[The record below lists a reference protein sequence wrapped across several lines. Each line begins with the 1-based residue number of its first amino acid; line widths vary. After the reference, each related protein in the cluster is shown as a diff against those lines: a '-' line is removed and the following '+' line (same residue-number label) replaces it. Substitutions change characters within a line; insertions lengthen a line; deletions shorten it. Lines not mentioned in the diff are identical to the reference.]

1 MAAMST
7 EKWKG
12 LVYCTM
18 RDSGGS
24 AAKRKSNQYDEEGN
38 TMWKKRLVSMAMALV
53 LAVSLLPTA
62 AWAYS
67 VGTLDDLKRQLSY
80 GETRTITVTGT
91 IEVTETLVIPAK
103 ANITITGGGT
113 LKRAASFTSGR
124 MFRFDSSVGI
134 YERNKARLTL
144 ENITVDGG
152 SVKASDPAFSL
163 SMNAFLTLKAGAVI
177 QNHVCTSAYEGTVY
191 VAGGVLTMEAGSVI
205 RNNTTAGHG
214 GGVNCSAGSFIMRG
228 GTITGNTAA
237 KGGGVYS
244 KSCPTDSDSTTD
256 QGKGFVIGDRTGK
269 NSTGVIRIEK
279 NKLSDGTTNNVGV
292 CLYSKSYGNIDTSA
306 NPCAVQYGTFDA
318 AKSYIGVSAEIVP
331 SLVVKHTYPAMQAAF
346 HSDNAAY
353 VLTSGS
359 DGLWLKGAEDGT
371 HTHCVCVGHYAAD
384 SSHFTHNGKTA
395 WTGVSSLKAITT
407 AGNYY
412 LLNDVE
418 VEFNNSI
425 SDYVWQPVSG
435 VKLCLNGHSIIGKN
449 NNARSMIEVNSG
461 VTFDLTDCKT
471 TGTVTH
477 GEDRW
482 GKQTTGRAVDIGY
495 GSYSTTATFNLWGG
509 SITGN
514 FCNDSA
520 GGVAITSGTFNMYG
534 GTITG
539 NTAGL
544 KKQSGYGA
552 GGGVFVDMRGTFN
565 LYRGEISDNTA
576 VFQGGG
582 GVYVYTT
589 GKFTMYDGTI
599 TRNTVT
605 LLGESTYSNSADYG
619 GGGVLNKGT
628 FIMENG
634 TISDNTVIPFSDDG
648 TQGGGGVYNTGTFTM
663 ENGTL
668 TGNKALNYKDRTD
681 GLGDADACGNGGGLY
696 NASGAT
702 ARIANG
708 TITENISSARSNGY
722 DGEGAGIFTKGTLS
736 IGTTSS
742 SKVEIHDNEAKL
754 GSDELSGG
762 GGVCVRS
769 NNVKLTGQVKIY
781 DNTSTASSYINKDDN
796 LYVGD
801 GFTFSAAGLS
811 LDVERDGACIGVTT
825 KNYPYSKI
833 RITNDN
839 AKAGLFFSDK
849 DGLEVVSDSGYLY
862 VREAQFKAIIHL
874 GEGMKVSVNKYGGVL
889 SEDGKTL
896 TFESVTN
903 IPYFEIAPDGDH
915 YLPKSYKDAIKDMNS
930 PLSASWYSN
939 TRVQLSGYD
948 SKLTKELELTLPD
961 ATAKDAPE
969 APTGLGVRMPYES
982 DTAYGFIT
990 GTSSLMEYSKDGTT
1004 WTRCS
1009 YGTTRVPL
1017 DKKSANSPIYKDTV
1031 YYVRYRD
1038 TETQKVSEA
1047 TTVTVPRYT
1056 GVVAVPVPR
1065 TDMVYRNR
1073 GYFVFEGDIDYY
1085 DAHYKTV
1092 QGNRVYDAPGT
1103 YTVKVKPE
1111 DGYTWKDGTTD
1122 PVTLTVTI
1130 ARRTATASDFEVI
1143 SCPPYE
1149 TPYTGKAQTYE
1160 MRFAWPESPFGQRL
1174 KFANP
1179 DNKLTL
1185 KYKVEETGKFVT
1197 EPIDVGTYTLYI
1209 DVPEDRNFNATTVT
1223 DKDGEWTFT
1232 ITPAN
1237 MEAPTGV
1244 TGVAATKTNPT
1255 KGQLTGLGTDMEY
1268 RVKGSETW
1276 ITATGNTVDVTL
1288 NTENGYPVDTVFEV
1302 RYKADKNHDTSNP
1315 AQVTVAAYRC
1325 VDHEFG
1331 QQLVSDETNHW
1342 YQCTVC
1348 GAKTGIAAHSYT
1360 DAKFDDNGHWAV
1372 CACGAETHHDKH
1384 SLTAKHNESQHWQ
1397 ECVCGYKTG
1406 AAAHELTT
1414 KNNTTEHWQECECG
1428 YKTGETA
1435 HSTES
1440 KYSADGHWEECA
1452 CGYKTDV
1459 KAHTLASGHD
1469 TTSHWKYCTCG
1480 YQTDVAAHE
1489 LTNKNDAAEHWQEC
1503 AVCGYATAKTAHDMQ
1518 NKSDESQ
1525 HWQECACGYKLGAAA
1540 HTWTD
1545 KYDTQNHWQ
1554 ECGSCGY
1561 KKDVTAHTLVKQT
1574 NETQHQVKCESCE
1587 YKTEWENHTGGTATC
1602 TAQAVC
1608 EVCGVSYGEKAAH
1621 VADSNYKYNGEGHWT
1636 ACATCGTPMSDQ
1648 EAHTGGTADCQHQAV
1663 CDVCRQP
1670 YGELDAN
1677 THTGGIRWVQTA
1689 ETHQAFYLCC
1699 GAAAGAEANHSWNDE
1714 SVCSECGY
1722 GCAHTGGTA
1731 TCTAL
1736 AVCDICGHTYG
1747 DLLPH
1752 DYRWVI
1758 DQEATTEATGL
1769 KHEECTACG
1778 DKRSEGTVIPKLPRH
1793 SSSVSTPDIQ
1803 PILTADEAK
1812 SATDYSGGIY
1822 GLTFRAS
1829 TGYGSFKGVKVNGK
1843 TIGAGNY
1850 IAEENGGTEIYLKA
1864 AYLQTLAPG
1873 KYTMTVMTESGEV
1886 TTEFTVGGVMTAPKT
1901 ADAGALVYLAMAL
1914 SSYTGTALVAR
1925 KRRKEF

>member
-1 MAAMST
+1 
-7 EKWKG
+7 
-12 LVYCTM
+12 
-18 RDSGGS
+18 
-24 AAKRKSNQYDEEGN
+24 
-38 TMWKKRLVSMAMALV
+38 MWKKRLVSMAMALV

-62 AWAYS
+62 AWAWSYS
-67 VGTLDDLKRQLSY
+67 VGTFNELKTQL
-80 GETRTITVTGT
+80 GKGGTRTITVTGT
-91 IEVTETLVIPAK
+91 IEVTERLTIKPGAD
-103 ANITITGGGT
+103 ITITGGT
-113 LKRAASFTSGR
+113 LKRAASFTNNSMFYASGY
-124 MFRFDSSVGI
+124 SKS
-134 YERNKARLTL
+134 KARLTL

-152 SVKASDPAFSL
+152 GVKASEPAFSL
-163 SMNAFLTLKAGAVI
+163 GGDAFLTLKDGAVI
-177 QNHVCTSAYEGTVY
+177 QNHVCTSPYEGTVY

-205 RNNTTAGHG
+205 RNNTTAGNG
-214 GGVNCSAGSFIMRG
+214 GGVNCGAGSFIMRG

-237 KGGGVYS
+237 KGGGGVYS

-256 QGKGFVIGDRTGK
+256 EGKGFVIGDRTGK
-269 NSTGVIRIEK
+269 DSTGVIRIE
-279 NKLSDGTTNNVGV
+279 NNTLSDGTANNVYVG
-292 CLYSKSYGNIDTSA
+292 LYYKPYDGNTTDTSA

-318 AKSYIGVSAEIVP
+318 DRSYIGVSAEIVP
-331 SLVVKHTYPAMQAAF
+331 GLVVKHTNSTMQAAF
-346 HSDNAAY
+346 HSDNGAY
-353 VLTSGS
+353 ALTSGS
-359 DGLWLKGAEDGT
+359 GGLWLKGAEDGT
-371 HTHCVCVGHYAAD
+371 HTHCVCGAEGYAHG
-384 SSHFTHNGKTA
+384 SHKNDTT

-418 VEFNNSI
+418 VEYNGSSTLY
-425 SDYVWQPVSG
+425 SDPYVWQPVNG

-449 NNARSMIEVNSG
+449 SNERGMIEVNNG
-461 VTFDLTDCKT
+461 GTFDLTDCKT
-471 TGTVTH
+471 TGKVTH
-477 GEDRW
+477 SEDRL
-482 GKQTTGRAVDIGY
+482 GEQTKGRGVDIGY
-495 GSYSTTATFNLWGG
+495 GSSSTTATFNLWGG

-514 FCNDSA
+514 ACNNSG
-520 GGVAITSGTFNMYG
+520 GGVVAYSGTFNMYG
-534 GTITG
+534 GKITH

-544 KKQSGYGA
+544 KKENGNGA
-552 GGGVFVDMRGTFN
+552 GGGVYVDMRGTFN
-565 LYRGEISDNTA
+565 LYRGEISENTA
-576 VFQGGG
+576 VLQGGG
-582 GVYVYTT
+582 GVYVYNT

-605 LLGESTYSNSADYG
+605 LIGKSTYENSADYG
-619 GGGVLNKGT
+619 GGGVLNRGT
-628 FIMENG
+628 FTMKNG
-634 TISDNTVIPFSDDG
+634 TISSNTVVPFSDDG
-648 TQGGGGVYNTGTFTM
+648 TQGGGGVYNARGTFTM
-663 ENGTL
+663 ENGTI
-668 TGNKALNYKDRTD
+668 TRNKALNYTDSRTD
-681 GLGDADACGNGGGLY
+681 AAADRDACGNGGGLY

-702 ARIANG
+702 AKIENA
-708 TITENISSARSNGY
+708 TITENISSARRDGKN
-722 DGEGAGIFTKGTLS
+722 GEGAGIFTKGTLY

-742 SKVEIHDNEAKL
+742 SKVEIIDNEARL

-769 NNVKLTGQVKIY
+769 NNVYLNGQAMIY
-781 DNTSTASSYINKDDN
+781 DNTSTASSHPDKDDN
-796 LYVGD
+796 LYVGYD
-801 GFTFSAAGLS
+801 NYGNNFTFSAAGLK
-811 LDVERDGACIGVTT
+811 LTEDLVGITT
-825 KNYPYSKI
+825 QATYAKVQ
-833 RITNDN
+833 ITNDN
-839 AKAGLFFSDK
+839 ANAAYFYPDSNDYQI
-849 DGLEVVSDSGYLY
+849 VSENGKLY
-862 VREAQFKAIIHL
+862 RREAQYKATIHL

-889 SEDGKTL
+889 SDGGKTL

-915 YLPKSYKDAIKDMNS
+915 YLPESYKDAIKDMNS

-948 SKLTKELELTLPD
+948 SKLTKELELWLPD

-990 GTSSLMEYSKDGTT
+990 GTTKDMEYRKDGDTE

-1009 YGTTRVPL
+1009 YYGNTTKVPL

-1073 GYFVFEGDIDYY
+1073 GYFVFEGDPDYY
-1085 DAHYKTV
+1085 KAHYITV
-1092 QGNRVYDAPGT
+1092 EGTYIHTKAGT

-1111 DGYTWKDGTTD
+1111 DGYTWVGGGTD

-1130 ARRTATASDFEVI
+1130 ARRTATASDFKYDA
-1143 SCPPYE
+1143 CPPYE
-1149 TPYTGKAQTYE
+1149 TPYSGEAQTYE
-1160 MRFAWPESPFGQRL
+1160 NVRFKKLDAIHGDPL
-1174 KFANP
+1174 AFANSN
-1179 DNKLTL
+1179 NKLTL
-1185 KYKVEETGKFVT
+1185 KYKVGDTNTFVT
-1197 EPIDVGTYTLYI
+1197 EPVDVGTYTLYI
-1209 DVPEDRNFNATTVT
+1209 DVPDDPNFNATTVT
-1223 DKDGEWTFT
+1223 DKDGGWTFT
-1232 ITPAN
+1232 ITPAD
-1237 MEAPTGV
+1237 MKAPTGV
-1244 TGVAATKTNPT
+1244 TGVAATKEHPT
-1255 KGQLTGLGTDMEY
+1255 TGQLTGLGTDMEY

-1276 ITATGNTVDVTL
+1276 TAATGNTVDVTL

-1302 RYKADKNHDTSNP
+1302 RYKADKNHDTSSP
-1315 AQVTVAAYRC
+1315 AQVTVKAYQC
-1325 VDHEFG
+1325 VEHVYGET
-1331 QQLVSDETNHW
+1331 LVGDEANHW

-1360 DAKFDDNGHWAV
+1360 DAKFDGNGHWAV

-1384 SLTAKHNESQHWQ
+1384 SLTAKHDESQHWQ

-1406 AAAHELTT
+1406 ETAHELTSKYDT
-1414 KNNTTEHWQECECG
+1414 AGHWQECECG
-1428 YKTGETA
+1428 YATDKTD
-1435 HSTES
+1435 HSMES
-1440 KYSADGHWEECA
+1440 KSSADGHWDACA

-1459 KAHTLASGHD
+1459 
-1469 TTSHWKYCTCG
+1469 
-1480 YQTDVAAHE
+1480 
-1489 LTNKNDAAEHWQEC
+1489 
-1503 AVCGYATAKTAHDMQ
+1503 TAH
-1518 NKSDESQ
+1518 
-1525 HWQECACGYKLGAAA
+1525 A
-1540 HTWTD
+1540 WTD
-1545 KYDTQNHWQ
+1545 KFDTQNHWQ
-1554 ECGSCGY
+1554 ECSVCGY
-1561 KKDVTAHTLVKQT
+1561 QKDVTAHSLTKNV
-1574 NETQHQVKCESCE
+1574 NETQHQVKCESCG

-1602 TAQAVC
+1602 TAKAVC
-1608 EVCGVSYGEKAAH
+1608 SVCGEAYGELAAH

-1636 ACATCGTPMSDQ
+1636 ACATCGTPMSNQ
-1648 EAHTGGTADCQHQAV
+1648 EAHTGGTADCQHKAV
-1663 CDVCRQP
+1663 CDVCGQP
-1670 YGELDAN
+1670 YGELDASN
-1677 THTGGIRWVQTA
+1677 HTGGIRWAQTA

-1714 SVCSECGY
+1714 SVCTECGY

-1778 DKRSEGTVIPKLPRH
+1778 DKRSEGTEIPKLPRH

-1803 PILTADEAK
+1803 PILTAENAK
-1812 SATDYSGGIY
+1812 SATDFSGGIY

-1843 TIGAGNY
+1843 TIGTGNY

-1864 AYLQTLAPG
+1864 AYLGTLAPG

>member
-1 MAAMST
+1 
-7 EKWKG
+7 
-12 LVYCTM
+12 
-18 RDSGGS
+18 
-24 AAKRKSNQYDEEGN
+24 
-38 TMWKKRLVSMAMALV
+38 MWKKRLVSMAMALV
-53 LAVSLLPTA
+53 LAVSLLPTT
-62 AWAYS
+62 AWADS
-67 VGTLDDLKRQLSY
+67 AGTLADLKRQLSY
-80 GETRTITVTGT
+80 GGTRTITVTGT
-91 IEVTETLVIPAK
+91 IEVTETLVIPAEAK
-103 ANITITGGGT
+103 ITITGGGT
-113 LKRAASFTSGR
+113 LKRADSFTSGR

-144 ENITVDGG
+144 ENITVDGNK
-152 SVKASDPAFSL
+152 VEARDPAFSL
-163 SMNAFLTLKAGAVI
+163 GSNAFLTLKNGAVI

-205 RNNTTAGHG
+205 RNNTTAGNG
-214 GGVNCSAGSFIMRG
+214 GGVNCGAGSFIMHG

-237 KGGGVYS
+237 KGGGGVYS
-244 KSCPTDSDSTTD
+244 ASCPTDSDSTTD

-269 NSTGVIRIEK
+269 NSTGVIRIE
-279 NKLSDGTTNNVGV
+279 NNTLSDGTANNVGV

-353 VLTSGS
+353 ALTSGS
-359 DGLWLKGAEDGT
+359 GGLWMKGAEDGA

-384 SSHFTHNGKTA
+384 SSHFTHNDNTA

-425 SDYVWQPVSG
+425 SDFVWQPVSG

-477 GEDRW
+477 GENYW
-482 GKQTTGRAVDIGY
+482 GEQATGRAVDIGY

-544 KKQSGYGA
+544 KKESGYGA

-605 LLGESTYSNSADYG
+605 LLGESTYSNSTDYG

-634 TISDNTVIPFSDDG
+634 TISDNTVIPFSDNG

-681 GLGDADACGNGGGLY
+681 GLGDKDACGNGGGLY

-702 ARIANG
+702 AKIENAV
-708 TITENISSARSNGY
+708 ITENISSARSNGY

-742 SKVEIHDNEAKL
+742 KVEIHDNEAKL

-769 NNVKLTGQVKIY
+769 NNVKLIGQVKIY
-781 DNTSTASSYINKDDN
+781 DNTSTIDNSTNKNKDDN

-801 GFTFSAAGLS
+801 GFTFSAAGLNT
-811 LDVERDGACIGVTT
+811 DRQDIGITT
-825 KNYPYSKI
+825 QATYAKVQ
-833 RITNDN
+833 ITNDN
-839 AKAGLFFSDK
+839 ARAELFFADSD
-849 DGLEVVSDSGYLY
+849 DYQIVSENGKLY
-862 VREAQFKAIIHL
+862 RREAQYPVTIHL
-874 GEGMKVSVNKYGGVL
+874 GEGMKVSKPGTGGVL

-896 TFESVTN
+896 TFESVTY
-903 IPYFEIAPDGDH
+903 IPYFEIAPDGD
-915 YLPKSYKDAIKDMNS
+915 YYFPESYKDAVLAVNS
-930 PLSASWYSN
+930 TLGVSRMSN
-939 TRVQLSGYD
+939 TRVQISGNNY
-948 SKLTKELELTLPD
+948 KLKDKLELTLPN
-961 ATAKDAPE
+961 ATAKDAPA
-969 APTGLGVRMPYES
+969 APTGLAGTMPNKS

-990 GTSSLMEYSKDGTT
+990 GTSSLMEYSKDGQT
-1004 WTRCS
+1004 WTTCS
-1009 YGTTRVPL
+1009 YYGNTTKVPL
-1017 DKKSANSPIYKDTV
+1017 DKNGNRPTYLNTV

-1038 TETQKVSEA
+1038 TETQKASAA
-1047 TTVTVPRYT
+1047 TMVTVPRYE
-1056 GVVAVPVPR
+1056 GVVDPPVPR
-1065 TDMVYRNR
+1065 ANMVYN
-1073 GYFVFEGDIDYY
+1073 GSDYFVFEGTRDEYNKI
-1085 DAHYKTV
+1085 YKTV
-1092 QGNRVYDAPGT
+1092 EGGRYIVYGLPGT
-1103 YTVKVKPE
+1103 YTLKVGLE
-1111 DGYTWKDGTTD
+1111 DGYTWRDGTGTT
-1122 PVTLTVTI
+1122 PKEIQVTI
-1130 ARRTATASDFEVI
+1130 AKRTATASDIHVKT
-1143 SCPPYE
+1143 CPPYE
-1149 TPYTGKAQTYE
+1149 TPYTGEAQIYE
-1160 MRFAWPESPFGQRL
+1160 VELKWLPHGTGGEL

-1179 DNKLTL
+1179 NNKLTL
-1185 KYKVEETGKFVT
+1185 KYKVGDTNTFVT
-1197 EPIDVGTYTLYI
+1197 EPVDVGTYTLYI
-1209 DVPEDRNFNATTVT
+1209 DVPDDPNFNATEVT
-1223 DKDGEWTFT
+1223 RDRWTFT
-1232 ITPAN
+1232 ITPAV

-1244 TGVAATKTNPT
+1244 TGVAATKEHPT
-1255 KGQLTGLGTDMEY
+1255 TGQLTGLGTDMEY

-1276 ITATGNTVDVTL
+1276 TAATGNTVDVTL

-1302 RYKADKNHDTSNP
+1302 RYKADKNHDTSSP
-1315 AQVTVAAYRC
+1315 AQVTVKAYQC
-1325 VDHEFG
+1325 VEHVYGET
-1331 QQLVSDETNHW
+1331 LVGDEANHW

-1348 GAKTGIAAHSYT
+1348 GAKTGIAVHSYT
-1360 DAKFDDNGHWAV
+1360 DKKFDGNGHWAV
-1372 CACGAETHHDKH
+1372 CVCGAETHHDEH

-1406 AAAHELTT
+1406 ETAHVLTSKYDT
-1414 KNNTTEHWQECECG
+1414 AGHWQECECGYATDKTDHSMEGKSSADGHWDACACGYKTDVTAHAWTDKFDTQNHWQECSDCG

-1435 HSTES
+1435 HS
-1440 KYSADGHWEECA
+1440 
-1452 CGYKTDV
+1452 
-1459 KAHTLASGHD
+1459 
-1469 TTSHWKYCTCG
+1469 
-1480 YQTDVAAHE
+1480 
-1489 LTNKNDAAEHWQEC
+1489 LTKN
-1503 AVCGYATAKTAHDMQ
+1503 V
-1518 NKSDESQ
+1518 
-1525 HWQECACGYKLGAAA
+1525 
-1540 HTWTD
+1540 
-1545 KYDTQNHWQ
+1545 
-1554 ECGSCGY
+1554 
-1561 KKDVTAHTLVKQT
+1561 
-1574 NETQHQVKCESCE
+1574 NETQHQVKCESCG

-1602 TAQAVC
+1602 TAKAVC
-1608 EVCGVSYGEKAAH
+1608 SVCGEAYGELAAH

-1636 ACATCGTPMSDQ
+1636 ACATCGTPMSNQ
-1648 EAHTGGTADCQHQAV
+1648 EAHTGGTADCQHKAV
-1663 CDVCRQP
+1663 CDVCGQP
-1670 YGELDAN
+1670 YGELDASI
-1677 THTGGIRWVQTA
+1677 HAGGTRWVQTA

-1714 SVCSECGY
+1714 SVCTECGY

-1758 DQEATTEATGL
+1758 DQEATTGATGL

-1778 DKRSEGTVIPKLPRH
+1778 DKRSEGTVIPKQPRH

-1803 PILTADEAK
+1803 PILTAENAK
-1812 SATDYSGGIY
+1812 SATDFSGGIY

>member
-1 MAAMST
+1 
-7 EKWKG
+7 
-12 LVYCTM
+12 
-18 RDSGGS
+18 
-24 AAKRKSNQYDEEGN
+24 
-38 TMWKKRLVSMAMALV
+38 MWKKRLVSMAMALV

-62 AWAYS
+62 AWAWS
-67 VGTLDDLKRQLSY
+67 VDTFDELKKELGY
-80 GETRTITVTGT
+80 GGTRTIPVTGT
-91 IEVTETLVIPAK
+91 IEVTETLVIPAQAK
-103 ANITITGGGT
+103 ITINGGGT
-113 LKRAASFTSGR
+113 LKRADSFTSGK
-124 MFRFDSSVGI
+124 MFRLNSTIGI
-134 YERNKARLTL
+134 YERNKASLTL

-152 SVKASDPAFSL
+152 GVKASDPAFSL
-163 SMNAFLTLKAGAVI
+163 GNNAFLTLKNGAVI

-205 RNNTTAGHG
+205 RNNTTAGNG
-214 GGVNCSAGSFIMRG
+214 GGVNCGAGSFIMHG

-237 KGGGVYS
+237 KGGGGVYS
-244 KSCPTDSDSTTD
+244 ASCPTDSDSTTD

-269 NSTGVIRIEK
+269 NSTGVIRIE
-279 NKLSDGTTNNVGV
+279 NNTLSDGTANNVGV

-353 VLTSGS
+353 ALTSGS
-359 DGLWLKGAEDGT
+359 GGLWMKGAKDGA

-384 SSHFTHNGKTA
+384 SSHFTHNDKTA
-395 WTGVSSLKAITT
+395 WTGVSSLKAITE

-449 NNARSMIEVNSG
+449 SNERSMIEVNSG

-471 TGTVTH
+471 TGKVTH

-544 KKQSGYGA
+544 KKESGYGA

-605 LLGESTYSNSADYG
+605 LLGESTYSNSTDYG

-634 TISDNTVIPFSDDG
+634 TISDNTVIPFSDNG

-668 TGNKALNYKDRTD
+668 TGNKALNYAARTD
-681 GLGDADACGNGGGLY
+681 GLGDKDACGNGGGLY

-702 ARIANG
+702 AKIENAV
-708 TITENISSARSNGY
+708 ITENISSARSNGY

-742 SKVEIHDNEAKL
+742 SKVKIYNNEAKL

-769 NNVKLTGQVKIY
+769 NNVYLNGQAMIY
-781 DNTSTASSYINKDDN
+781 DNTSTASSYTNKDDN

-801 GFTFSAAGLS
+801 GFTFYATGLNT
-811 LDVERDGACIGVTT
+811 ERQDIGVTT

-862 VREAQFKAIIHL
+862 VREAQFKATIHL

-889 SEDGKTL
+889 SADGKTL

-903 IPYFEIAPDGDH
+903 IPYFEIAPDGD
-915 YLPKSYKDAIKDMNS
+915 YYFPENYAVTVNAMNK
-930 PLSASWYSN
+930 PLSAKRNSN

-961 ATAKDAPE
+961 ATAKDTPA
-969 APTGLGVRMPYES
+969 APTGLAGTMPDEKN
-982 DTAYGFIT
+982 TAYGFIT
-990 GTSSLMEYSKDGTT
+990 GTTKDMEYRKDGDIE

-1009 YGTTRVPL
+1009 YYGNTTKVPL
-1017 DKKSANSPIYKDTV
+1017 DKNGNRPTYLNTV

-1038 TETQKVSEA
+1038 TETQKASAA
-1047 TTVTVPRYT
+1047 TMVTVPRYE
-1056 GVVAVPVPR
+1056 GIVDPPVPR
-1065 TDMVYRNR
+1065 ANMVYN
-1073 GYFVFEGDIDYY
+1073 GSDYFVFEGTRGEYNKI
-1085 DAHYKTV
+1085 YKTV
-1092 QGNRVYDAPGT
+1092 EGGRYIVYGLPGT
-1103 YTVKVKPE
+1103 YTLKVGLE
-1111 DGYTWKDGTTD
+1111 DGYTWRDGTGTT
-1122 PVTLTVTI
+1122 PKEIQVTI
-1130 ARRTATASDFEVI
+1130 AKRTATASDIYVEK
-1143 SCPPYE
+1143 CPPYE
-1149 TPYTGKAQTYE
+1149 TPYTGEAQTYE
-1160 MRFAWPESPFGQRL
+1160 VELKWLPHGTGGEL
-1174 KFANP
+1174 KFADPN
-1179 DNKLTL
+1179 NKLTL
-1185 KYKVEETGKFVT
+1185 KYKVGDTNTFVT
-1197 EPIDVGTYTLYI
+1197 EPVDVGTYTLYI
-1209 DVPEDRNFNATTVT
+1209 DVPDDPNFNATTVT
-1223 DKDGEWTFT
+1223 DKDGGWTFT
-1232 ITPAN
+1232 ITPAD
-1237 MEAPTGV
+1237 MKAPTGV
-1244 TGVAATKTNPT
+1244 TGVAATKEHPT

-1268 RVKGSETW
+1268 SKDGVTW
-1276 ITATGNTVDVTL
+1276 TAATGNTVDVTL

-1302 RYKADKNHDTSNP
+1302 RYKADKNHDTSSP
-1315 AQVTVAAYRC
+1315 AQVTVKAYQC
-1325 VDHEFG
+1325 VEHEFG
-1331 QQLVSDETNHW
+1331 QQLVSDEANHW

-1348 GAKTGIAAHSYT
+1348 GAKTGIEAHSYT
-1360 DAKFDDNGHWAV
+1360 DAKFDGNGHWAV

-1406 AAAHELTT
+1406 ETAHELTSKYDT
-1414 KNNTTEHWQECECG
+1414 AGHWQECECG
-1428 YKTGETA
+1428 YATDKTD
-1435 HSTES
+1435 HSMES
-1440 KYSADGHWEECA
+1440 KSSADGHWDACA

-1459 KAHTLASGHD
+1459 
-1469 TTSHWKYCTCG
+1469 
-1480 YQTDVAAHE
+1480 AAH
-1489 LTNKNDAAEHWQEC
+1489 A
-1503 AVCGYATAKTAHDMQ
+1503 
-1518 NKSDESQ
+1518 
-1525 HWQECACGYKLGAAA
+1525 
-1540 HTWTD
+1540 WTD
-1545 KYDTQNHWQ
+1545 KFDTQNHWQ
-1554 ECGSCGY
+1554 ECSVCGY
-1561 KKDVTAHTLVKQT
+1561 KTGVAAHSLTKNV
-1574 NETQHQVKCESCE
+1574 NETQHQVKCESCG

-1602 TAQAVC
+1602 TAKAVC
-1608 EVCGVSYGEKAAH
+1608 SVCGEAYGELAAH
-1621 VADSNYKYNGEGHWT
+1621 VADSTYKYNGEGHWT
-1636 ACATCGTPMSDQ
+1636 ACATCGTPMSNQ
-1648 EAHTGGTADCQHQAV
+1648 EAHAGGTADCQHKAV
-1663 CDVCRQP
+1663 CDVCGQP
-1670 YGELDAN
+1670 YGELDASN
-1677 THTGGIRWVQTA
+1677 HTGGIRWAQTA

-1714 SVCSECGY
+1714 SVCTECGY

-1778 DKRSEGTVIPKLPRH
+1778 DKRSEGTVIPKRPRH

-1803 PILTADEAK
+1803 PILTAENAK
-1812 SATDYSGGIY
+1812 SATDFSGGIY

>member
-1 MAAMST
+1 
-7 EKWKG
+7 
-12 LVYCTM
+12 
-18 RDSGGS
+18 
-24 AAKRKSNQYDEEGN
+24 
-38 TMWKKRLVSMAMALV
+38 MWKKRLVSMAMALV

-62 AWAYS
+62 AWAYPAD
-67 VGTLDDLKRQLSY
+67 TLAELKSQLSK
-80 GETRTITVTGT
+80 GGTRTIPVTGT
-91 IEVTETLVIPAK
+91 IEVTETLVIPAEAK
-103 ANITITGGGT
+103 ITISGGT
-113 LKRAASFTSGR
+113 LKRADSFTSGC
-124 MFRFDSSVGI
+124 MFRLDSSFGA
-134 YERNKARLTL
+134 YERNKASLTL

-152 SVKASDPAFSL
+152 GVKASEPAFSL
-163 SMNAFLTLKAGAVI
+163 GSNAFLTLKAGAVI
-177 QNHVCTSAYEGTVY
+177 QNHVCTSPYEGTVY

-205 RNNTTAGHG
+205 RNNTTAGNG
-214 GGVNCSAGSFIMRG
+214 GGVNCGAGSFIMRG

-237 KGGGVYS
+237 KGGGGVYS
-244 KSCPTDSDSTTD
+244 KSCPTDSDSATD

-269 NSTGVIRIEK
+269 DSSGVIRIEK
-279 NKLSDGTTNNVGV
+279 NKLSDGTANNVCVG
-292 CLYSKSYGNIDTSA
+292 LYSKSYGNIDTSA
-306 NPCAVQYGTFDA
+306 NPCAVQYGTFNA

-331 SLVVKHTYPAMQAAF
+331 SLVVKHASSTMQAAF
-346 HSDNAAY
+346 RSDNGAY
-353 VLTSGS
+353 ALTSGS

-371 HTHCVCVGHYAAD
+371 HTHCVCGGNYKAD
-384 SSHFTHNGKTA
+384 SSHFTHNDNTT
-395 WTGVSSLKAITT
+395 WTGVSSLKAITE

-418 VEFNNSI
+418 VEYNGSSTLY
-425 SDYVWQPVSG
+425 SDPYVWQPVNG

-449 NNARSMIEVNSG
+449 SNERSMIEVNSG

-471 TGTVTH
+471 TGKVTH

-482 GKQTTGRAVDIGY
+482 GKQTTGRGVDIGY
-495 GSYSTTATFNLWGG
+495 GSSSTTATFNLWGG

-514 FCNDSA
+514 ACNNSG
-520 GGVAITSGTFNMYG
+520 GGVVAYSGTFNMYG
-534 GTITG
+534 GKITG
-539 NTAGL
+539 NAAGL
-544 KKQSGYGA
+544 NKENGNGA
-552 GGGVFVDMRGTFN
+552 GGGVYVDMRGTFN
-565 LYRGEISDNTA
+565 LYRGEISENTA
-576 VFQGGG
+576 VLQGGG
-582 GVYVYTT
+582 GVYVYNT
-589 GKFTMYDGTI
+589 GKFTMHDGTI

-605 LLGESTYSNSADYG
+605 LLGESTSSYSADYG

-634 TISDNTVIPFSDDG
+634 TISSNTVVPFSDDG

-668 TGNKALNYKDRTD
+668 TGNKALNYADRTD
-681 GLGDADACGNGGGLY
+681 GLGDKDACGNGGGLY

-722 DGEGAGIFTKGTLS
+722 DGEGAGIFTKGTLY

-742 SKVEIHDNEAKL
+742 SKVEIIDNEARL

-769 NNVKLTGQVKIY
+769 NNVKLIGQVKIY
-781 DNTSTASSYINKDDN
+781 DNTSTASSYTNKDDN

-801 GFTFSAAGLS
+801 GFTFYATGLNT
-811 LDVERDGACIGVTT
+811 ERQDIGVTT

-849 DGLEVVSDSGYLY
+849 DGLEVVSDNGYLY
-862 VREAQFKAIIHL
+862 VREAQYKATIHL
-874 GEGMKVSVNKYGGVL
+874 GEGMKVSVNKYDGKL
-889 SEDGKTL
+889 SADGKTL

-915 YLPKSYKDAIKDMNS
+915 YLPESYKDAIKDMNS

-961 ATAKDAPE
+961 ATAKDAPA
-969 APTGLGVRMPYES
+969 APTGLGVRMPDEKN
-982 DTAYGFIT
+982 TAYGFIT
-990 GTSSLMEYSKDGTT
+990 GTTKDMEYRKDGDTE

-1009 YGTTRVPL
+1009 YYGNTTKVPL
-1017 DKKSANSPIYKDTV
+1017 DKKSANSLIYKDTV

-1073 GYFVFEGDIDYY
+1073 YYFIFEGDIDYY

-1092 QGNRVYDAPGT
+1092 QGSRTYCNPGT

-1111 DGYTWKDGTTD
+1111 DGYTWKDGTTE

-1149 TPYTGKAQTYE
+1149 TDYTGKAQTYE
-1160 MRFAWPESPFGQRL
+1160 IRFAWPESPFGSRL
-1174 KFANP
+1174 AFANSN
-1179 DNKLTL
+1179 NKLTL
-1185 KYKVEETGKFVT
+1185 KYKVGDTNTFVT
-1197 EPIDVGTYTLYI
+1197 EPVDVGTYTLYI
-1209 DVPEDRNFNATTVT
+1209 DVPDDPNFNATTVT
-1223 DKDGEWTFT
+1223 DKDGGWTFT
-1232 ITPAN
+1232 ITPAD
-1237 MEAPTGV
+1237 MKAPTGV
-1244 TGVAATKTNPT
+1244 TGVAATKEHPT

-1276 ITATGNTVDVTL
+1276 ITATGNGNTVDVTL

-1302 RYKADKNHDTSNP
+1302 RYKADKNHDTSSP
-1315 AQVTVAAYRC
+1315 AQVTVKAYQC
-1325 VDHEFG
+1325 VEHVYGET
-1331 QQLVSDETNHW
+1331 LVSDEASHW

-1348 GAKTGIAAHSYT
+1348 GAKTGIAAHRYT
-1360 DAKFDDNGHWAV
+1360 DEKFDGNGHWAV

-1406 AAAHELTT
+1406 ETAHELTSKYDT
-1414 KNNTTEHWQECECG
+1414 AEHWQECECGYATDKTDHSMERKSSADGHWDACACGYKTDVAAHVWTDKFDTQNHWQECSDCG

-1435 HSTES
+1435 HS
-1440 KYSADGHWEECA
+1440 
-1452 CGYKTDV
+1452 
-1459 KAHTLASGHD
+1459 
-1469 TTSHWKYCTCG
+1469 
-1480 YQTDVAAHE
+1480 
-1489 LTNKNDAAEHWQEC
+1489 LTKN
-1503 AVCGYATAKTAHDMQ
+1503 V
-1518 NKSDESQ
+1518 
-1525 HWQECACGYKLGAAA
+1525 
-1540 HTWTD
+1540 
-1545 KYDTQNHWQ
+1545 
-1554 ECGSCGY
+1554 
-1561 KKDVTAHTLVKQT
+1561 
-1574 NETQHQVKCESCE
+1574 NETQHQVKCESCG

-1602 TAQAVC
+1602 TAKAVC
-1608 EVCGVSYGEKAAH
+1608 SVCGEAYGELAAH
-1621 VADSNYKYNGEGHWT
+1621 VADSNYKYNADGHWT
-1636 ACATCGTPMSDQ
+1636 ACATCGTPMSNQ
-1648 EAHTGGTADCQHQAV
+1648 EAHTGGTADCQHKAV
-1663 CDVCRQP
+1663 CDVCGQP
-1670 YGELDAN
+1670 YGELDASN
-1677 THTGGIRWVQTA
+1677 HTGGIRWVQTA

-1714 SVCSECGY
+1714 SVCTECGY

-1769 KHEECTACG
+1769 KHEECAACG
-1778 DKRSEGTVIPKLPRH
+1778 DKRSEGTVIPKRPRH

>member
-1 MAAMST
+1 
-7 EKWKG
+7 
-12 LVYCTM
+12 
-18 RDSGGS
+18 
-24 AAKRKSNQYDEEGN
+24 
-38 TMWKKRLVSMAMALV
+38 MWKKRLVSMAMALV

-62 AWAYS
+62 AWAWSYS
-67 VGTLDDLKRQLSY
+67 VGTFNELKTQL
-80 GETRTITVTGT
+80 GKGGTRTITVTGT
-91 IEVTETLVIPAK
+91 IEVTERLTIKPGAD
-103 ANITITGGGT
+103 ITITGGT
-113 LKRAASFTSGR
+113 LKRAASFTNNSMFYASGY
-124 MFRFDSSVGI
+124 SKS
-134 YERNKARLTL
+134 KARLTL

-152 SVKASDPAFSL
+152 GVKASEPAFSL
-163 SMNAFLTLKAGAVI
+163 GGDAFLTLKDGAVI
-177 QNHVCTSAYEGTVY
+177 QNHVCTSPYEGTVY

-205 RNNTTAGHG
+205 RNNTTAGNG
-214 GGVNCSAGSFIMRG
+214 GGVNCGAGSFIMRG

-237 KGGGVYS
+237 KGGGGVYS

-256 QGKGFVIGDRTGK
+256 EGKGFVIGDRTGK
-269 NSTGVIRIEK
+269 DSTGVIRIE
-279 NKLSDGTTNNVGV
+279 NNTLSDGTANNVYVG
-292 CLYSKSYGNIDTSA
+292 LYYKPYDGNTTDTSA

-318 AKSYIGVSAEIVP
+318 DRSYIGVSAEIVP
-331 SLVVKHTYPAMQAAF
+331 GLVVKHTNSTMQAAF
-346 HSDNAAY
+346 HSDNGAY
-353 VLTSGS
+353 ALTSGS
-359 DGLWLKGAEDGT
+359 GGLWLKGAEDGT
-371 HTHCVCVGHYAAD
+371 HTHCVCGAEGYAHG
-384 SSHFTHNGKTA
+384 SHKNDTT

-418 VEFNNSI
+418 VEYNGSSTLY
-425 SDYVWQPVSG
+425 SDPYVWQPVNG

-449 NNARSMIEVNSG
+449 SNERGMIEVNNG
-461 VTFDLTDCKT
+461 GTFDLTDCKT
-471 TGTVTH
+471 TGKVTH
-477 GEDRW
+477 SEDRL
-482 GKQTTGRAVDIGY
+482 GEQTKGRGVDIGY
-495 GSYSTTATFNLWGG
+495 GSSSTTATFNLWGG

-514 FCNDSA
+514 ACNNSG
-520 GGVAITSGTFNMYG
+520 GGVVAYSGTFNMYG
-534 GTITG
+534 GKITH

-544 KKQSGYGA
+544 KKENGNGA
-552 GGGVFVDMRGTFN
+552 GGGVYVDMRGTFN
-565 LYRGEISDNTA
+565 LYRGEISENTA
-576 VFQGGG
+576 VLQGGG
-582 GVYVYTT
+582 GVYVYNT

-605 LLGESTYSNSADYG
+605 LIGKSTYENSADYG
-619 GGGVLNKGT
+619 GGGVLNRGT
-628 FIMENG
+628 FTMKNG
-634 TISDNTVIPFSDDG
+634 TISSNTVVPFSDDG
-648 TQGGGGVYNTGTFTM
+648 TQGGGGVYNARGTFTM
-663 ENGTL
+663 ENGTI
-668 TGNKALNYKDRTD
+668 TRNKALNYTDSRTD
-681 GLGDADACGNGGGLY
+681 AAADRDACGNGGGLY

-702 ARIANG
+702 AKIENA
-708 TITENISSARSNGY
+708 TITENISSARRDGKN
-722 DGEGAGIFTKGTLS
+722 GEGAGIFTKGTLY

-742 SKVEIHDNEAKL
+742 KVEIIDNEARL

-769 NNVKLTGQVKIY
+769 NNVYLNGQAMIY
-781 DNTSTASSYINKDDN
+781 DNTSTASSHPDKDDN
-796 LYVGD
+796 LYVGYD
-801 GFTFSAAGLS
+801 NYGNNFTFSAAGLK
-811 LDVERDGACIGVTT
+811 LTEDLVGITT
-825 KNYPYSKI
+825 QATYAKVQ
-833 RITNDN
+833 ITNDN
-839 AKAGLFFSDK
+839 ANAAYFYPDSNDYQI
-849 DGLEVVSDSGYLY
+849 VSENGKLY
-862 VREAQFKAIIHL
+862 RREAQYKATIHL

-889 SEDGKTL
+889 SDGGKTL

-915 YLPKSYKDAIKDMNS
+915 YLPESYKDAIKDMNS

-948 SKLTKELELTLPD
+948 SKLTKELELWLPD

-990 GTSSLMEYSKDGTT
+990 GTTKDMEYRKDGDTE

-1009 YGTTRVPL
+1009 YYGNTTKVPL

-1073 GYFVFEGDIDYY
+1073 GYFVFEGDPDYY
-1085 DAHYKTV
+1085 KAHYITV
-1092 QGNRVYDAPGT
+1092 EGTYIHTKAGT

-1111 DGYTWKDGTTD
+1111 DGYTWVGGGTD

-1130 ARRTATASDFEVI
+1130 ARRTATASDFKYDA
-1143 SCPPYE
+1143 CPPYE
-1149 TPYTGKAQTYE
+1149 TPYSGEAQTYE
-1160 MRFAWPESPFGQRL
+1160 NVRFKKLDAIHGDPL
-1174 KFANP
+1174 AFANSN
-1179 DNKLTL
+1179 NKLTL
-1185 KYKVEETGKFVT
+1185 KYKVGDTNTFVT
-1197 EPIDVGTYTLYI
+1197 EPVDVGTYTLYI
-1209 DVPEDRNFNATTVT
+1209 DVPDDPNFNATTVT
-1223 DKDGEWTFT
+1223 DKDGGWTFT
-1232 ITPAN
+1232 ITPAD
-1237 MEAPTGV
+1237 MKAPTGV
-1244 TGVAATKTNPT
+1244 TGVAATKEHPT
-1255 KGQLTGLGTDMEY
+1255 TGQLTGLGTDMEY

-1276 ITATGNTVDVTL
+1276 TAATGNTVDVTL

-1302 RYKADKNHDTSNP
+1302 RYKADKNHDTSSP
-1315 AQVTVAAYRC
+1315 AQVTVKAYQC
-1325 VDHEFG
+1325 VEHVYGET
-1331 QQLVSDETNHW
+1331 LVGDEANHW

-1360 DAKFDDNGHWAV
+1360 DAKFDGNGHWAV

-1384 SLTAKHNESQHWQ
+1384 SLTAKHDESQHWQ

-1406 AAAHELTT
+1406 ETAHELTSKYDT
-1414 KNNTTEHWQECECG
+1414 AGHWQECECG
-1428 YKTGETA
+1428 YATDKTD
-1435 HSTES
+1435 HSMES
-1440 KYSADGHWEECA
+1440 KSSADGHWDACA

-1459 KAHTLASGHD
+1459 
-1469 TTSHWKYCTCG
+1469 
-1480 YQTDVAAHE
+1480 
-1489 LTNKNDAAEHWQEC
+1489 
-1503 AVCGYATAKTAHDMQ
+1503 TAH
-1518 NKSDESQ
+1518 
-1525 HWQECACGYKLGAAA
+1525 A
-1540 HTWTD
+1540 WTD
-1545 KYDTQNHWQ
+1545 KFDTQNHWQ
-1554 ECGSCGY
+1554 ECSVCGY
-1561 KKDVTAHTLVKQT
+1561 QKDVTAHSLTKNV
-1574 NETQHQVKCESCE
+1574 NETQHQVKCESCG

-1602 TAQAVC
+1602 TAKAVC
-1608 EVCGVSYGEKAAH
+1608 SVCGEAYGELAAH

-1636 ACATCGTPMSDQ
+1636 ACATCGTPMSNQ
-1648 EAHTGGTADCQHQAV
+1648 EAHTGGTADCQHKAV
-1663 CDVCRQP
+1663 CDVCGQP
-1670 YGELDAN
+1670 YGELDASN
-1677 THTGGIRWVQTA
+1677 HTGGIRWAQTA

-1714 SVCSECGY
+1714 SVCTECGY

-1778 DKRSEGTVIPKLPRH
+1778 DKRSEGTEIPKLPRH

-1803 PILTADEAK
+1803 PILTAENAK
-1812 SATDYSGGIY
+1812 SATDFSGGIY

-1843 TIGAGNY
+1843 TIGTGNY

-1864 AYLQTLAPG
+1864 AYLGTLAPG

>member
-1 MAAMST
+1 
-7 EKWKG
+7 
-12 LVYCTM
+12 
-18 RDSGGS
+18 
-24 AAKRKSNQYDEEGN
+24 
-38 TMWKKRLVSMAMALV
+38 MWKKRLVSMAMALV
-53 LAVSLLPTA
+53 LAVSLLPTT
-62 AWAYS
+62 AWAWS
-67 VGTLDDLKRQLSY
+67 VDTFDELKKELSY
-80 GETRTITVTGT
+80 GRTRTIPVTGT
-91 IEVTETLVIPAK
+91 IEVTETLVIPAEAK
-103 ANITITGGGT
+103 ITITGGGT
-113 LKRAASFTSGR
+113 LKRADSFTSGR

-134 YERNKARLTL
+134 YERNKASLTL

-152 SVKASDPAFSL
+152 GVKASDPAFSL
-163 SMNAFLTLKAGAVI
+163 GSNAFLTLKAGAVI
-177 QNHVCTSAYEGTVY
+177 QNHVCTSSYEGTVY

-205 RNNTTAGHG
+205 RNNTTAGNG
-214 GGVNCSAGSFIMRG
+214 GGVNCGAGSFIMHG

-237 KGGGVYS
+237 KGGGGVYS
-244 KSCPTDSDSTTD
+244 ASCPTDSDSTTD

-269 NSTGVIRIEK
+269 NSTGVIRIE
-279 NKLSDGTTNNVGV
+279 NNTLSDGTANNVGV

-353 VLTSGS
+353 ALTSGS
-359 DGLWLKGAEDGT
+359 GGLWMKGAEDGA

-384 SSHFTHNGKTA
+384 SSHFTHNDKTA
-395 WTGVSSLKAITT
+395 WTGISSLKAITT

-449 NNARSMIEVNSG
+449 SNERSMIEVNSG

-471 TGTVTH
+471 TGKVTH
-477 GEDRW
+477 GEDRL

-495 GSYSTTATFNLWGG
+495 RSYSTTATFNLWGG

-544 KKQSGYGA
+544 KKQRGYGA

-576 VFQGGG
+576 VYQGGG
-582 GVYVYTT
+582 GVYVYNT
-589 GKFTMYDGTI
+589 GKFTMHDGLI

-605 LLGESTYSNSADYG
+605 LLGKSTSSYSADYADYG

-628 FIMENG
+628 FIMEKG
-634 TISDNTVIPFSDDG
+634 TISDNTVVPFADNG
-648 TQGGGGVYNTGTFTM
+648 TQGGGGVFNAKGTFTM
-663 ENGTL
+663 KDGTI
-668 TGNKALNYKDRTD
+668 TGNKALNYTDPRTAEAAD
-681 GLGDADACGNGGGLY
+681 KDACGNGGGLY

-702 ARIANG
+702 AKIENG
-708 TITENISSARSNGY
+708 IIKDNISSARSNGL
-722 DGEGAGIFTKGTLS
+722 DGEGAGIFTKGTLY

-742 SKVEIHDNEAKL
+742 SVVEIYDNEAKL
-754 GSDELSGG
+754 GSDTLSGG

-769 NNVKLTGQVKIY
+769 NNVKLIGQVKIY
-781 DNTSTASSYINKDDN
+781 DNTSTIDNSTNKNKDDN

-825 KNYPYSKI
+825 KNYPYSRI

-849 DGLEVVSDSGYLY
+849 DGLEIVSDSGNLY
-862 VREAQFKAIIHL
+862 VREAQFKATIHL
-874 GEGMKVSVNKYGGVL
+874 GEGMTVSVKPNGGVL

-896 TFESVTN
+896 TFESVTY
-903 IPYFEIAPDGDH
+903 IPYFEIAPDGD
-915 YLPKSYKDAIKDMNS
+915 YYFPESYKDAVLAVNS
-930 PLSASWYSN
+930 TLGVSRMSN
-939 TRVQLSGYD
+939 TRVQLSGRD
-948 SKLTKELELTLPD
+948 SKLTKELELTLPN
-961 ATAKDAPE
+961 ATAKDTPA

-990 GTSSLMEYSKDGTT
+990 GTTTLMEYSKDGKT

-1009 YGTTRVPL
+1009 SGTTRVPL

-1047 TTVTVPRYT
+1047 ATVTVPRYT

-1092 QGNRVYDAPGT
+1092 QGSRVYDAPGT

-1111 DGYTWKDGTTD
+1111 DGYTWKDGTTE

-1130 ARRTATASDFEVI
+1130 AKRTATASDFEVI
-1143 SCPPYE
+1143 SCPTLE
-1149 TPYTGKAQTYE
+1149 TDYTGKAQTYE
-1160 MRFAWPESPFGQRL
+1160 MRFAWPESPFGSRL

-1209 DVPEDRNFNATTVT
+1209 DVPDDPNFNATTVT
-1223 DKDGEWTFT
+1223 DKDGGWTFT

-1255 KGQLTGLGTDMEY
+1255 KGQLTGLGADMEY

-1276 ITATGNTVDVTL
+1276 TAATGNGNTVDVTL

-1302 RYKADKNHDTSNP
+1302 RYKADKNHDTSSP
-1315 AQVTVAAYRC
+1315 AQVTVKAYQC
-1325 VDHEFG
+1325 VEHTYGEK
-1331 QQLVSDETNHW
+1331 LVSDATNHW

-1348 GAKTGIAAHSYT
+1348 GAKTGITAHSYT

-1428 YKTGETA
+1428 YATDKTD
-1435 HSTES
+1435 HSMES
-1440 KYSADGHWEECA
+1440 KSSADGHWDACA

-1459 KAHTLASGHD
+1459 
-1469 TTSHWKYCTCG
+1469 
-1480 YQTDVAAHE
+1480 
-1489 LTNKNDAAEHWQEC
+1489 
-1503 AVCGYATAKTAHDMQ
+1503 TAH
-1518 NKSDESQ
+1518 
-1525 HWQECACGYKLGAAA
+1525 A
-1540 HTWTD
+1540 WTD
-1545 KYDTQNHWQ
+1545 KFDTQNHWQ
-1554 ECGSCGY
+1554 ECSGCGY
-1561 KKDVTAHTLVKQT
+1561 QKDVTAHSLTKNV
-1574 NETQHQVKCESCE
+1574 NETQHQVKCESCG

-1602 TAQAVC
+1602 TAKAVC
-1608 EVCGVSYGEKAAH
+1608 SVCGESYGELAAH
-1621 VADSNYKYNGEGHWT
+1621 VADSTYKYNADGHWT
-1636 ACATCGTPMSDQ
+1636 ACATCGTPMSNQ
-1648 EAHTGGTADCQHQAV
+1648 EAHTGGTADCQHKAV
-1663 CDVCRQP
+1663 CDVCGQP
-1670 YGELDAN
+1670 YGELDASN
-1677 THTGGIRWVQTA
+1677 HTGGTRWAQTA

-1714 SVCSECGY
+1714 SVCTECGY

-1769 KHEECTACG
+1769 KHEECTVCG
-1778 DKRSEGTVIPKLPRH
+1778 DKRSEGTVIPKQPRH

>member
-1 MAAMST
+1 
-7 EKWKG
+7 
-12 LVYCTM
+12 
-18 RDSGGS
+18 
-24 AAKRKSNQYDEEGN
+24 
-38 TMWKKRLVSMAMALV
+38 MWKKRLVSMAMALV
-53 LAVSLLPTA
+53 LAVSLLPTT
-62 AWAYS
+62 AWAWS
-67 VGTLDDLKRQLSY
+67 VDTFDELKRELGY
-80 GETRTITVTGT
+80 GGTRTIPVTGT

-103 ANITITGGGT
+103 AKITITGGGT

-144 ENITVDGG
+144 ENITVDGNK
-152 SVKASDPAFSL
+152 VEASDPAFSL

-177 QNHVCTSAYEGTVY
+177 QNHVNTGTYEGTVY

-205 RNNTTAGHG
+205 RNNTTAGYG
-214 GGVNCSAGSFIMRG
+214 GGVYCDAGSFIMHG

-237 KGGGVYS
+237 RGGGGVYN
-244 KSCPTDSDSTTD
+244 KSYPYIQQDEA
-256 QGKGFVIGDRTGK
+256 QGSNYGFVIGDRTGK
-269 NSTGVIRIEK
+269 NSTGVIRIE
-279 NKLSDGTTNNVGV
+279 NNTLSDGTANNVGV

-353 VLTSGS
+353 ALTSGS
-359 DGLWLKGAEDGT
+359 GGLWMKGAKDGA

-384 SSHFTHNGKTA
+384 SSHFTHNDKTA

-449 NNARSMIEVNSG
+449 SNERSMIEVNSG

-471 TGTVTH
+471 TGKVTH

-544 KKQSGYGA
+544 RKQSGYGA

-565 LYRGEISDNTA
+565 LYRGEISENTA
-576 VFQGGG
+576 VLQGGG
-582 GVYVYTT
+582 GVYVYNT
-589 GKFTMYDGTI
+589 GKFTMHDGLI
-599 TRNTVT
+599 TGNTVT
-605 LLGESTYSNSADYG
+605 LTGDSTYEYSADQG
-619 GGGVLNKGT
+619 GGGVLNRGT
-628 FIMENG
+628 FTMENG
-634 TISDNTVIPFSDDG
+634 TISDNTVVPFSDDG
-648 TQGGGGVYNTGTFTM
+648 TQGGGGVYNARGTFTM
-663 ENGTL
+663 ENGTI
-668 TGNKALNYKDRTD
+668 TRNQALNYTDSRTD
-681 GLGDADACGNGGGLY
+681 AAADKDACGNGGGLY

-702 ARIANG
+702 AKIENA
-708 TITENISSARSNGY
+708 TITENISSARRDGKN
-722 DGEGAGIFTKGTLS
+722 GEGAGIFTKGTLY

-742 SKVEIHDNEAKL
+742 SKVEIIDNEARL

-781 DNTSTASSYINKDDN
+781 DNTSTASSHPDKDDN
-796 LYVGD
+796 LYVGYD
-801 GFTFSAAGLS
+801 NYRNNFTFSAAGLK
-811 LDVERDGACIGVTT
+811 LTGKEHIGITT
-825 KNYPYSKI
+825 QATYAKVQ
-833 RITNDN
+833 ITNDN
-839 AKAGLFFSDK
+839 ANAAYFYPDSNDYQI
-849 DGLEVVSDSGYLY
+849 VSENDRLY
-862 VREAQFKAIIHL
+862 RREAQFKATIHL
-874 GEGMKVSVNKYGGVL
+874 GEGMKVGKPGTGGEL

-896 TFESVTN
+896 TFESVTTVPDFT
-903 IPYFEIAPDGDH
+903 IVPDGD
-915 YLPKSYKDAIKDMNS
+915 YYFPENYADTVNAMNN
-930 PLSASWYSN
+930 PLSAKRNSN
-939 TRVQLSGYD
+939 TQVSLTGYGN
-948 SKLTKELELTLPD
+948 KLKAELELALPN
-961 ATAKDAPE
+961 ATAKDTPA
-969 APTGLGVRMPYES
+969 APTGLAGTMPKKS

-1017 DKKSANSPIYKDTV
+1017 NKRSVNSEIYVDTV

-1073 GYFVFEGDIDYY
+1073 GYFVFEGNIDYY

-1092 QGNRVYDAPGT
+1092 QGDRVYDAPGT

-1111 DGYTWKDGTTD
+1111 DGYTWEDGTTD

-1130 ARRTATASDFEVI
+1130 AKRAATASDFEVI
-1143 SCPPYE
+1143 SCPTLE
-1149 TPYTGKAQTYE
+1149 TDYTGKAQTYE
-1160 MRFAWPESPFGQRL
+1160 MRFAWPESPFGHRL

-1209 DVPEDRNFNATTVT
+1209 DVPDDPNFNATTVT
-1223 DKDGEWTFT
+1223 DKDGGWTFT

-1237 MEAPTGV
+1237 MKAPTGV
-1244 TGVAATKTNPT
+1244 TGVAATKEHPT

-1276 ITATGNTVDVTL
+1276 TAATGNTVDVTL

-1302 RYKADKNHDTSNP
+1302 RYKADKNHDTSSP
-1315 AQVTVAAYRC
+1315 AHVTVKAYQC
-1325 VDHEFG
+1325 VEHVYGET
-1331 QQLVSDETNHW
+1331 LVSDEANHW

-1348 GAKTGIAAHSYT
+1348 GAKTGIAVHSYT
-1360 DAKFDDNGHWAV
+1360 DKKFDGNGHWAV

-1406 AAAHELTT
+1406 ETAHELTSKYDT
-1414 KNNTTEHWQECECG
+1414 AGHWQECECGYATDKTDHSMERKSSADGHWDACACGYKTDVAAHAWTDKFDTQNHWQECSGCG

-1435 HSTES
+1435 HS
-1440 KYSADGHWEECA
+1440 
-1452 CGYKTDV
+1452 
-1459 KAHTLASGHD
+1459 
-1469 TTSHWKYCTCG
+1469 
-1480 YQTDVAAHE
+1480 
-1489 LTNKNDAAEHWQEC
+1489 LTKN
-1503 AVCGYATAKTAHDMQ
+1503 V
-1518 NKSDESQ
+1518 
-1525 HWQECACGYKLGAAA
+1525 
-1540 HTWTD
+1540 
-1545 KYDTQNHWQ
+1545 
-1554 ECGSCGY
+1554 
-1561 KKDVTAHTLVKQT
+1561 
-1574 NETQHQVKCESCE
+1574 NETQHQVKCESCG

-1602 TAQAVC
+1602 TAKAVC
-1608 EVCGVSYGEKAAH
+1608 SVCGEAYGELAAH
-1621 VADSNYKYNGEGHWT
+1621 VADSTYKYNGEGHWT
-1636 ACATCGTPMSDQ
+1636 ACATCGTPMSTQ
-1648 EAHTGGTADCQHQAV
+1648 EAHTGGTADCQHKAV
-1663 CDVCRQP
+1663 CDVCGQP
-1670 YGELDAN
+1670 YGEINASN
-1677 THTGGIRWVQTA
+1677 HTGGIRWVQTA

-1699 GAAAGAEANHSWNDE
+1699 GAEAGAEANHSWNDE
-1714 SVCSECGY
+1714 SVCTECGY

-1778 DKRSEGTVIPKLPRH
+1778 DKRSEGTEIPKLPRH

>member
-1 MAAMST
+1 
-7 EKWKG
+7 
-12 LVYCTM
+12 
-18 RDSGGS
+18 
-24 AAKRKSNQYDEEGN
+24 
-38 TMWKKRLVSMAMALV
+38 MWKKRLVSMAMALV
-53 LAVSLLPTA
+53 LAVSLLPTT
-62 AWAYS
+62 AWAYPAD
-67 VGTLDDLKRQLSY
+67 TLAELKSQLSK
-80 GETRTITVTGT
+80 GGTRTIPVTGT
-91 IEVTETLVIPAK
+91 IEVTETLVIPAEAK
-103 ANITITGGGT
+103 ITITGGGT

-144 ENITVDGG
+144 ENITVDGNK
-152 SVKASDPAFSL
+152 VEASDPAFSL

-177 QNHVCTSAYEGTVY
+177 QNHVNTGTYEGTVY

-205 RNNTTAGHG
+205 RNNTTAGYG
-214 GGVNCSAGSFIMRG
+214 GGVYCDAGSFIMHD

-237 KGGGVYS
+237 RGGGGVYN
-244 KSCPTDSDSTTD
+244 KSYPYIQQDEA
-256 QGKGFVIGDRTGK
+256 QGSNYGFVIGDRTA
-269 NSTGVIRIEK
+269 SDRSGVIRIEN
-279 NKLSDGTTNNVGV
+279 NKLSDGTTNNVSV
-292 CLYSKSYGNIDTSA
+292 ALFDSRYSSRTTDTSA

-331 SLVVKHTYPAMQAAF
+331 SLVVKHTYPTMQAAF

-353 VLTSGS
+353 ALTSGS
-359 DGLWLKGAEDGT
+359 GGLWMKGAEDGA
-371 HTHCVCVGHYAAD
+371 HTHCVCGDHYSTD
-384 SSHFTHNGKTA
+384 SNHSTHKELE

-418 VEFNNSI
+418 VEYNGSSTLY
-425 SDYVWQPVSG
+425 SDPYVWQPVNG
-435 VKLCLNGHSIIGKN
+435 VKLCLNGHSVIGKN
-449 NNARSMIEVNSG
+449 SNERSMIEVNNG
-461 VTFDLTDCKT
+461 GTFDLTDCKT

-477 GEDRW
+477 GEDRL

-495 GSYSTTATFNLWGG
+495 GSSSTTATFNLWGG

-544 KKQSGYGA
+544 KKESGYGA
-552 GGGVFVDMRGTFN
+552 GGGVYVGMRGTFN
-565 LYRGEISDNTA
+565 LYRGEISENTA
-576 VFQGGG
+576 VLQGGG
-582 GVYVYTT
+582 GVYVYNT
-589 GKFTMYDGTI
+589 GKFTMHDGTI
-599 TRNTVT
+599 TRNNVT
-605 LLGESTYSNSADYG
+605 LIGKSTYENSADYG
-619 GGGVLNKGT
+619 GGGVLNRGT
-628 FIMENG
+628 FTMKNG
-634 TISDNTVIPFSDDG
+634 TISSNTVVPFSDDG
-648 TQGGGGVYNTGTFTM
+648 TQGGGGVYNARGTFTM
-663 ENGTL
+663 ENGTI
-668 TGNKALNYKDRTD
+668 TRNQALNYTDSRTD
-681 GLGDADACGNGGGLY
+681 AAADKDACGNGGGLY

-702 ARIANG
+702 ATIMNAV
-708 TITENISSARSNGY
+708 ITENISSARRDGKN
-722 DGEGAGIFTKGTLS
+722 GEGAGIFTKGTLS

-742 SKVEIHDNEAKL
+742 SKVEIHKNEAKL

-769 NNVKLTGQVKIY
+769 NNVKLIGQVKIY
-781 DNTSTASSYINKDDN
+781 DNTSTTSSYTNKADN
-796 LYVGD
+796 LYVGYD
-801 GFTFSAAGLS
+801 NYRNNFTFSAAGLK
-811 LDVERDGACIGVTT
+811 LTGKEHIGITT
-825 KNYPYSKI
+825 QATYAKVQ
-833 RITNDN
+833 ITNDN
-839 AKAGLFFSDK
+839 ANAAYFYPDSNDYQIVSENDK
-849 DGLEVVSDSGYLY
+849 LY
-862 VREAQFKAIIHL
+862 RREAQFKATIHL
-874 GEGMKVSVNKYGGVL
+874 GDGMKVSKPVTGGVL

-903 IPYFEIAPDGDH
+903 IPYFEIAPDGD
-915 YLPKSYKDAIKDMNS
+915 YYFPENYAVTVNAMNK
-930 PLSASWYSN
+930 PLSAKRNSN
-939 TRVQLSGYD
+939 TQVSLTGYGN
-948 SKLTKELELTLPD
+948 KLKAKLELTLPD
-961 ATAKDAPE
+961 ATAKDTPA
-969 APTGLGVRMPYES
+969 APTGLGVRMPDEKN
-982 DTAYGFIT
+982 TAYGFIT
-990 GTSSLMEYSKDGTT
+990 GTTKDMEYRKDGDTE

-1009 YGTTRVPL
+1009 YYGNTTKVPL
-1017 DKKSANSPIYKDTV
+1017 DKNGNRPTYLNTV

-1038 TETQKVSEA
+1038 TETQKASAA
-1047 TTVTVPRYT
+1047 TMVTVPRYE
-1056 GVVAVPVPR
+1056 GVVDPPVPR
-1065 TDMVYRNR
+1065 ANMVYN
-1073 GYFVFEGDIDYY
+1073 GSDYFVFEGTRGEYNKI
-1085 DAHYKTV
+1085 YKTV
-1092 QGNRVYDAPGT
+1092 EGGRYIVYGLPGT
-1103 YTVKVKPE
+1103 YTLKVGLE
-1111 DGYTWKDGTTD
+1111 DGYTWRDGTGTT
-1122 PVTLTVTI
+1122 PKEIQVTI
-1130 ARRTATASDFEVI
+1130 AKRTATASDIHVKT
-1143 SCPPYE
+1143 CPPYE
-1149 TPYTGKAQTYE
+1149 TPYTGEAQIYE
-1160 MRFAWPESPFGQRL
+1160 VELKWLPYGTGGEL

-1179 DNKLTL
+1179 NNKLTL
-1185 KYKVEETGKFVT
+1185 KYKVGDTNTFVT
-1197 EPIDVGTYTLYI
+1197 EPVDVGTYTLYI
-1209 DVPEDRNFNATTVT
+1209 DVPDDPNFNATTVT
-1223 DKDGEWTFT
+1223 RDRWTFT
-1232 ITPAN
+1232 ITPAD

-1244 TGVAATKTNPT
+1244 TGVAATKEHPT
-1255 KGQLTGLGTDMEY
+1255 TGQLTGLGTDMEY
-1268 RVKGSETW
+1268 RVKGSDTW
-1276 ITATGNTVDVTL
+1276 TAATGNNTVDVTL

-1302 RYKADKNHDTSNP
+1302 RYKADKNHDTSSP
-1315 AQVTVAAYRC
+1315 AQVTVKAYQC
-1325 VDHEFG
+1325 VEHVYGET
-1331 QQLVSDETNHW
+1331 LVSDETSHW

-1360 DAKFDDNGHWAV
+1360 DKKFDGNGHWAV

-1406 AAAHELTT
+1406 ETAHELTSKYDT
-1414 KNNTTEHWQECECG
+1414 AGHWQECECG
-1428 YKTGETA
+1428 YATDKTD
-1435 HSTES
+1435 HSMEGKS
-1440 KYSADGHWEECA
+1440 SADGHWDACA

-1459 KAHTLASGHD
+1459 
-1469 TTSHWKYCTCG
+1469 
-1480 YQTDVAAHE
+1480 AAH
-1489 LTNKNDAAEHWQEC
+1489 
-1503 AVCGYATAKTAHDMQ
+1503 V
-1518 NKSDESQ
+1518 
-1525 HWQECACGYKLGAAA
+1525 
-1540 HTWTD
+1540 WTD
-1545 KYDTQNHWQ
+1545 KFDTQNHWQ
-1554 ECGSCGY
+1554 ECSGCGY
-1561 KKDVTAHTLVKQT
+1561 QKDVTAHSLTKNV
-1574 NETQHQVKCESCE
+1574 NETQHQVKCESCG

-1602 TAQAVC
+1602 TAKAVC
-1608 EVCGVSYGEKAAH
+1608 SVCGESYGELAAH
-1621 VADSNYKYNGEGHWT
+1621 VADSNYRYNADGHWT
-1636 ACATCGTPMSDQ
+1636 ACAACGTPMSNQ
-1648 EAHTGGTADCQHQAV
+1648 EAHTGGTADCQHKAV
-1663 CDVCRQP
+1663 CDVCGQP
-1670 YGELDAN
+1670 YGEINASN
-1677 THTGGIRWVQTA
+1677 HTGGIRWAQTA

-1714 SVCSECGY
+1714 SVCTECGY

-1778 DKRSEGTVIPKLPRH
+1778 DKRSEGTEIPKRPRH

>member
-1 MAAMST
+1 
-7 EKWKG
+7 
-12 LVYCTM
+12 
-18 RDSGGS
+18 
-24 AAKRKSNQYDEEGN
+24 
-38 TMWKKRLVSMAMALV
+38 MWKKRLVSMAMALV
-53 LAVSLLPTA
+53 LAVSLLPTT
-62 AWAYS
+62 AWAWS
-67 VGTLDDLKRQLSY
+67 VDTFDELKRELGY
-80 GETRTITVTGT
+80 GGTRTIPVTGT
-91 IEVTETLVIPAK
+91 IEVTETLVIPAEAK
-103 ANITITGGGT
+103 ITITGGGT

-144 ENITVDGG
+144 ENITVDGNK
-152 SVKASDPAFSL
+152 VEASDPAFSL

-177 QNHVCTSAYEGTVY
+177 QNHVNTGTYEGTVY

-205 RNNTTAGHG
+205 RNNTTAGYG
-214 GGVNCSAGSFIMRG
+214 GGVYCDAGSFIMHG

-237 KGGGVYS
+237 RGGGGVYN
-244 KSCPTDSDSTTD
+244 KSYPYIQQDEA
-256 QGKGFVIGDRTGK
+256 QGSNYGFVIGDRTA
-269 NSTGVIRIEK
+269 SDRSGVIRIEN
-279 NKLSDGTTNNVGV
+279 NKLSDGTTNNVSV
-292 CLYSKSYGNIDTSA
+292 ALFDSRYSSRTTDTSA

-331 SLVVKHTYPAMQAAF
+331 SLVVKHIYPAMQAAF
-346 HSDNAAY
+346 HSDNGAY
-353 VLTSGS
+353 ALTSGS
-359 DGLWLKGAEDGT
+359 GGLWMKGAEDGA

-384 SSHFTHNGKTA
+384 SSHFTHNDKTA

-449 NNARSMIEVNSG
+449 SNERSMIEVNSG

-471 TGTVTH
+471 TGKVTH
-477 GEDRW
+477 GEDRL
-482 GKQTTGRAVDIGY
+482 GRQTTGRAVDIGY
-495 GSYSTTATFNLWGG
+495 GSSSTTATFNLWGG

-605 LLGESTYSNSADYG
+605 LLGESTYSNSTDYG

-634 TISDNTVIPFSDDG
+634 TISNNTVVPFSDDG

-702 ARIANG
+702 AKIENAV
-708 TITENISSARSNGY
+708 ITENISSARSNGY
-722 DGEGAGIFTKGTLS
+722 DGEGAGIFTKGTLY

-742 SKVEIHDNEAKL
+742 SVVEIYDNEAKI
-754 GSDELSGG
+754 GSDTISGG

-769 NNVKLTGQVKIY
+769 NNVKLIGQVKIY
-781 DNTSTASSYINKDDN
+781 DNTSTASSHPDKDDN
-796 LYVGD
+796 LYVGYD
-801 GFTFSAAGLS
+801 NYGNNFTFSAAGLK
-811 LDVERDGACIGVTT
+811 LTGKEHIGITT
-825 KNYPYSKI
+825 QATYAKVQ
-833 RITNDN
+833 ITNDN
-839 AKAGLFFSDK
+839 ANAVYFYPDSNDYQI
-849 DGLEVVSDSGYLY
+849 VSENDRLY
-862 VREAQFKAIIHL
+862 RREAQFKATIHL
-874 GEGMKVSVNKYGGVL
+874 GEGMKVSVKPNGGEL
-889 SEDGKTL
+889 SPDGKTL

-939 TRVQLSGYD
+939 TRVQLSGRD
-948 SKLTKELELTLPD
+948 SKLTKELELTLPN

-969 APTGLGVRMPYES
+969 APTGLAGTMPYES

-1004 WTRCS
+1004 WTTCS
-1009 YGTTRVPL
+1009 YYGNTTKVPL

-1047 TTVTVPRYT
+1047 ATVTVPRYT

-1073 GYFVFEGDIDYY
+1073 YYFIFEGDIDYY

-1092 QGNRVYDAPGT
+1092 QGSRTYCNPGT

-1111 DGYTWKDGTTD
+1111 DGYTWKDGTTE

-1143 SCPPYE
+1143 SCPTLE
-1149 TPYTGKAQTYE
+1149 TDYTGKAQTYE
-1160 MRFAWPESPFGQRL
+1160 MRFAWPESPFGHRL

-1209 DVPEDRNFNATTVT
+1209 DVPDDPNFNATTVT
-1223 DKDGEWTFT
+1223 DKDGRWTFT
-1232 ITPAN
+1232 IVPAD
-1237 MEAPTGV
+1237 MKVPTGV
-1244 TGVAATKTNPT
+1244 TGVAATKEHPT

-1276 ITATGNTVDVTL
+1276 TAATGNTVDVTL

-1302 RYKADKNHDTSNP
+1302 RYKADKNHDTSSP
-1315 AQVTVAAYRC
+1315 AQVTVKAYQC
-1325 VDHEFG
+1325 VEHVYGET
-1331 QQLVSDETNHW
+1331 LVSDETSHW
-1342 YQCTVC
+1342 HQCTVC

-1360 DAKFDDNGHWAV
+1360 DKKFDGNGHWAV

-1406 AAAHELTT
+1406 ETAHELTSKYDT
-1414 KNNTTEHWQECECG
+1414 AGHWQECECG
-1428 YKTGETA
+1428 YATDKTD
-1435 HSTES
+1435 HSMES
-1440 KYSADGHWEECA
+1440 KSSADGHWDACA

-1459 KAHTLASGHD
+1459 
-1469 TTSHWKYCTCG
+1469 
-1480 YQTDVAAHE
+1480 
-1489 LTNKNDAAEHWQEC
+1489 
-1503 AVCGYATAKTAHDMQ
+1503 TAH
-1518 NKSDESQ
+1518 
-1525 HWQECACGYKLGAAA
+1525 A
-1540 HTWTD
+1540 WTD
-1545 KYDTQNHWQ
+1545 KFDTQNHWQ
-1554 ECGSCGY
+1554 ECSGCGY
-1561 KKDVTAHTLVKQT
+1561 QKDVTAHSLTKNV
-1574 NETQHQVKCESCE
+1574 NETQHQVKCESCG

-1602 TAQAVC
+1602 TAKAVC
-1608 EVCGVSYGEKAAH
+1608 SVCGESYGELAAH
-1621 VADSNYKYNGEGHWT
+1621 VADSTYRYNADGHWT
-1636 ACATCGTPMSDQ
+1636 ACATCGTPMSNQ
-1648 EAHTGGTADCQHQAV
+1648 EAHTGGTADCQHKAV
-1663 CDVCRQP
+1663 CDVCGQP
-1670 YGELDAN
+1670 YGELDASN
-1677 THTGGIRWVQTA
+1677 HTGGIRWAQTA

-1714 SVCSECGY
+1714 SVCTECGY

-1778 DKRSEGTVIPKLPRH
+1778 DKRSEGTEIPKLPRH

>member
-1 MAAMST
+1 
-7 EKWKG
+7 
-12 LVYCTM
+12 
-18 RDSGGS
+18 
-24 AAKRKSNQYDEEGN
+24 
-38 TMWKKRLVSMAMALV
+38 MWKKRLVSMAMALV
-53 LAVSLLPTA
+53 LAVSLLPTT
-62 AWAYS
+62 AWAWS
-67 VGTLDDLKRQLSY
+67 VDTFDELKRELGY
-80 GETRTITVTGT
+80 GGTRTIPVTGT
-91 IEVTETLVIPAK
+91 IEVTETLVIPAEAK
-103 ANITITGGGT
+103 ITITGGGT
-113 LKRAASFTSGR
+113 LKRAASFTRGR

-144 ENITVDGG
+144 ENITVDGNK
-152 SVKASDPAFSL
+152 VEASDPAFSL

-177 QNHVCTSAYEGTVY
+177 QNHVNTGTYEGTVY

-205 RNNTTAGHG
+205 RNNTTAGYG
-214 GGVNCSAGSFIMRG
+214 GGVYCDAGSFIMHG

-237 KGGGVYS
+237 RGGGGVYN
-244 KSCPTDSDSTTD
+244 KSYPYIQQDEA
-256 QGKGFVIGDRTGK
+256 QGSNYGFVIGDRTA
-269 NSTGVIRIEK
+269 SDRSGVIRIEN
-279 NKLSDGTTNNVGV
+279 NKLSDGTTNNVSV
-292 CLYSKSYGNIDTSA
+292 ALFDSRYSSRTTDTSA

-331 SLVVKHTYPAMQAAF
+331 SLVVKHTYPTMQAAF

-353 VLTSGS
+353 ALTSGS
-359 DGLWLKGAEDGT
+359 GGLWMKGAEDGT
-371 HTHCVCVGHYAAD
+371 HTHCVCGGNYKAD
-384 SSHFTHNGKTA
+384 SSHFTHNDKTA
-395 WTGVSSLKAITT
+395 WTGVSSLKAITE

-471 TGTVTH
+471 TGKVTH

-565 LYRGEISDNTA
+565 LYRGEISENTA

-589 GKFTMYDGTI
+589 GKFTMHDGTI

-605 LLGESTYSNSADYG
+605 LLGESTYSNSTDYG

-634 TISDNTVIPFSDDG
+634 TISNNTVVPFSDDG

-702 ARIANG
+702 AKIENAV
-708 TITENISSARSNGY
+708 ITENISSARSNGY
-722 DGEGAGIFTKGTLS
+722 DGEGAGIFTKGTLY

-742 SKVEIHDNEAKL
+742 SVVEIYDNEAKI
-754 GSDELSGG
+754 GSDTISGG

-769 NNVKLTGQVKIY
+769 NNVKLIGQVKIY
-781 DNTSTASSYINKDDN
+781 DNTSTASSHPDKDDN
-796 LYVGD
+796 LYVGYD
-801 GFTFSAAGLS
+801 NYGNNFTFSAAGLK
-811 LDVERDGACIGVTT
+811 LTGKEHIGITT
-825 KNYPYSKI
+825 QATYAKVQ
-833 RITNDN
+833 ITNDN
-839 AKAGLFFSDK
+839 ANAVYFYPDSNDYQI
-849 DGLEVVSDSGYLY
+849 VSENDRLY
-862 VREAQFKAIIHL
+862 RREAQFKATIHL
-874 GEGMKVSVNKYGGVL
+874 GEGMRVSVNKNGGVL

-948 SKLTKELELTLPD
+948 SKLTKELELTLPN
-961 ATAKDAPE
+961 ATAKDAPA
-969 APTGLGVRMPYES
+969 APTGLAGTMPKES

-990 GTSSLMEYSKDGTT
+990 GTSSLMEYSKDGKT
-1004 WTRCS
+1004 WTTCS
-1009 YGTTRVPL
+1009 YYGNTTKVPL

-1047 TTVTVPRYT
+1047 ATVTVPRYT

-1073 GYFVFEGDIDYY
+1073 GYFVFEGNIDYY

-1092 QGNRVYDAPGT
+1092 QGDRVYDAPGT

-1143 SCPPYE
+1143 SCPTLE
-1149 TPYTGKAQTYE
+1149 TDYTGKAQTYE
-1160 MRFAWPESPFGQRL
+1160 MRFAWPESPFGHRL

-1209 DVPEDRNFNATTVT
+1209 DVPDDPNFNATTVT
-1223 DKDGEWTFT
+1223 DDLWTFT
-1232 ITPAN
+1232 ITPAD
-1237 MEAPTGV
+1237 MKAPTGV
-1244 TGVAATKTNPT
+1244 TGVAATKEHPT

-1276 ITATGNTVDVTL
+1276 TAATGNTVDVTL

-1302 RYKADKNHDTSNP
+1302 RYKADKNHDTSSP
-1315 AQVTVAAYRC
+1315 AQVTVKAYQC
-1325 VDHEFG
+1325 VEHVYGET
-1331 QQLVSDETNHW
+1331 LVSDEANHW

-1348 GAKTGIAAHSYT
+1348 GAKTGIATHSYT
-1360 DAKFDDNGHWAV
+1360 DKKFDGNGHWAV

-1384 SLTAKHNESQHWQ
+1384 SLTAKHNENQHWQ

-1406 AAAHELTT
+1406 ETAHELTSKYDT
-1414 KNNTTEHWQECECG
+1414 AGHWQKCECGYATDKADHSMESKSSADGHWDACACGYKTDVAAHAWTDKFDTQNHWQECSGCG

-1435 HSTES
+1435 HS
-1440 KYSADGHWEECA
+1440 
-1452 CGYKTDV
+1452 
-1459 KAHTLASGHD
+1459 
-1469 TTSHWKYCTCG
+1469 
-1480 YQTDVAAHE
+1480 
-1489 LTNKNDAAEHWQEC
+1489 LTKN
-1503 AVCGYATAKTAHDMQ
+1503 V
-1518 NKSDESQ
+1518 
-1525 HWQECACGYKLGAAA
+1525 
-1540 HTWTD
+1540 
-1545 KYDTQNHWQ
+1545 
-1554 ECGSCGY
+1554 
-1561 KKDVTAHTLVKQT
+1561 
-1574 NETQHQVKCESCE
+1574 NETQHQVKCESCGYE
-1587 YKTEWENHTGGTATC
+1587 TEWENHTGGTATC
-1602 TAQAVC
+1602 TAKAVC
-1608 EVCGVSYGEKAAH
+1608 SVCGESYGELAAH
-1621 VADSNYKYNGEGHWT
+1621 VADSTYRYNADGHWT
-1636 ACATCGTPMSDQ
+1636 ACATCGTPMSTQ
-1648 EAHTGGTADCQHQAV
+1648 EAHTGGTADCQHKAV
-1663 CDVCRQP
+1663 CDVCGQP
-1670 YGELDAN
+1670 YGELDASN
-1677 THTGGIRWVQTA
+1677 HTGGIRWVQTA

-1699 GAAAGAEANHSWNDE
+1699 SAAAGAEANHSWNDE
-1714 SVCSECGY
+1714 SVCTECGY

-1778 DKRSEGTVIPKLPRH
+1778 DKRSEGTEIPKLPRH

>member
-1 MAAMST
+1 
-7 EKWKG
+7 
-12 LVYCTM
+12 
-18 RDSGGS
+18 
-24 AAKRKSNQYDEEGN
+24 
-38 TMWKKRLVSMAMALV
+38 MWKKRLVSMAMALL

-67 VGTLDDLKRQLSY
+67 ADTLNELKTELKK
-80 GETRTITVTGT
+80 GGTRTITVTGT
-91 IEVTETLVIPAK
+91 IEVTETLVIPAE
-103 ANITITGGGT
+103 ANITIKGGGT
-113 LKRAASFTSGR
+113 LKRADSFTSGR

-144 ENITVDGG
+144 ENITVDGNK
-152 SVKASDPAFSL
+152 VEASDPAFSL

-177 QNHVCTSAYEGTVY
+177 QNHVNTGTYEGTVY

-205 RNNTTAGHG
+205 RNNTTAGYG
-214 GGVNCSAGSFIMRG
+214 GGVYCDAGSFIMHG

-237 KGGGVYS
+237 KGGGGVYN
-244 KSCPTDSDSTTD
+244 KSYPYIQQDEA
-256 QGKGFVIGDRTGK
+256 QGSNYGFVIGDRTA
-269 NSTGVIRIEK
+269 SDRSGVIRIEN
-279 NKLSDGTTNNVGV
+279 NKLSDGTTNNVSV
-292 CLYSKSYGNIDTSA
+292 ALFDSRYSSRTTDTSA

-331 SLVVKHTYPAMQAAF
+331 SLVVKHTYPDMQAAF

-353 VLTSGS
+353 ALTSGG
-359 DGLWLKGAEDGT
+359 GLWMKGAEDGA

-384 SSHFTHNGKTA
+384 SSHFTHNDKTA
-395 WTGVSSLKAITT
+395 WTGVSSLKAITE

-471 TGTVTH
+471 TGKVTH
-477 GEDRW
+477 GEDRL
-482 GKQTTGRAVDIGY
+482 GRQTTGRAVDIGY

-576 VFQGGG
+576 VYQGGG
-582 GVYVYTT
+582 GVYVYNT
-589 GKFTMYDGTI
+589 GKFTMHDGLI

-605 LLGESTYSNSADYG
+605 LLGESTSSYSADYG

-634 TISDNTVIPFSDDG
+634 TISDNTVVPFADNG
-648 TQGGGGVYNTGTFTM
+648 TQGGGGVFNTGIFTM

-702 ARIANG
+702 AKIENG
-708 TITENISSARSNGY
+708 IIKDNISSARSNGL
-722 DGEGAGIFTKGTLS
+722 DGEGAGIFTKGTLY

-742 SKVEIHDNEAKL
+742 SVVEIYDNEAKL
-754 GSDELSGG
+754 GSDTLSGG

-769 NNVKLTGQVKIY
+769 NNVKLIGQVKIY
-781 DNTSTASSYINKDDN
+781 DNTSTIDNSTNKNKDDN

-825 KNYPYSKI
+825 KNYPYSRI

-849 DGLEVVSDSGYLY
+849 DGLEIVSDSGNLY
-862 VREAQFKAIIHL
+862 VREAQFKATIHL
-874 GEGMKVSVNKYGGVL
+874 GEGMKVSVNKNGGVL

-896 TFESVTN
+896 TFESVTY
-903 IPYFEIAPDGDH
+903 IPYFEIAPDGD
-915 YLPKSYKDAIKDMNS
+915 YYFPESYKDAVLAVNS
-930 PLSASWYSN
+930 TLGVSRMSN
-939 TRVQLSGYD
+939 TRVQISGNNY
-948 SKLTKELELTLPD
+948 KLKDKLELTLPD
-961 ATAKDAPE
+961 ATPKAEPGAPE
-969 APTGLGVRMPYES
+969 GLGVRKPYES

-990 GTSSLMEYSKDGTT
+990 GTTRDMEYSKDGVT
-1004 WTRCS
+1004 WTQCGS
-1009 YGTTRVPL
+1009 GTTRVPL
-1017 DKKSANSPIYKDTV
+1017 DKRSANSVIYKDTV

-1047 TTVTVPRYT
+1047 ATVTVPRYT

-1073 GYFVFEGDIDYY
+1073 GDFVFAGIDIDYY
-1085 DAHYKTV
+1085 RAHYVTV
-1092 QGNRVYDAPGT
+1092 EGTYIHTKAGT

-1111 DGYTWKDGTTD
+1111 DGYTWAGGGTD

-1130 ARRTATASDFEVI
+1130 AKRTATASDFKYDAY
-1143 SCPPYE
+1143 PPYE
-1149 TPYTGKAQTYE
+1149 TPYSGEAQTYE
-1160 MRFAWPESPFGQRL
+1160 NVRFKKLDAIHGDPLAFDDP
-1174 KFANP
+1174 N
-1179 DNKLTL
+1179 NKLTL
-1185 KYKVEETGKFVT
+1185 KYKVEETGEFVT

-1232 ITPAN
+1232 ITLAN

-1276 ITATGNTVDVTL
+1276 TAATGNGNTVDVTL

-1302 RYKADKNHDTSNP
+1302 RYKADKNHDTSSP
-1315 AQVTVAAYRC
+1315 AQVTVKAYQC
-1325 VDHEFG
+1325 VEHEFG
-1331 QQLVSDETNHW
+1331 QQLVSDEANHW

-1360 DAKFDDNGHWAV
+1360 DAKFDGNGHWAV

-1406 AAAHELTT
+1406 ETAHELTSKYDT
-1414 KNNTTEHWQECECG
+1414 AGHWQECECG
-1428 YKTGETA
+1428 YATDKTD
-1435 HSTES
+1435 HSMEGKS
-1440 KYSADGHWEECA
+1440 SADGHWDACA

-1459 KAHTLASGHD
+1459 
-1469 TTSHWKYCTCG
+1469 
-1480 YQTDVAAHE
+1480 AAH
-1489 LTNKNDAAEHWQEC
+1489 A
-1503 AVCGYATAKTAHDMQ
+1503 
-1518 NKSDESQ
+1518 
-1525 HWQECACGYKLGAAA
+1525 
-1540 HTWTD
+1540 WTD

-1554 ECGSCGY
+1554 ECSGCGY
-1561 KKDVTAHTLVKQT
+1561 QKDVTAHSLTKNV
-1574 NETQHQVKCESCE
+1574 NETQHQVKCESCG

-1602 TAQAVC
+1602 TAKAVC
-1608 EVCGVSYGEKAAH
+1608 SVCGEAYGELAAH
-1621 VADSNYKYNGEGHWT
+1621 VADSNYKYNADGHWT
-1636 ACATCGTPMSDQ
+1636 ACATCGTPMSNQ
-1648 EAHTGGTADCQHQAV
+1648 EAHTGGTADCQHKAV
-1663 CDVCRQP
+1663 CDVCGQP
-1670 YGELDAN
+1670 YGELDAGN
-1677 THTGGIRWVQTA
+1677 HTGGIRWAQTA

-1714 SVCSECGY
+1714 SVCTECGY

-1778 DKRSEGTVIPKLPRH
+1778 DKRSEGTVIPKRPRH

>member
-1 MAAMST
+1 
-7 EKWKG
+7 
-12 LVYCTM
+12 
-18 RDSGGS
+18 
-24 AAKRKSNQYDEEGN
+24 
-38 TMWKKRLVSMAMALV
+38 MWKKRLVSMAMALV
-53 LAVSLLPTA
+53 LAVSLLPTT
-62 AWAYS
+62 AWAWS
-67 VGTLDDLKRQLSY
+67 VDTFDELKRELGY
-80 GETRTITVTGT
+80 GGTRTIPVTGT
-91 IEVTETLVIPAK
+91 IEVTERLTIKPG

-113 LKRAASFTSGR
+113 LKRAASFTNNSMFYASG
-124 MFRFDSSVGI
+124 SSKS
-134 YERNKARLTL
+134 KARLTL

-152 SVKASDPAFSL
+152 GVKASEPAFSL
-163 SMNAFLTLKAGAVI
+163 GGDAFLTLKNGAVI

-191 VAGGVLTMEAGSVI
+191 VAGGVLTMETGSVI
-205 RNNTTAGHG
+205 RDNAPAGHG
-214 GGVNCSAGSFIMRG
+214 GGVNCSAGSFIMHG

-244 KSCPTDSDSTTD
+244 KSCPKNDDSTTD
-256 QGKGFVIGDRTGK
+256 EGKGFVIGDRTGK
-269 NSTGVIRIEK
+269 DSTGVIRIE
-279 NKLSDGTTNNVGV
+279 NNTLSDGTANNVYVG
-292 CLYSKSYGNIDTSA
+292 LYFKSYDGNTTDTSA
-306 NPCAVQYGTFDA
+306 NPCAVQYGTFNA

-331 SLVVKHTYPAMQAAF
+331 SLVVKRASSTMQAAF
-346 HSDNAAY
+346 RSDNGAY
-353 VLTSGS
+353 ALTSGS
-359 DGLWLKGAEDGT
+359 GGLWLKGAEDGT
-371 HTHCVCVGHYAAD
+371 HTHCVCGAEHYTHTNHAD
-384 SSHFTHNGKTA
+384 KTT
-395 WTGVSSLKAITT
+395 WTGVSSLKAITE

-418 VEFNNSI
+418 VEYNGSSTLY
-425 SDYVWQPVSG
+425 SDPYVWQPVNG

-477 GEDRW
+477 GENYW
-482 GKQTTGRAVDIGY
+482 GEQATGRAVDIGY
-495 GSYSTTATFNLWGG
+495 GSSSTTATFNLWGG

-534 GTITG
+534 GKITG

-544 KKQSGYGA
+544 KKESGYGA

-582 GVYVYTT
+582 GVYVYNT
-589 GKFTMYDGTI
+589 GKFTMHDGLI

-634 TISDNTVIPFSDDG
+634 TISDNTVIPFSDNG

-668 TGNKALNYKDRTD
+668 TGNKALNYADRTD
-681 GLGDADACGNGGGLY
+681 GLGDKDACGNGGGLY

-708 TITENISSARSNGY
+708 TITDNISSARSNGY

-742 SKVEIHDNEAKL
+742 SKVEIIDNEARL

-769 NNVKLTGQVKIY
+769 NNVKLIGQVKIY
-781 DNTSTASSYINKDDN
+781 DNTSTASSHPDKDDN

-801 GFTFSAAGLS
+801 GFTFYATGLNT
-811 LDVERDGACIGVTT
+811 ERQDIGVTT

-849 DGLEVVSDSGYLY
+849 DGLEVVSDNGYLY
-862 VREAQFKAIIHL
+862 VREAQYKATIHL
-874 GEGMKVSVNKYGGVL
+874 GEGMKVSVKPNGGVL

-939 TRVQLSGYD
+939 TRVQLSGRD
-948 SKLTKELELTLPD
+948 SKLTKELELTLPN
-961 ATAKDAPE
+961 ATAKDAPG
-969 APTGLGVRMPYES
+969 APTGLAGTMPDEKN
-982 DTAYGFIT
+982 TAYGFIT
-990 GTSSLMEYSKDGTT
+990 GTSSLMEYSKDGKT
-1004 WTRCS
+1004 WTQCS

-1047 TTVTVPRYT
+1047 TMVTVPRYT

-1073 GYFVFEGDIDYY
+1073 YYFVFEGDIDYY

-1092 QGNRVYDAPGT
+1092 QGSRTYCNPGT

-1143 SCPPYE
+1143 SYPPYE

-1160 MRFAWPESPFGQRL
+1160 IRFAWPESPWGHRL
-1174 KFANP
+1174 AFANSN
-1179 DNKLTL
+1179 NKLTL
-1185 KYKVEETGKFVT
+1185 KYKVGDTNTFVT
-1197 EPIDVGTYTLYI
+1197 EPVDVGTYTLYI
-1209 DVPEDRNFNATTVT
+1209 DVPDDPNFNATTVT
-1223 DKDGEWTFT
+1223 SDRWTFT
-1232 ITPAN
+1232 ITPAD
-1237 MEAPTGV
+1237 MKAPTGV
-1244 TGVAATKTNPT
+1244 TGVAATKEHPT

-1276 ITATGNTVDVTL
+1276 TAATGNTVDVTL

-1302 RYKADKNHDTSNP
+1302 RYKADKNHDTSSP
-1315 AQVTVAAYRC
+1315 AQVTVKAYQC
-1325 VDHEFG
+1325 VEHVYGET
-1331 QQLVSDETNHW
+1331 LVSGETSHW

-1360 DAKFDDNGHWAV
+1360 DAKFDSNGHWAV

-1406 AAAHELTT
+1406 ETAHELTSKYDT
-1414 KNNTTEHWQECECG
+1414 AGHWQECECG
-1428 YKTGETA
+1428 YATDKTD
-1435 HSTES
+1435 HSMES
-1440 KYSADGHWEECA
+1440 KSSADGHWDACA

-1459 KAHTLASGHD
+1459 
-1469 TTSHWKYCTCG
+1469 
-1480 YQTDVAAHE
+1480 AAH
-1489 LTNKNDAAEHWQEC
+1489 A
-1503 AVCGYATAKTAHDMQ
+1503 
-1518 NKSDESQ
+1518 
-1525 HWQECACGYKLGAAA
+1525 
-1540 HTWTD
+1540 WTD
-1545 KYDTQNHWQ
+1545 KFDTQNHWQ
-1554 ECGSCGY
+1554 ECSGCGY
-1561 KKDVTAHTLVKQT
+1561 QKDVTAHSLTKNV
-1574 NETQHQVKCESCE
+1574 NETQHQVKCESCG

-1602 TAQAVC
+1602 TAKAVC
-1608 EVCGVSYGEKAAH
+1608 SVCGEAYGELAAH
-1621 VADSNYKYNGEGHWT
+1621 VADSTYKYNADGHWT
-1636 ACATCGTPMSDQ
+1636 ACATCGTPMSNQ
-1648 EAHTGGTADCQHQAV
+1648 EAHTGGTANCQHKAV
-1663 CDVCRQP
+1663 CDVCGQP
-1670 YGELDAN
+1670 YGELDASN
-1677 THTGGIRWVQTA
+1677 HTGGIRWAQTA

-1714 SVCSECGY
+1714 SVCTECGY

-1736 AVCDICGHTYG
+1736 AGGDICGHTYG

-1752 DYRWVI
+1752 DYRWII

-1769 KHEECTACG
+1769 KHEECAACG
-1778 DKRSEGTVIPKLPRH
+1778 DKRSEGTVIPKRPRH

>member
-1 MAAMST
+1 
-7 EKWKG
+7 
-12 LVYCTM
+12 
-18 RDSGGS
+18 
-24 AAKRKSNQYDEEGN
+24 
-38 TMWKKRLVSMAMALV
+38 MWKKRLVSMAMALV
-53 LAVSLLPTA
+53 LAVSLLPTT
-62 AWAYS
+62 AWAWSYS
-67 VGTLDDLKRQLSY
+67 VGTLDELKSQLSY
-80 GETRTITVTGT
+80 GRTRTIEVTGT
-91 IEVTETLVIPAK
+91 IEVTETLVIPAEAK
-103 ANITITGGGT
+103 ITITGGGT
-113 LKRAASFTSGR
+113 LKRAASFTSGC
-124 MFRFDSSVGI
+124 MFRLNSSFGA
-134 YERNKARLTL
+134 YESNKARLTL
-144 ENITVDGG
+144 ENITVDGNK
-152 SVKASDPAFSL
+152 VEARDPAFSL
-163 SMNAFLTLKAGAVI
+163 GSNAFLTLKAGAVI

-205 RNNTTAGHG
+205 RNNTTAGNG
-214 GGVNCSAGSFIMRG
+214 GGVNCGAGSFIMHG

-237 KGGGVYS
+237 KGGGGVYS
-244 KSCPTDSDSTTD
+244 ASCPTDSDSTTD

-269 NSTGVIRIEK
+269 NSTGVIRIE
-279 NKLSDGTTNNVGV
+279 NNTLSDGTANNVGV

-353 VLTSGS
+353 ALTSGS
-359 DGLWLKGAEDGT
+359 GGLWMKGAKDGA
-371 HTHCVCVGHYAAD
+371 HTHCVCGAEHYTHTNHAD
-384 SSHFTHNGKTA
+384 KTT
-395 WTGVSSLKAITT
+395 WTGVSSLKAITE

-425 SDYVWQPVSG
+425 SDYVWQPVNG

-449 NNARSMIEVNSG
+449 SNERSMIEVNSG
-461 VTFDLTDCKT
+461 VTFDLTDCET
-471 TGTVTH
+471 TGKVTH

-544 KKQSGYGA
+544 KKESGYGA

-565 LYRGEISDNTA
+565 LYRGAISDNTA

-605 LLGESTYSNSADYG
+605 LLGESTYSNSTDYG

-634 TISDNTVIPFSDDG
+634 TISDNTVIPFSDNG

-702 ARIANG
+702 AKIENA

-722 DGEGAGIFTKGTLS
+722 DGEGAGIFTKGTLY

-742 SKVEIHDNEAKL
+742 SKVKIYNNEAKL

-769 NNVKLTGQVKIY
+769 NNVYLNGQAMIY
-781 DNTSTASSYINKDDN
+781 DNTSTASSYTNKDDN

-801 GFTFSAAGLS
+801 GFTFYATGLNT
-811 LDVERDGACIGVTT
+811 ERQDIGVTT

-849 DGLEVVSDSGYLY
+849 DGLEIVSDSGNLY
-862 VREAQFKAIIHL
+862 VREAQFKATIHL

-915 YLPKSYKDAIKDMNS
+915 YLPKSYTDAIKDMNS

-948 SKLTKELELTLPD
+948 SKLTKELELTLPN
-961 ATAKDAPE
+961 ATAKDTPA
-969 APTGLGVRMPYES
+969 APTGLAGTMPEENN
-982 DTAYGFIT
+982 TAYGFIT
-990 GTSSLMEYSKDGTT
+990 GTSSLMEYSKDGKT
-1004 WTRCS
+1004 WTQCS

-1047 TTVTVPRYT
+1047 ATVTVPRYT
-1056 GVVAVPVPR
+1056 GVVTVPVPR

-1092 QGNRVYDAPGT
+1092 QGSRVYDAPGT

-1143 SCPPYE
+1143 SCPTLE
-1149 TPYTGKAQTYE
+1149 TDYTGKAQTYE
-1160 MRFAWPESPFGQRL
+1160 MRFAWPESPFGHRL

-1209 DVPEDRNFNATTVT
+1209 DVPDDPNFNVTTVT
-1223 DKDGEWTFT
+1223 DKDGGWTFT
-1232 ITPAN
+1232 ITPAD
-1237 MEAPTGV
+1237 MKAPTGV
-1244 TGVAATKTNPT
+1244 TGVAATKEHPT
-1255 KGQLTGLGTDMEY
+1255 KGQLAGLGTDMEY

-1276 ITATGNTVDVTL
+1276 TAATGNTMDVTL
-1288 NTENGYPVDTVFEV
+1288 NTENGYPADTVFEV
-1302 RYKADKNHDTSNP
+1302 RYKADKNHDTSSP
-1315 AQVTVAAYRC
+1315 AQVTVKAYQC
-1325 VDHEFG
+1325 VEHEFG
-1331 QQLVSDETNHW
+1331 QQLVSDEANHW

-1348 GAKTGIAAHSYT
+1348 GAKTGIEAHSYT
-1360 DAKFDDNGHWAV
+1360 DAKFDGNGHWAV

-1384 SLTAKHNESQHWQ
+1384 SLTANHNESRHWQ

-1406 AAAHELTT
+1406 ETAHELTSKYDT
-1414 KNNTTEHWQECECG
+1414 AGHWQECECG
-1428 YKTGETA
+1428 YATDKTD
-1435 HSTES
+1435 HSMEGKS
-1440 KYSADGHWEECA
+1440 SADGHWDACA

-1459 KAHTLASGHD
+1459 
-1469 TTSHWKYCTCG
+1469 
-1480 YQTDVAAHE
+1480 
-1489 LTNKNDAAEHWQEC
+1489 
-1503 AVCGYATAKTAHDMQ
+1503 TAH
-1518 NKSDESQ
+1518 
-1525 HWQECACGYKLGAAA
+1525 A
-1540 HTWTD
+1540 WTD
-1545 KYDTQNHWQ
+1545 KFDTQNHWQ
-1554 ECGSCGY
+1554 ECSVCGY
-1561 KKDVTAHTLVKQT
+1561 QKDVTAHSLTKNV
-1574 NETQHQVKCESCE
+1574 NETQHQVKCESCG
-1587 YKTEWENHTGGTATC
+1587 YKTEWEN
-1602 TAQAVC
+1602 
-1608 EVCGVSYGEKAAH
+1608 
-1621 VADSNYKYNGEGHWT
+1621 
-1636 ACATCGTPMSDQ
+1636 
-1648 EAHTGGTADCQHQAV
+1648 
-1663 CDVCRQP
+1663 
-1670 YGELDAN
+1670 
-1677 THTGGIRWVQTA
+1677 
-1689 ETHQAFYLCC
+1689 
-1699 GAAAGAEANHSWNDE
+1699 
-1714 SVCSECGY
+1714 
-1722 GCAHTGGTA
+1722 HTGGTA

-1778 DKRSEGTVIPKLPRH
+1778 NKRSEGTEIPKRPRH

>member
-1 MAAMST
+1 
-7 EKWKG
+7 
-12 LVYCTM
+12 
-18 RDSGGS
+18 
-24 AAKRKSNQYDEEGN
+24 
-38 TMWKKRLVSMAMALV
+38 MWKKRLVSMAMALV

-62 AWAYS
+62 AWAWSYS
-67 VGTLDDLKRQLSY
+67 VGTLDDLKRQLGY
-80 GETRTITVTGT
+80 GGERTITVTGT
-91 IEVTETLVIPAK
+91 IEVTETLVIPAEAK
-103 ANITITGGGT
+103 ITITGGGT
-113 LKRAASFTSGR
+113 LKRAASFTRGY
-124 MFRFDSSVGI
+124 MFRLNSSFGA
-134 YERNKARLTL
+134 YERNKASLTL

-152 SVKASDPAFSL
+152 GVKASDPAFSL
-163 SMNAFLTLKAGAVI
+163 GSNAFLTLKAGAVI

-191 VAGGVLTMEAGSVI
+191 VAGGVLTMETGSVI
-205 RNNTTAGHG
+205 RNNTTAGNG
-214 GGVNCSAGSFIMRG
+214 GGVNCGAGSFIMHG

-237 KGGGVYS
+237 KGGGGVYS
-244 KSCPTDSDSTTD
+244 ASCPTDSDSTTD

-269 NSTGVIRIEK
+269 NSTGVIRIE
-279 NKLSDGTTNNVGV
+279 NNTLSDGTANNVGV

-353 VLTSGS
+353 ALTSGS
-359 DGLWLKGAEDGT
+359 GGLWMKGAEDGA

-384 SSHFTHNGKTA
+384 SNHFTHNDKTA

-449 NNARSMIEVNSG
+449 NNERSMIEVNSG

-477 GEDRW
+477 GEDRR

-544 KKQSGYGA
+544 RKQSGYGA

-576 VFQGGG
+576 VYQGGG
-582 GVYVYTT
+582 GVYVYNT
-589 GKFTMYDGTI
+589 GKFTMHDGLI

-605 LLGESTYSNSADYG
+605 LLGESTSSYSADYG

-634 TISDNTVIPFSDDG
+634 TISDNTVVPFADNG
-648 TQGGGGVYNTGTFTM
+648 TQGGGGVFNTGTFTM

-668 TGNKALNYKDRTD
+668 TGNKALNYTDPRTAEAA
-681 GLGDADACGNGGGLY
+681 DADACGNGGGLY

-702 ARIANG
+702 AKIENG
-708 TITENISSARSNGY
+708 IIKDNISSARSNGL
-722 DGEGAGIFTKGTLS
+722 DGEGAGIFTKGTLY
-736 IGTTSS
+736 IGTTRSS
-742 SKVEIHDNEAKL
+742 VVEIHDNEAKL
-754 GSDELSGG
+754 GSDTLSGG

-769 NNVKLTGQVKIY
+769 NNVKLIGQVKIY
-781 DNTSTASSYINKDDN
+781 DNTSTIDNSTNKNKDDN

-825 KNYPYSKI
+825 KNYPYSRI

-849 DGLEVVSDSGYLY
+849 DGLEIVSDSGNLY
-862 VREAQFKAIIHL
+862 VREAQFKATIHL
-874 GEGMKVSVNKYGGVL
+874 GEGMTVSVNKYGGKL
-889 SEDGKTL
+889 SADGKTL

-961 ATAKDAPE
+961 ATAKDAPG
-969 APTGLGVRMPYES
+969 APEGLGVRKPYES

-990 GTSSLMEYSKDGTT
+990 GTTRDMEYSKDGVT
-1004 WTRCS
+1004 WTQCS

-1017 DKKSANSPIYKDTV
+1017 DKRSANSVIYKDTV

-1047 TTVTVPRYT
+1047 TEVTVPRYT

-1092 QGNRVYDAPGT
+1092 QGSRVYDAPGT

-1111 DGYTWKDGTTD
+1111 DGYTWKDGTTE

-1130 ARRTATASDFEVI
+1130 AKRTATASDFEVI
-1143 SCPPYE
+1143 SCPTLE
-1149 TPYTGKAQTYE
+1149 TDYTGKAQTYE
-1160 MRFAWPESPFGQRL
+1160 MRFAWPESPFGSRL

-1185 KYKVEETGKFVT
+1185 KYKVGDTNTFVT

-1209 DVPEDRNFNATTVT
+1209 DVPDDPNFNATMVT

-1302 RYKADKNHDTSNP
+1302 RYKADKNHDTSSP
-1315 AQVTVAAYRC
+1315 AQVTVKAYQC
-1325 VDHEFG
+1325 VEHVYGET
-1331 QQLVSDETNHW
+1331 LVSDEANHW

-1360 DAKFDDNGHWAV
+1360 DKKFDGNGHWAV

-1397 ECVCGYKTG
+1397 ECSVCGYKTG
-1406 AAAHELTT
+1406 ETAHELTSKYDT
-1414 KNNTTEHWQECECG
+1414 AGHWQECECGYATDKTDHSMEGKSSADGHWDACACGYKTDVAAHAWTDKFDTQNHWQECSGCG

-1435 HSTES
+1435 HS
-1440 KYSADGHWEECA
+1440 
-1452 CGYKTDV
+1452 
-1459 KAHTLASGHD
+1459 
-1469 TTSHWKYCTCG
+1469 
-1480 YQTDVAAHE
+1480 
-1489 LTNKNDAAEHWQEC
+1489 LTKN
-1503 AVCGYATAKTAHDMQ
+1503 V
-1518 NKSDESQ
+1518 
-1525 HWQECACGYKLGAAA
+1525 
-1540 HTWTD
+1540 
-1545 KYDTQNHWQ
+1545 
-1554 ECGSCGY
+1554 
-1561 KKDVTAHTLVKQT
+1561 
-1574 NETQHQVKCESCE
+1574 NETQHQVKCESCG

-1602 TAQAVC
+1602 TAKAVC
-1608 EVCGVSYGEKAAH
+1608 SVCGESYGELAAH
-1621 VADSNYKYNGEGHWT
+1621 VADSTYKYNGEGHWT
-1636 ACATCGTPMSDQ
+1636 ACATCGTPMSNQ
-1648 EAHTGGTADCQHQAV
+1648 EAHTGGTADCQHKAV
-1663 CDVCRQP
+1663 CDVCGQP
-1670 YGELDAN
+1670 YGELDASN
-1677 THTGGIRWVQTA
+1677 HTGGIRWVQTA

-1714 SVCSECGY
+1714 SVCTECGY

-1752 DYRWVI
+1752 DYRWII

-1769 KHEECTACG
+1769 KHEECTVCG
-1778 DKRSEGTVIPKLPRH
+1778 DKRSEGTVIPKQPRH
-1793 SSSVSTPDIQ
+1793 SSSASTPDIQ

-1812 SATDYSGGIY
+1812 SATDFSGGIY

>member
-1 MAAMST
+1 
-7 EKWKG
+7 
-12 LVYCTM
+12 
-18 RDSGGS
+18 
-24 AAKRKSNQYDEEGN
+24 
-38 TMWKKRLVSMAMALV
+38 MWKKRLVSMAMALV
-53 LAVSLLPTA
+53 LAVSLLPTT
-62 AWAYS
+62 AWAWS
-67 VGTLDDLKRQLSY
+67 VDTFDELKRELGY
-80 GETRTITVTGT
+80 GGTRTIPVTGT
-91 IEVTETLVIPAK
+91 IEVTERLTIKPG

-113 LKRAASFTSGR
+113 LKRAASFTNNSMFYASG
-124 MFRFDSSVGI
+124 SSKS
-134 YERNKARLTL
+134 KARLTL

-152 SVKASDPAFSL
+152 GVKASEPAFSL
-163 SMNAFLTLKAGAVI
+163 GGDAFLTLKNGAVI

-191 VAGGVLTMEAGSVI
+191 VAGGVLTMETGSVI
-205 RNNTTAGHG
+205 RDNATAGHG
-214 GGVNCSAGSFIMRG
+214 GGVNCSAGSFIMHG

-244 KSCPTDSDSTTD
+244 KSCPKNDDSTTD
-256 QGKGFVIGDRTGK
+256 EGKGFVIGDRTGK
-269 NSTGVIRIEK
+269 DSTGVIRIE
-279 NKLSDGTTNNVGV
+279 NNTLSDGTANNVYVG
-292 CLYSKSYGNIDTSA
+292 LYFKSYDGNTTDTSA
-306 NPCAVQYGTFDA
+306 NPCAVQYGTFNA
-318 AKSYIGVSAEIVP
+318 AKSYIGISAEIVP
-331 SLVVKHTYPAMQAAF
+331 SLVVKRASSTMQAAF
-346 HSDNAAY
+346 RSDNGAY
-353 VLTSGS
+353 ALTSGS

-371 HTHCVCVGHYAAD
+371 HTHCVCGGNYKAD
-384 SSHFTHNGKTA
+384 SSHFTHNDNTA
-395 WTGVSSLKAITT
+395 WTGVSSLKAITE

-418 VEFNNSI
+418 VEYNGSSTLY
-425 SDYVWQPVSG
+425 SDPYVWQPVNG

-449 NNARSMIEVNSG
+449 SNERGMIEVNSG

-471 TGTVTH
+471 TGKVTH
-477 GEDRW
+477 GKNFQ
-482 GKQTTGRAVDIGY
+482 GVQTEGRGVDIGY
-495 GSYSTTATFNLWGG
+495 GSSSTTATFNLWGG

-514 FCNDSA
+514 ACNNSG
-520 GGVAITSGTFNMYG
+520 GGVVVYSGTFNMYG
-534 GTITG
+534 GKITD

-544 KKQSGYGA
+544 KKENGYGA
-552 GGGVFVDMRGTFN
+552 GGGVYVDMRGTFN
-565 LYRGEISDNTA
+565 LYRGEISENTA
-576 VFQGGG
+576 VLQGGG
-582 GVYVYTT
+582 GVYVYNT
-589 GKFTMYDGTI
+589 GKFTMHDGLI
-599 TRNTVT
+599 TRNNVT
-605 LLGESTYSNSADYG
+605 LIGKSTYENSADYG
-619 GGGVLNKGT
+619 GGGVLNRGT
-628 FIMENG
+628 FTMKNG
-634 TISDNTVIPFSDDG
+634 TISDNTVVPFSDDG
-648 TQGGGGVYNTGTFTM
+648 TQGGGGVYNTGTFTV
-663 ENGTL
+663 ENGTI
-668 TGNKALNYKDRTD
+668 TRNKALNYADRTD
-681 GLGDADACGNGGGLY
+681 GLGDKDACGNGGGLY

-702 ARIANG
+702 AKIENAV
-708 TITENISSARSNGY
+708 ITENISSARRDGKN
-722 DGEGAGIFTKGTLS
+722 GEGAGIFTKGTLY

-742 SKVEIHDNEAKL
+742 SKVEIIDNEARL

-769 NNVKLTGQVKIY
+769 NNVYLNGQAMIY
-781 DNTSTASSYINKDDN
+781 DNTSTASSHPDKDDN
-796 LYVGD
+796 LYVGYD
-801 GFTFSAAGLS
+801 NYGNNFTFSAAGLK
-811 LDVERDGACIGVTT
+811 LTEDLVGITT
-825 KNYPYSKI
+825 QATYAKVQ
-833 RITNDN
+833 ITNDN
-839 AKAGLFFSDK
+839 ANAAYFYPDSNDYQI
-849 DGLEVVSDSGYLY
+849 VSENGKLY
-862 VREAQFKAIIHL
+862 RREAQFKAIIHL
-874 GEGMKVSVNKYGGVL
+874 GEGMKVSKPGTGGEL
-889 SEDGKTL
+889 SADGKTL
-896 TFESVTN
+896 TFESVTTVPGFT
-903 IPYFEIAPDGDH
+903 IVPDGD
-915 YLPKSYKDAIKDMNS
+915 YYFPENYADTVNAMNK
-930 PLSASWYSN
+930 PLSAKRNSN
-939 TRVQLSGYD
+939 TQVQLSGYD
-948 SKLTKELELTLPD
+948 SKLTKELELWLPD

-969 APTGLGVRMPYES
+969 APTGLGVRMPDEKN
-982 DTAYGFIT
+982 TAYGFIT
-990 GTSSLMEYSKDGTT
+990 GTTKDMEYRKDGDTE

-1009 YGTTRVPL
+1009 YYGNTTKVPL
-1017 DKKSANSPIYKDTV
+1017 DKKSANSEIYVDTV

-1073 GYFVFEGDIDYY
+1073 YYFVFEGDIDYY

-1092 QGNRVYDAPGT
+1092 QGSRTYCNPGT

-1111 DGYTWKDGTTD
+1111 DGYTWKDGTTE

-1130 ARRTATASDFEVI
+1130 AKRMATASDFKYDAY
-1143 SCPPYE
+1143 PPNP
-1149 TPYTGKAQTYE
+1149 TPYTGEAQTYE
-1160 MRFAWPESPFGQRL
+1160 NVRFKKLDAIYGDPL
-1174 KFANP
+1174 AFADPN
-1179 DNKLTL
+1179 NKLTL
-1185 KYKVEETGKFVT
+1185 KYKVEETGEFVT

-1209 DVPEDRNFNATTVT
+1209 DVPDDPNFNATTVT
-1223 DKDGEWTFT
+1223 DKDGGWTFA
-1232 ITPAN
+1232 ITPAD
-1237 MEAPTGV
+1237 MKAPTGV
-1244 TGVAATKTNPT
+1244 TGVAATKEHPT
-1255 KGQLTGLGTDMEY
+1255 TGQLTGLGTDMEY

-1276 ITATGNTVDVTL
+1276 TAATGNNTVDVTL

-1302 RYKADKNHDTSNP
+1302 RYKADKNHDTSSP
-1315 AQVTVAAYRC
+1315 AQVTVKAYQC
-1325 VDHEFG
+1325 VEHVYGET
-1331 QQLVSDETNHW
+1331 LVSDEANHW

-1360 DAKFDDNGHWAV
+1360 DAKFDGNGHWAV

-1384 SLTAKHNESQHWQ
+1384 SLTANHNESQHWQ

-1406 AAAHELTT
+1406 ETAHELTSKYDT
-1414 KNNTTEHWQECECG
+1414 AGHWQECECGYATDKTDHSMEGKSSADGHWDACACGYKTDVAAHAWTDKFDTQNHWQECSVCG

-1435 HSTES
+1435 HS
-1440 KYSADGHWEECA
+1440 
-1452 CGYKTDV
+1452 
-1459 KAHTLASGHD
+1459 
-1469 TTSHWKYCTCG
+1469 
-1480 YQTDVAAHE
+1480 
-1489 LTNKNDAAEHWQEC
+1489 LTKN
-1503 AVCGYATAKTAHDMQ
+1503 V
-1518 NKSDESQ
+1518 
-1525 HWQECACGYKLGAAA
+1525 
-1540 HTWTD
+1540 
-1545 KYDTQNHWQ
+1545 
-1554 ECGSCGY
+1554 
-1561 KKDVTAHTLVKQT
+1561 
-1574 NETQHQVKCESCE
+1574 NETQHQVKCESCG

-1602 TAQAVC
+1602 TAKAVC
-1608 EVCGVSYGEKAAH
+1608 SVCGESYGQLAAH
-1621 VADSNYKYNGEGHWT
+1621 VADSNYRYNADGHWT
-1636 ACATCGTPMSDQ
+1636 ACATCGTPMSNQ
-1648 EAHTGGTADCQHQAV
+1648 EAHTGGTADCQHKAV
-1663 CDVCRQP
+1663 CDVCGQP
-1670 YGELDAN
+1670 YGELDASN
-1677 THTGGIRWVQTA
+1677 HTGGIRWVQTA

-1714 SVCSECGY
+1714 SVCTECGY

>member
-1 MAAMST
+1 
-7 EKWKG
+7 
-12 LVYCTM
+12 
-18 RDSGGS
+18 
-24 AAKRKSNQYDEEGN
+24 
-38 TMWKKRLVSMAMALV
+38 MWKKRLVSMAMALV
-53 LAVSLLPTA
+53 LAVSLLPTT
-62 AWAYS
+62 AWAWS
-67 VGTLDDLKRQLSY
+67 VDTFDELKKELSY
-80 GETRTITVTGT
+80 GRTRTIPVTGT
-91 IEVTETLVIPAK
+91 IEVTETLVIPAEAK
-103 ANITITGGGT
+103 ITITGGGT
-113 LKRAASFTSGR
+113 LKRADSFTSGR

-134 YERNKARLTL
+134 YERNKASLTL

-152 SVKASDPAFSL
+152 GVKASDPAFSL
-163 SMNAFLTLKAGAVI
+163 GSNAFLTLKAGAVI
-177 QNHVCTSAYEGTVY
+177 QNHVCTSAYEGTGY

-205 RNNTTAGHG
+205 RNNTTAGNG
-214 GGVNCSAGSFIMRG
+214 GGVNCGAGSFIMHG

-237 KGGGVYS
+237 KGGGGVYS
-244 KSCPTDSDSTTD
+244 ASCPTDSDSTTD

-269 NSTGVIRIEK
+269 NSTGVIRIE
-279 NKLSDGTTNNVGV
+279 NNTLSDGTANNVGV

-353 VLTSGS
+353 ALTSGS
-359 DGLWLKGAEDGT
+359 GGLWMKGAEDGA

-384 SSHFTHNGKTA
+384 SSHFTHNDKTA
-395 WTGVSSLKAITT
+395 WTGISSLKAITT

-449 NNARSMIEVNSG
+449 SNERSMIEVNSG

-471 TGTVTH
+471 TGKVTH
-477 GEDRW
+477 GEDRL

-544 KKQSGYGA
+544 KKQRGYGA

-576 VFQGGG
+576 VYQGGG
-582 GVYVYTT
+582 GVYVYNT
-589 GKFTMYDGTI
+589 GKFTMHDGLI

-605 LLGESTYSNSADYG
+605 LLGKSTSSYSADYADYG

-628 FIMENG
+628 FIMEKG
-634 TISDNTVIPFSDDG
+634 TISDNTVVPFADNG
-648 TQGGGGVYNTGTFTM
+648 TQGGGGVFNAKGTFTM
-663 ENGTL
+663 KDGTI
-668 TGNKALNYKDRTD
+668 TGNKALNYTDPRTAEAAD
-681 GLGDADACGNGGGLY
+681 KDACGNGGGLY

-702 ARIANG
+702 AKIENG
-708 TITENISSARSNGY
+708 IIKDNISSARSNGL
-722 DGEGAGIFTKGTLS
+722 DGEGAGIFTKGTLY

-742 SKVEIHDNEAKL
+742 SVVEIYDNEAKL
-754 GSDELSGG
+754 GSDTLSGG

-769 NNVKLTGQVKIY
+769 NNVKLIGQVKIY
-781 DNTSTASSYINKDDN
+781 DNTSTIDNSTNKNKDDN

-825 KNYPYSKI
+825 KNYPYSRI

-849 DGLEVVSDSGYLY
+849 DGLEIVSDSGNLY
-862 VREAQFKAIIHL
+862 VREAQFKATIHL
-874 GEGMKVSVNKYGGVL
+874 GEGMTVSVKPNGGVL

-896 TFESVTN
+896 TFESVTY
-903 IPYFEIAPDGDH
+903 IPYFEIAPDGD
-915 YLPKSYKDAIKDMNS
+915 YYFPESYKDAVLAVNS
-930 PLSASWYSN
+930 TLGVSRMSN
-939 TRVQLSGYD
+939 TRVQLSGRD
-948 SKLTKELELTLPD
+948 SKLTKELELTLPN
-961 ATAKDAPE
+961 ATAKDTPA

-990 GTSSLMEYSKDGTT
+990 GTTTLMEYSKDGKT

-1009 YGTTRVPL
+1009 SGTTRVPL

-1047 TTVTVPRYT
+1047 ATVTVPRYT

-1092 QGNRVYDAPGT
+1092 QGSRVYDAPGT

-1111 DGYTWKDGTTD
+1111 DGYTWKDGTTE

-1130 ARRTATASDFEVI
+1130 AKRTATASDFEVI
-1143 SCPPYE
+1143 SCPTLE
-1149 TPYTGKAQTYE
+1149 TDYTGKAQTYE
-1160 MRFAWPESPFGQRL
+1160 MRFAWPESPFGSRL

-1209 DVPEDRNFNATTVT
+1209 DVPDDPNFNATTVT
-1223 DKDGEWTFT
+1223 DKDGGWTFT

-1255 KGQLTGLGTDMEY
+1255 KGQLTGLGADMEY

-1276 ITATGNTVDVTL
+1276 TAATGNGNTVDVTL

-1302 RYKADKNHDTSNP
+1302 RYKADKNHDTSSP
-1315 AQVTVAAYRC
+1315 AQVTVKAYQC
-1325 VDHEFG
+1325 VEHTYGEK
-1331 QQLVSDETNHW
+1331 LVSDATNHW

-1348 GAKTGIAAHSYT
+1348 GAKTGITAHSYT

-1428 YKTGETA
+1428 YATDKTD
-1435 HSTES
+1435 HSMES
-1440 KYSADGHWEECA
+1440 KSSADGHWDACA

-1459 KAHTLASGHD
+1459 
-1469 TTSHWKYCTCG
+1469 
-1480 YQTDVAAHE
+1480 
-1489 LTNKNDAAEHWQEC
+1489 
-1503 AVCGYATAKTAHDMQ
+1503 TAH
-1518 NKSDESQ
+1518 
-1525 HWQECACGYKLGAAA
+1525 A
-1540 HTWTD
+1540 WTD
-1545 KYDTQNHWQ
+1545 KFDTQNHWQ
-1554 ECGSCGY
+1554 ECSGCGY
-1561 KKDVTAHTLVKQT
+1561 QKDVTAHSLTKNV
-1574 NETQHQVKCESCE
+1574 NETQHQVKCESCG

-1602 TAQAVC
+1602 TAKAVC
-1608 EVCGVSYGEKAAH
+1608 SVCGESYGELAAH
-1621 VADSNYKYNGEGHWT
+1621 VADSTYKYNADGHWT
-1636 ACATCGTPMSDQ
+1636 ACATCGTPMSNQ
-1648 EAHTGGTADCQHQAV
+1648 EAHTGGTADCQHKAV
-1663 CDVCRQP
+1663 CDVCGQP
-1670 YGELDAN
+1670 YGELDASN
-1677 THTGGIRWVQTA
+1677 HTGGTRWAQTA

-1714 SVCSECGY
+1714 SVCTECGY

-1769 KHEECTACG
+1769 KHEECTVCG
-1778 DKRSEGTVIPKLPRH
+1778 DKRSEGTVIPKQPRH

>member
-1 MAAMST
+1 
-7 EKWKG
+7 
-12 LVYCTM
+12 
-18 RDSGGS
+18 
-24 AAKRKSNQYDEEGN
+24 
-38 TMWKKRLVSMAMALV
+38 MWKKRLVSMAMALV
-53 LAVSLLPTA
+53 LAVSLLPTT
-62 AWAYS
+62 AWAWS
-67 VGTLDDLKRQLSY
+67 VDTFDELKRELSY
-80 GETRTITVTGT
+80 GRTRTIPVTGT
-91 IEVTETLVIPAK
+91 IEVTETLVIPAEAK
-103 ANITITGGGT
+103 ITITGGGT
-113 LKRAASFTSGR
+113 LKRAASFTRGY
-124 MFRFDSSVGI
+124 MFRLNSSFGA
-134 YERNKARLTL
+134 YERNKASLTL

-152 SVKASDPAFSL
+152 GVKASDPAFSL
-163 SMNAFLTLKAGAVI
+163 GSNAFLTLKAGAVI

-191 VAGGVLTMEAGSVI
+191 VAGGVLTMETGSVI
-205 RNNTTAGHG
+205 RDNATAGHG
-214 GGVNCSAGSFIMRG
+214 GGVNCSAGSFIMHG

-244 KSCPTDSDSTTD
+244 KSCPKNDDSTTD
-256 QGKGFVIGDRTGK
+256 AGKGFVIGDRTGK
-269 NSTGVIRIEK
+269 DGTGVIRIE
-279 NKLSDGTTNNVGV
+279 NNTLSDGTANNVYVG
-292 CLYSKSYGNIDTSA
+292 LYFKSYDGNTTDTSA

-353 VLTSGS
+353 ALTSGS
-359 DGLWLKGAEDGT
+359 GGLWMKGAKDGA

-384 SSHFTHNGKTA
+384 SSHFTHNDKTA
-395 WTGVSSLKAITT
+395 WTGVSSLKAITE

-449 NNARSMIEVNSG
+449 SNARSMIEVNSG

-471 TGTVTH
+471 TGKVTH
-477 GEDRW
+477 GEDRL

-495 GSYSTTATFNLWGG
+495 GSSSTTATFNLWGG

-544 KKQSGYGA
+544 RKQSGYGA

-576 VFQGGG
+576 VYQGGG
-582 GVYVYTT
+582 GVYVYNT
-589 GKFTMYDGTI
+589 GKFTMHDGLI

-605 LLGESTYSNSADYG
+605 LLGESTSSYSADYG

-628 FIMENG
+628 FIMEKG
-634 TISDNTVIPFSDDG
+634 TISDNTVVPFADNG
-648 TQGGGGVYNTGTFTM
+648 TQGGGGVFNTGTFTM

-702 ARIANG
+702 AKIENG
-708 TITENISSARSNGY
+708 IIKDNISSARSNGL

-742 SKVEIHDNEAKL
+742 SVVEIYDNEAKI
-754 GSDELSGG
+754 GSDTISGG

-769 NNVKLTGQVKIY
+769 NNVKLIGQVKIY
-781 DNTSTASSYINKDDN
+781 DNTSTASSYTNKDDN

-801 GFTFSAAGLS
+801 GFTFYATGLNT
-811 LDVERDGACIGVTT
+811 ERQDIGVTT

-849 DGLEVVSDSGYLY
+849 DGLEVVSDNGYLY
-862 VREAQFKAIIHL
+862 VREAQYKATIHL
-874 GEGMKVSVNKYGGVL
+874 GEGMKVSVNKYGGKL
-889 SEDGKTL
+889 SADGKTL

-961 ATAKDAPE
+961 ATAKDAPG
-969 APTGLGVRMPYES
+969 APEGLGVRKPYES

-990 GTSSLMEYSKDGTT
+990 GTTRDMEYSKDGVT
-1004 WTRCS
+1004 WTQCS

-1017 DKKSANSPIYKDTV
+1017 DKRSANSVIYKDTV

-1047 TTVTVPRYT
+1047 TEVTVPRYT

-1073 GYFVFEGDIDYY
+1073 GYFVFEGDSDYY
-1085 DAHYKTV
+1085 KAHYITV
-1092 QGNRVYDAPGT
+1092 EGTYIHTKAGT

-1130 ARRTATASDFEVI
+1130 AKRTATASDFKYDA
-1143 SCPPYE
+1143 CPPYE
-1149 TPYTGKAQTYE
+1149 TPYSGEAQTYE
-1160 MRFAWPESPFGQRL
+1160 NVRFKKLDAFYGDPL
-1174 KFANP
+1174 AFANP
-1179 DNKLTL
+1179 NNKLTL
-1185 KYKVEETGKFVT
+1185 KYKVGDTNTFVT

-1209 DVPEDRNFNATTVT
+1209 DVPDDPNFNATMVT

-1315 AQVTVAAYRC
+1315 AQVTVEAYRC
-1325 VDHEFG
+1325 VDHEYG
-1331 QQLVSDETNHW
+1331 EKLVSDATNHW
-1342 YQCTVC
+1342 RQCTVC

-1360 DAKFDDNGHWAV
+1360 DERFDDNGHWAV
-1372 CACGAETHHDKH
+1372 CVCGAETTHVKH
-1384 SLTAKHNESQHWQ
+1384 NLTTEHNESQHWQ

-1428 YKTGETA
+1428 YATDKTD
-1435 HSTES
+1435 HSMEGKS
-1440 KYSADGHWEECA
+1440 SADGHWDACA

-1459 KAHTLASGHD
+1459 
-1469 TTSHWKYCTCG
+1469 
-1480 YQTDVAAHE
+1480 
-1489 LTNKNDAAEHWQEC
+1489 
-1503 AVCGYATAKTAHDMQ
+1503 TAH
-1518 NKSDESQ
+1518 
-1525 HWQECACGYKLGAAA
+1525 A
-1540 HTWTD
+1540 WTD
-1545 KYDTQNHWQ
+1545 KFDTQNHWQ
-1554 ECGSCGY
+1554 ECSVCGY
-1561 KKDVTAHTLVKQT
+1561 KTGVTAHSLTKNV
-1574 NETQHQVKCESCE
+1574 NETQHQVKCESCG

-1602 TAQAVC
+1602 TAKAVC
-1608 EVCGVSYGEKAAH
+1608 SVCGESYGELAAH
-1621 VADSNYKYNGEGHWT
+1621 VADSNYRYNADGHWT
-1636 ACATCGTPMSDQ
+1636 ACATCGTPMSNQ
-1648 EAHTGGTADCQHQAV
+1648 EAHTGGTANCQHKAV
-1663 CDVCRQP
+1663 CDVCGQP
-1670 YGELDAN
+1670 YGELDASN
-1677 THTGGIRWVQTA
+1677 HTGGTRWAQTA

-1699 GAAAGAEANHSWNDE
+1699 GAAAGAEASHSWNDE
-1714 SVCSECGY
+1714 SVCTECGY

-1778 DKRSEGTVIPKLPRH
+1778 DKRSEGTEIPKLPRH

-1803 PILTADEAK
+1803 PILTAENAK
-1812 SATDYSGGIY
+1812 SATDFSGGIY

>member
-1 MAAMST
+1 
-7 EKWKG
+7 
-12 LVYCTM
+12 
-18 RDSGGS
+18 
-24 AAKRKSNQYDEEGN
+24 
-38 TMWKKRLVSMAMALV
+38 MWKKRLVSMAMALV
-53 LAVSLLPTA
+53 LAVSLLPTT
-62 AWAYS
+62 AWAYPAD
-67 VGTLDDLKRQLSY
+67 TLAELKSQLSK
-80 GETRTITVTGT
+80 GGTRTIPVTGT
-91 IEVTETLVIPAK
+91 IEVTETLVIPAEAK
-103 ANITITGGGT
+103 ITITGGGT

-144 ENITVDGG
+144 ENITVDGNK
-152 SVKASDPAFSL
+152 VEASDPAFSL

-177 QNHVCTSAYEGTVY
+177 QNHVNTGTYEGTVY

-205 RNNTTAGHG
+205 RNNTTAGYG
-214 GGVNCSAGSFIMRG
+214 GGVYCDAGSFIMHD

-237 KGGGVYS
+237 RGGGGVYN
-244 KSCPTDSDSTTD
+244 KSYPYIQQDEA
-256 QGKGFVIGDRTGK
+256 QGSNYGFVIGDRTA
-269 NSTGVIRIEK
+269 SDRSGVIRIEN
-279 NKLSDGTTNNVGV
+279 NKLSDGTTNNVSV
-292 CLYSKSYGNIDTSA
+292 ALFDSRYSSRTTDTSA

-331 SLVVKHTYPAMQAAF
+331 SLVVKHTYPTMQAAF

-353 VLTSGS
+353 ALTSGS
-359 DGLWLKGAEDGT
+359 GGLWMKGAEDGA
-371 HTHCVCVGHYAAD
+371 HTHCVCGDHYSTD
-384 SSHFTHNGKTA
+384 SNHSTHKELE

-418 VEFNNSI
+418 VEYNGSSTLY
-425 SDYVWQPVSG
+425 SDPYVWQPVNG

-449 NNARSMIEVNSG
+449 SNERSMIEVNNG
-461 VTFDLTDCKT
+461 GTFDLTDCKT

-477 GEDRW
+477 GEDRL

-495 GSYSTTATFNLWGG
+495 GSSSTTATFNLWGG

-544 KKQSGYGA
+544 KKESGYGA
-552 GGGVFVDMRGTFN
+552 GGGVYVGMRGTFN
-565 LYRGEISDNTA
+565 LYRGEISENTA
-576 VFQGGG
+576 VLQGGG
-582 GVYVYTT
+582 GVYVYNT
-589 GKFTMYDGTI
+589 GKFTMHDGTI
-599 TRNTVT
+599 TRNNVT
-605 LLGESTYSNSADYG
+605 LIGKSTYDNSADYG
-619 GGGVLNKGT
+619 GGGVLNRGT
-628 FIMENG
+628 FTMKNG
-634 TISDNTVIPFSDDG
+634 TISSNTVVPFSDDG
-648 TQGGGGVYNTGTFTM
+648 TQGGGGVYNARGTFTM
-663 ENGTL
+663 ENGTI
-668 TGNKALNYKDRTD
+668 TRNQALNYTDSRTD
-681 GLGDADACGNGGGLY
+681 AAADKDACGNGGGLY

-702 ARIANG
+702 ATIMNAV
-708 TITENISSARSNGY
+708 ITENISSARRDGKN
-722 DGEGAGIFTKGTLS
+722 GEGAGIFTKGTLS

-742 SKVEIHDNEAKL
+742 SKVEIHKNEAKL

-769 NNVKLTGQVKIY
+769 NNVKLIGQVKIY
-781 DNTSTASSYINKDDN
+781 DNTSTTSSYTNKADN
-796 LYVGD
+796 LYVGYD
-801 GFTFSAAGLS
+801 NYRNNFTFSAAGLK
-811 LDVERDGACIGVTT
+811 LTGKEHIGITT
-825 KNYPYSKI
+825 QATYAKVQ
-833 RITNDN
+833 ITNDN
-839 AKAGLFFSDK
+839 ANAAYFYPDSNDYQIVSENDK
-849 DGLEVVSDSGYLY
+849 LY
-862 VREAQFKAIIHL
+862 RREAQFKATIHL
-874 GEGMKVSVNKYGGVL
+874 GDGMKVSKPVTGGVL

-903 IPYFEIAPDGDH
+903 IPYFEIAPDGD
-915 YLPKSYKDAIKDMNS
+915 YYFPENYAVTVNAMNK
-930 PLSASWYSN
+930 PLSAKRNSN
-939 TRVQLSGYD
+939 TQVSLTGYGN
-948 SKLTKELELTLPD
+948 KLKAKLELTLPD
-961 ATAKDAPE
+961 ATAKDTPA
-969 APTGLGVRMPYES
+969 APTGLGVRMPDEKN
-982 DTAYGFIT
+982 TAYGFIT
-990 GTSSLMEYSKDGTT
+990 GTTKDMEYRKDGDTE

-1009 YGTTRVPL
+1009 YYGNTTKVPL
-1017 DKKSANSPIYKDTV
+1017 DKNGNRPTYLNTV

-1038 TETQKVSEA
+1038 TETQKASAA
-1047 TTVTVPRYT
+1047 TMVTVPRYE
-1056 GVVAVPVPR
+1056 GVVDPPVPR
-1065 TDMVYRNR
+1065 ANMVYN
-1073 GYFVFEGDIDYY
+1073 GSDYFVFEGTRGEYNKI
-1085 DAHYKTV
+1085 YKTV
-1092 QGNRVYDAPGT
+1092 EGGRYIVYGLPGT
-1103 YTVKVKPE
+1103 YTLKVGLE
-1111 DGYTWKDGTTD
+1111 DGYTWRDGTGTT
-1122 PVTLTVTI
+1122 PKEIQVTI
-1130 ARRTATASDFEVI
+1130 AKRTATASDIHVKT
-1143 SCPPYE
+1143 CPPYE
-1149 TPYTGKAQTYE
+1149 TPYTGEAQIYE
-1160 MRFAWPESPFGQRL
+1160 VELKWLPYGTGGEL

-1179 DNKLTL
+1179 NNKLTL
-1185 KYKVEETGKFVT
+1185 KYKVGDTNTFVT
-1197 EPIDVGTYTLYI
+1197 EPVDVGTYTLYI
-1209 DVPEDRNFNATTVT
+1209 DVPDDPNFNATTVT
-1223 DKDGEWTFT
+1223 RDRWTFT
-1232 ITPAN
+1232 ITPAD

-1244 TGVAATKTNPT
+1244 TGVAATKEHPT
-1255 KGQLTGLGTDMEY
+1255 TGQLTGLGTDMEY
-1268 RVKGSETW
+1268 RVKGSDTW
-1276 ITATGNTVDVTL
+1276 TAATGNNTVDVTL

-1302 RYKADKNHDTSNP
+1302 RYKADKNHDTSSP
-1315 AQVTVAAYRC
+1315 AQVTVKAYQC
-1325 VDHEFG
+1325 VEHVYGET
-1331 QQLVSDETNHW
+1331 LVSDETSHW

-1360 DAKFDDNGHWAV
+1360 DKKFDGNGHWAV

-1406 AAAHELTT
+1406 ETAHELTSKYDT
-1414 KNNTTEHWQECECG
+1414 AGHWQECECG
-1428 YKTGETA
+1428 YATDKTD
-1435 HSTES
+1435 HSMEGKS
-1440 KYSADGHWEECA
+1440 SADGHWDACA

-1459 KAHTLASGHD
+1459 
-1469 TTSHWKYCTCG
+1469 
-1480 YQTDVAAHE
+1480 AAH
-1489 LTNKNDAAEHWQEC
+1489 
-1503 AVCGYATAKTAHDMQ
+1503 V
-1518 NKSDESQ
+1518 
-1525 HWQECACGYKLGAAA
+1525 
-1540 HTWTD
+1540 WTD
-1545 KYDTQNHWQ
+1545 KFDTQNHWQ
-1554 ECGSCGY
+1554 ECSGCGY
-1561 KKDVTAHTLVKQT
+1561 QKDVTAHSLTKNV
-1574 NETQHQVKCESCE
+1574 NETQHQVKCESCG

-1602 TAQAVC
+1602 TAKAVC
-1608 EVCGVSYGEKAAH
+1608 SVCGESYGELAAH
-1621 VADSNYKYNGEGHWT
+1621 VADSNYRYNADGHWT
-1636 ACATCGTPMSDQ
+1636 ACAACGTPMSNQ
-1648 EAHTGGTADCQHQAV
+1648 EAHTGGTADCQHKAV
-1663 CDVCRQP
+1663 CDVCGQP
-1670 YGELDAN
+1670 YGEINASN
-1677 THTGGIRWVQTA
+1677 HTGGIRWAQTA

-1714 SVCSECGY
+1714 SVCTECGY

-1778 DKRSEGTVIPKLPRH
+1778 DKRSEGTEIPKRPRH

>member
-1 MAAMST
+1 
-7 EKWKG
+7 
-12 LVYCTM
+12 
-18 RDSGGS
+18 
-24 AAKRKSNQYDEEGN
+24 
-38 TMWKKRLVSMAMALV
+38 MWKKRLVSMAMALV
-53 LAVSLLPTA
+53 LAVSLLPTT
-62 AWAYS
+62 AWADS

-80 GETRTITVTGT
+80 GGTRTIPVTGT
-91 IEVTETLVIPAK
+91 IEVTERLTIKPG

-113 LKRAASFTSGR
+113 LKRADSFTNDNMFYASG
-124 MFRFDSSVGI
+124 SSKS
-134 YERNKARLTL
+134 KARLTL

-152 SVKASDPAFSL
+152 GVKARNPAFVLYGDS
-163 SMNAFLTLKAGAVI
+163 FLTLKDRAVI
-177 QNHVCTSAYEGTVY
+177 RNHVCTNTMGAVY
-191 VAGGVLTMEAGSVI
+191 VTGGVLTMEAGSVI
-205 RNNTTAGHG
+205 QNNTTAGYG
-214 GGVNCSAGSFIMRG
+214 GGVNCSAGSFIMHG

-244 KSCPTDSDSTTD
+244 KSCPKNDDSTTD
-256 QGKGFVIGDRTGK
+256 EGKGFVIGDRTGK
-269 NSTGVIRIEK
+269 DSTGVIRIE
-279 NKLSDGTTNNVGV
+279 NNTLSDGTANNVYVG
-292 CLYSKSYGNIDTSA
+292 LYSKSYDGNTTDTSA
-306 NPCAVQYGTFDA
+306 NPCAVQYGTFNA

-331 SLVVKHTYPAMQAAF
+331 GLVVKHASSTMQAAF
-346 HSDNAAY
+346 HSDNGAY
-353 VLTSGS
+353 ALTSGS
-359 DGLWLKGAEDGT
+359 GGLWLKGAEDGT
-371 HTHCVCVGHYAAD
+371 HTHCVCGAEHYTHTNHAD
-384 SSHFTHNGKTA
+384 KTT
-395 WTGVSSLKAITT
+395 WTGVSSLKAITE

-418 VEFNNSI
+418 VEYNGSSTLY
-425 SDYVWQPVSG
+425 SDPYVWQPVNG

-449 NNARSMIEVNSG
+449 SNERSMIEVNSG

-471 TGTVTH
+471 TGKVTH

-482 GKQTTGRAVDIGY
+482 GKQATGRAVDIGY

-544 KKQSGYGA
+544 KKESGYGA

-605 LLGESTYSNSADYG
+605 LLGESTYSNSTDYG

-634 TISDNTVIPFSDDG
+634 TISDNTVIPFSDNG
-648 TQGGGGVYNTGTFTM
+648 TQGGGGVFNTGTFTM

-702 ARIANG
+702 AKIENG
-708 TITENISSARSNGY
+708 IIKDNISSARSNGL
-722 DGEGAGIFTKGTLS
+722 DGEGAGIFTKGTLY

-742 SKVEIHDNEAKL
+742 SVVEIYDNEAKL

-781 DNTSTASSYINKDDN
+781 DNTSTASSHPDKDDN
-796 LYVGD
+796 LYLGS
-801 GFTFSAAGLS
+801 GYKFSAANLKLS
-811 LDVERDGACIGVTT
+811 GECIGITT
-825 KNYPYSKI
+825 KDYPYSKI
-833 RITNDN
+833 QITNDN
-839 AKAGLFFSDK
+839 ANDGFFFSDK
-849 DGLEVVSDSGYLY
+849 DGLEIVSDSGNLY
-862 VREAQFKAIIHL
+862 VREAQFKATIHL
-874 GEGMKVSVNKYGGVL
+874 GDGMTVSVNKYGGKL
-889 SEDGKTL
+889 SADGKTL
-896 TFESVTN
+896 TFESVTY

-1047 TTVTVPRYT
+1047 ATVTVPRYT

-1073 GYFVFEGDIDYY
+1073 GYFVFEGGIDDYR
-1085 DAHYKTV
+1085 AHYITV
-1092 QGNRVYDAPGT
+1092 EGTYIHTKAGT

-1111 DGYTWKDGTTD
+1111 DGYTWVGGGTD

-1130 ARRTATASDFEVI
+1130 ARRTATASDFEYDA
-1143 SCPPYE
+1143 CPSNP

-1160 MRFAWPESPFGQRL
+1160 KVRFVKLDPLHGERL
-1174 KFANP
+1174 AFANSN
-1179 DNKLTL
+1179 NKLTL
-1185 KYKVEETGKFVT
+1185 KYKVGDTNTFVT
-1197 EPIDVGTYTLYI
+1197 EPVDVGTYTLYI
-1209 DVPEDRNFNATTVT
+1209 DVPDDPNFNATTVT
-1223 DKDGEWTFT
+1223 DDLWTFT
-1232 ITPAN
+1232 ITPAD

-1244 TGVAATKTNPT
+1244 TGVAATKEHPT
-1255 KGQLTGLGTDMEY
+1255 TGQLTGLGTDMEY

-1302 RYKADKNHDTSNP
+1302 RYKADKNHDTSSP
-1315 AQVTVAAYRC
+1315 AQVTVKAYQC
-1325 VDHEFG
+1325 VEHVYGET
-1331 QQLVSDETNHW
+1331 LVSDEANHW

-1360 DAKFDDNGHWAV
+1360 DAKFDGNGHWAV

-1384 SLTAKHNESQHWQ
+1384 SLTAKHNESRHWQ

-1406 AAAHELTT
+1406 ETAHELTSKYDT
-1414 KNNTTEHWQECECG
+1414 AGHWQECECG
-1428 YKTGETA
+1428 YATDKTD
-1435 HSTES
+1435 HSMEGKS
-1440 KYSADGHWEECA
+1440 SADGHWDACA

-1459 KAHTLASGHD
+1459 
-1469 TTSHWKYCTCG
+1469 
-1480 YQTDVAAHE
+1480 AAH
-1489 LTNKNDAAEHWQEC
+1489 A
-1503 AVCGYATAKTAHDMQ
+1503 
-1518 NKSDESQ
+1518 
-1525 HWQECACGYKLGAAA
+1525 
-1540 HTWTD
+1540 WTD
-1545 KYDTQNHWQ
+1545 KFDTQNHWQ
-1554 ECGSCGY
+1554 ECSGCGY
-1561 KKDVTAHTLVKQT
+1561 QKDVTAHSLTKNV
-1574 NETQHQVKCESCE
+1574 NETQHQVKCESCG

-1602 TAQAVC
+1602 TAKAVC
-1608 EVCGVSYGEKAAH
+1608 SVCGESYGELAAH
-1621 VADSNYKYNGEGHWT
+1621 VADSTYRYNADGHW
-1636 ACATCGTPMSDQ
+1636 AVCATCGTPMSNQ
-1648 EAHTGGTADCQHQAV
+1648 EAHTGGTADCQHKAV
-1663 CDVCRQP
+1663 CDVCGQP
-1670 YGELDAN
+1670 YGELDASN
-1677 THTGGIRWVQTA
+1677 HTGGIRWAQTA

-1714 SVCSECGY
+1714 SVCTECGY

-1736 AVCDICGHTYG
+1736 AVCGICGHTYG

-1812 SATDYSGGIY
+1812 STTDYSGGIY

>member
-1 MAAMST
+1 
-7 EKWKG
+7 
-12 LVYCTM
+12 
-18 RDSGGS
+18 
-24 AAKRKSNQYDEEGN
+24 
-38 TMWKKRLVSMAMALV
+38 MWKKRLVSMAMALV
-53 LAVSLLPTA
+53 LAVSLLPTT
-62 AWAYS
+62 AWAWS
-67 VGTLDDLKRQLSY
+67 VDTFDELKRELGY
-80 GETRTITVTGT
+80 GGTRTIPVTGT
-91 IEVTETLVIPAK
+91 IEVTERLTIKPG

-113 LKRAASFTSGR
+113 LKRAASFTNNSMFYASG
-124 MFRFDSSVGI
+124 SSKS
-134 YERNKARLTL
+134 KARLTL

-152 SVKASDPAFSL
+152 GVKASEPAFSL
-163 SMNAFLTLKAGAVI
+163 GGDAFLTLKNGAVI

-191 VAGGVLTMEAGSVI
+191 VAGGVLTMETGSVI
-205 RNNTTAGHG
+205 RDNATAGHG
-214 GGVNCSAGSFIMRG
+214 GGVNCSAGSFIMHG

-244 KSCPTDSDSTTD
+244 KSCPKNDDSTTD
-256 QGKGFVIGDRTGK
+256 EGKGFVIGDRTGK
-269 NSTGVIRIEK
+269 DSTGVIRIE
-279 NKLSDGTTNNVGV
+279 NNTLSDGTANNVYVG
-292 CLYSKSYGNIDTSA
+292 LYFKSYDGNTTDTSA
-306 NPCAVQYGTFDA
+306 NPCAVQYGTFNA

-331 SLVVKHTYPAMQAAF
+331 SLVVKRASSTMQAAF
-346 HSDNAAY
+346 RSDNGAY
-353 VLTSGS
+353 ALTSGS
-359 DGLWLKGAEDGT
+359 GGLWLKGAEDGT
-371 HTHCVCVGHYAAD
+371 HTHCVCGAESYAHT
-384 SSHFTHNGKTA
+384 SHKNDTT
-395 WTGVSSLKAITT
+395 WTGVSSLKAITE

-418 VEFNNSI
+418 VEYNGSSTLY
-425 SDYVWQPVSG
+425 SDPYVWQPVNG

-477 GEDRW
+477 GENYW
-482 GKQTTGRAVDIGY
+482 GEQATGRAVDIGY

-544 KKQSGYGA
+544 KKESGYGA

-605 LLGESTYSNSADYG
+605 LLGESTYSNSTDYG

-663 ENGTL
+663 ENGTI

-702 ARIANG
+702 AKIENG
-708 TITENISSARSNGY
+708 IIKDNISSARSNGL

-742 SKVEIHDNEAKL
+742 SVVEIYDNEAKI
-754 GSDELSGG
+754 GSDTISGG

-769 NNVKLTGQVKIY
+769 NNVKLIGQVKIY
-781 DNTSTASSYINKDDN
+781 DNTSTIDNSTNKNKDDN
-796 LYVGD
+796 LYLGS
-801 GFTFSAAGLS
+801 GYKFSAANLKLS
-811 LDVERDGACIGVTT
+811 GECIGITT
-825 KNYPYSKI
+825 KDYPYSKI
-833 RITNDN
+833 QITNDN
-839 AKAGLFFSDK
+839 ANDGFFFSDK
-849 DGLEVVSDSGYLY
+849 DGLEIVSDSGNLY
-862 VREAQFKAIIHL
+862 VREAQFKATIRL
-874 GEGMKVSVNKYGGVL
+874 GEGMTVSVNKYGGKL
-889 SEDGKTL
+889 SADGKTL

-903 IPYFEIAPDGDH
+903 IPYFEITPDGDH

-990 GTSSLMEYSKDGTT
+990 GTSSLMEYSKDGKT
-1004 WTRCS
+1004 WTQCS

-1047 TTVTVPRYT
+1047 ATVTVPRYT

-1073 GYFVFEGDIDYY
+1073 GYFVFEGDPDYY
-1085 DAHYKTV
+1085 KAHYITV
-1092 QGNRVYDAPGT
+1092 EGTYIHTKAGT

-1111 DGYTWKDGTTD
+1111 DGYTWVGGGTD

-1130 ARRTATASDFEVI
+1130 ARRTATASDFKYDA
-1143 SCPPYE
+1143 CPPYE
-1149 TPYTGKAQTYE
+1149 TPYSGEAQTYE
-1160 MRFAWPESPFGQRL
+1160 NVRFKKLDAIHGDPL
-1174 KFANP
+1174 AFANSN
-1179 DNKLTL
+1179 NKLTL
-1185 KYKVEETGKFVT
+1185 KYKVGGTNTFVT

-1209 DVPEDRNFNATTVT
+1209 DVPDDPNFNATTVT
-1223 DKDGEWTFT
+1223 DEGWTFT
-1232 ITPAN
+1232 ITPAD
-1237 MEAPTGV
+1237 MKAPTGV
-1244 TGVAATKTNPT
+1244 TGVAATKEHPT

-1268 RVKGSETW
+1268 SKDGVTW
-1276 ITATGNTVDVTL
+1276 TAATGNTVDVTL
-1288 NTENGYPVDTVFEV
+1288 NTENGYPVDTIFEV
-1302 RYKADKNHDTSNP
+1302 RYKADKNHDTSSP
-1315 AQVTVAAYRC
+1315 AQVTVKAYQC
-1325 VDHEFG
+1325 VEHVYGET
-1331 QQLVSDETNHW
+1331 LVGDEANHW

-1360 DAKFDDNGHWAV
+1360 DKKFDGNGHWAV

-1406 AAAHELTT
+1406 ETAHELTSKYDT
-1414 KNNTTEHWQECECG
+1414 AGHWQECECG
-1428 YKTGETA
+1428 YATDKTD
-1435 HSTES
+1435 HSMEGKS
-1440 KYSADGHWEECA
+1440 SADGHWDACA

-1459 KAHTLASGHD
+1459 
-1469 TTSHWKYCTCG
+1469 
-1480 YQTDVAAHE
+1480 
-1489 LTNKNDAAEHWQEC
+1489 
-1503 AVCGYATAKTAHDMQ
+1503 TAH
-1518 NKSDESQ
+1518 
-1525 HWQECACGYKLGAAA
+1525 A
-1540 HTWTD
+1540 WTD
-1545 KYDTQNHWQ
+1545 KFDTQNHWQ
-1554 ECGSCGY
+1554 ECSVCGY
-1561 KKDVTAHTLVKQT
+1561 KTGVAAHSLTKNV
-1574 NETQHQVKCESCE
+1574 NETQHQVKCESCG

-1602 TAQAVC
+1602 TAKAVC
-1608 EVCGVSYGEKAAH
+1608 SVCGEAYGELAAH
-1621 VADSNYKYNGEGHWT
+1621 VADSTYKYNGEGHWT
-1636 ACATCGTPMSDQ
+1636 ACATCGTPMSNQ
-1648 EAHTGGTADCQHQAV
+1648 EAHTGGTADCQHKAV
-1663 CDVCRQP
+1663 CDVCGQP
-1670 YGELDAN
+1670 YGELDASN
-1677 THTGGIRWVQTA
+1677 HTGGIRWAQTA
-1689 ETHQAFYLCC
+1689 ETHQSFYLCC

-1714 SVCSECGY
+1714 SVCTECGY

>member
-1 MAAMST
+1 
-7 EKWKG
+7 
-12 LVYCTM
+12 
-18 RDSGGS
+18 
-24 AAKRKSNQYDEEGN
+24 
-38 TMWKKRLVSMAMALV
+38 MWKKRLVSMAMALV
-53 LAVSLLPTA
+53 LAVSLLPTT
-62 AWAYS
+62 AWAWS
-67 VGTLDDLKRQLSY
+67 VDTFDELKRELGY
-80 GETRTITVTGT
+80 GGTRTIPVTGT
-91 IEVTETLVIPAK
+91 IEVTETLVIPEK
-103 ANITITGGGT
+103 ANITITGGT
-113 LKRAASFTSGR
+113 LKRAESFTSGR
-124 MFRFDSSVGI
+124 MFRLNSSFGAL
-134 YERNKARLTL
+134 ESNKARLTL

-152 SVKASDPAFSL
+152 SVKASEPVVSL
-163 SMNAFLTLKAGAVI
+163 SSNGFLTLKDGAVI
-177 QNHVCTSAYEGTVY
+177 QNHVNTGTYEGTVY
-191 VAGGVLTMEAGSVI
+191 VAGGVLTMETGSVI
-205 RNNTTAGHG
+205 RNNTTAGNG
-214 GGVNCSAGSFIMRG
+214 GGVNCGAGSFIMHG

-237 KGGGVYS
+237 KGGGGVYS
-244 KSCPTDSDSTTD
+244 ASCPTDSDSTTD

-269 NSTGVIRIEK
+269 NSAGVIRIE
-279 NKLSDGTTNNVGV
+279 NNTLSDGTANNVGV

-353 VLTSGS
+353 ALTSGS
-359 DGLWLKGAEDGT
+359 GGLWMKGAEDGA

-384 SSHFTHNGKTA
+384 SSHFTHNDKTA
-395 WTGVSSLKAITT
+395 WTGVSSLKAITE

-449 NNARSMIEVNSG
+449 SNERSMIEVNSG

-471 TGTVTH
+471 TGKVTH
-477 GEDRW
+477 GEDRL
-482 GKQTTGRAVDIGY
+482 GRQTTGRAVDIGY
-495 GSYSTTATFNLWGG
+495 GSSSTTATFNLWGG

-565 LYRGEISDNTA
+565 LYRGEISENTA

-589 GKFTMYDGTI
+589 GKFTMHDGTI

-605 LLGESTYSNSADYG
+605 LLGESTYSNSTDYG

-634 TISDNTVIPFSDDG
+634 TISNNTVVPFSDDG

-702 ARIANG
+702 AKIENAV
-708 TITENISSARSNGY
+708 ITENISSARSNGY
-722 DGEGAGIFTKGTLS
+722 DGEGAGIFTKGTLY

-742 SKVEIHDNEAKL
+742 SVVEIYDNEAKI
-754 GSDELSGG
+754 GSDTISGG

-769 NNVKLTGQVKIY
+769 NNVKLIGQVKIY
-781 DNTSTASSYINKDDN
+781 DNTSTASSHPDKDDN
-796 LYVGD
+796 LYVGYD
-801 GFTFSAAGLS
+801 NYGNNFTFSAAGLK
-811 LDVERDGACIGVTT
+811 LTGKEHIGITT
-825 KNYPYSKI
+825 QATYAKVQ
-833 RITNDN
+833 ITNDN
-839 AKAGLFFSDK
+839 ANAVYFYPDSNDYQI
-849 DGLEVVSDSGYLY
+849 VSENDRLY
-862 VREAQFKAIIHL
+862 RREAQFKATIHL
-874 GEGMKVSVNKYGGVL
+874 GEGMRVSVNKNGGVL

-948 SKLTKELELTLPD
+948 SKLTKELELWLPD
-961 ATAKDAPE
+961 ATAKDAPG
-969 APTGLGVRMPYES
+969 APTGLAGTMPYES

-990 GTSSLMEYSKDGTT
+990 GTSKDMEYRKDGDTE

-1009 YGTTRVPL
+1009 YYGSTTKVPL

-1047 TTVTVPRYT
+1047 ATVTVPRYT

-1073 GYFVFEGDIDYY
+1073 YYFIFEGDIDYY

-1092 QGNRVYDAPGT
+1092 QGSRTYCDPGT

-1111 DGYTWKDGTTD
+1111 DGYTWKDGTTE

-1143 SCPPYE
+1143 SCPTYE
-1149 TPYTGKAQTYE
+1149 TDYTGKAQTYE
-1160 MRFAWPESPFGQRL
+1160 IRFAWPESPWGHRL
-1174 KFANP
+1174 AFANSN
-1179 DNKLTL
+1179 NKLTL
-1185 KYKVEETGKFVT
+1185 KYKVGDTNTFVT
-1197 EPIDVGTYTLYI
+1197 EPVDVGTYTLYI
-1209 DVPEDRNFNATTVT
+1209 DVPDDPNFNATEVT
-1223 DKDGEWTFT
+1223 DKRGFWTFT
-1232 ITPAN
+1232 ITPAV

-1244 TGVAATKTNPT
+1244 TGVAATKENPT

-1276 ITATGNTVDVTL
+1276 TVATGNTVDVTL

-1302 RYKADKNHDTSNP
+1302 RYKADKNHDTSSP
-1315 AQVTVAAYRC
+1315 AQVTVKAYQC
-1325 VDHEFG
+1325 VEHVYGET
-1331 QQLVSDETNHW
+1331 LVSDEASHW

-1360 DAKFDDNGHWAV
+1360 DAKFDGNGHWAV

-1384 SLTAKHNESQHWQ
+1384 SLTAKHNESRHWQ

-1406 AAAHELTT
+1406 ETAHELTSKYDT
-1414 KNNTTEHWQECECG
+1414 AGHWQECECGYATDKTDHSMESKSSADGHWDACACGYKTDVAAHAWTDKFDTQNHWQECSGCG

-1435 HSTES
+1435 HS
-1440 KYSADGHWEECA
+1440 
-1452 CGYKTDV
+1452 
-1459 KAHTLASGHD
+1459 
-1469 TTSHWKYCTCG
+1469 
-1480 YQTDVAAHE
+1480 
-1489 LTNKNDAAEHWQEC
+1489 LTKN
-1503 AVCGYATAKTAHDMQ
+1503 V
-1518 NKSDESQ
+1518 
-1525 HWQECACGYKLGAAA
+1525 
-1540 HTWTD
+1540 
-1545 KYDTQNHWQ
+1545 
-1554 ECGSCGY
+1554 
-1561 KKDVTAHTLVKQT
+1561 
-1574 NETQHQVKCESCE
+1574 NETQHQVKCESCG

-1602 TAQAVC
+1602 TAKAVC
-1608 EVCGVSYGEKAAH
+1608 SVCGESYGELAAH
-1621 VADSNYKYNGEGHWT
+1621 VADSTYKYNADGHWT
-1636 ACATCGTPMSDQ
+1636 VCATCGTPMSNQ
-1648 EAHTGGTADCQHQAV
+1648 EAHTGGTADCQHKAV
-1663 CDVCRQP
+1663 CDVCGQP
-1670 YGELDAN
+1670 YGELDASN
-1677 THTGGIRWVQTA
+1677 HTGGIHWARTA

-1714 SVCSECGY
+1714 SVCTECGY

-1769 KHEECTACG
+1769 KHEECTVCG
-1778 DKRSEGTVIPKLPRH
+1778 DKRSEGTEIPKLPRH

>member
-1 MAAMST
+1 
-7 EKWKG
+7 
-12 LVYCTM
+12 
-18 RDSGGS
+18 
-24 AAKRKSNQYDEEGN
+24 
-38 TMWKKRLVSMAMALV
+38 MWKKRLVSMAMALV
-53 LAVSLLPTA
+53 LAVSLLPTT
-62 AWAYS
+62 AWAWSYS
-67 VGTLDDLKRQLSY
+67 VGTFNELKTQL
-80 GETRTITVTGT
+80 GKGGTRTITVTGT
-91 IEVTETLVIPAK
+91 IEVTETLVIPAEAK
-103 ANITITGGGT
+103 ITITGGGT
-113 LKRAASFTSGR
+113 LKRAASFTSGK
-124 MFRFDSSVGI
+124 MFRLNSSFGA
-134 YERNKARLTL
+134 YESNKARLTL
-144 ENITVDGG
+144 ENITVDGNK
-152 SVKASDPAFSL
+152 VEARDPAFSL
-163 SMNAFLTLKAGAVI
+163 GSNAFLTLKNGAVI

-205 RNNTTAGHG
+205 RNNTTAGNG
-214 GGVNCSAGSFIMRG
+214 GGVNCGAGSFIMHG

-244 KSCPTDSDSTTD
+244 KSCPKNDDSTTD
-256 QGKGFVIGDRTGK
+256 EGKGFVIGDRTGK
-269 NSTGVIRIEK
+269 DSTGVIRIE
-279 NKLSDGTTNNVGV
+279 NNTLSDGTANNVYVG
-292 CLYSKSYGNIDTSA
+292 LYYKPYDGNTTDTSA
-306 NPCAVQYGTFDA
+306 NPCAVQYGTFNA

-331 SLVVKHTYPAMQAAF
+331 SLVVKHASSTMQAAF
-346 HSDNAAY
+346 RSDNGAY
-353 VLTSGS
+353 ALTSGS

-371 HTHCVCVGHYAAD
+371 HTHCVCGAEHYTHTNHAD
-384 SSHFTHNGKTA
+384 KTT
-395 WTGVSSLKAITT
+395 WTGVSSLKAITE

-418 VEFNNSI
+418 VEYNGSSTLY
-425 SDYVWQPVSG
+425 SDPYVWQPVNG

-449 NNARSMIEVNSG
+449 SNERSMIEVNSG

-471 TGTVTH
+471 TGKVTH

-544 KKQSGYGA
+544 KKESGYGA

-565 LYRGEISDNTA
+565 LYRGAISDNTA

-605 LLGESTYSNSADYG
+605 LLGESTYSNSTDYG

-634 TISDNTVIPFSDDG
+634 TISDNTVIPFSDNG

-668 TGNKALNYKDRTD
+668 TGNKALNYAARTD
-681 GLGDADACGNGGGLY
+681 GLGDKDACGNGGGLY

-769 NNVKLTGQVKIY
+769 NNVKLIGQVKIY
-781 DNTSTASSYINKDDN
+781 DNTSTVSSRDNKDDN

-801 GFTFSAAGLS
+801 GFTFYATGLNT
-811 LDVERDGACIGVTT
+811 ERQDIGVTT
-825 KNYPYSKI
+825 KNYPYSRI

-849 DGLEVVSDSGYLY
+849 DGLEVVSDNGYLY
-862 VREAQFKAIIHL
+862 VREAQYKATIHL
-874 GEGMKVSVNKYGGVL
+874 GEGMKVSVKPNGGVL

-948 SKLTKELELTLPD
+948 SKLTKELELWLPD

-969 APTGLGVRMPYES
+969 APTGLAGTMPKKS

-990 GTSSLMEYSKDGTT
+990 GTSSLMEYSKDGKT
-1004 WTRCS
+1004 WTQCS

-1017 DKKSANSPIYKDTV
+1017 DKRSANSEIYVDTV

-1073 GYFVFEGDIDYY
+1073 YYFIFEGDIDYY

-1092 QGNRVYDAPGT
+1092 QGSRTYCNPGT

-1111 DGYTWKDGTTD
+1111 DGYTWKDGTTE

-1130 ARRTATASDFEVI
+1130 AKRTVTASDFEVI

-1149 TPYTGKAQTYE
+1149 TDYTGKAQTYE
-1160 MRFAWPESPFGQRL
+1160 IRFAWPESPFGHRL
-1174 KFANP
+1174 AFANSN
-1179 DNKLTL
+1179 NKLTL
-1185 KYKVEETGKFVT
+1185 KYKVGDTNTFVT
-1197 EPIDVGTYTLYI
+1197 EPVDVGTYTLYI
-1209 DVPEDRNFNATTVT
+1209 DVPDDPNFNATTVT
-1223 DKDGEWTFT
+1223 DKDGGWTFT
-1232 ITPAN
+1232 ITPAD
-1237 MEAPTGV
+1237 MKAPTGV
-1244 TGVAATKTNPT
+1244 TGVAATKEHPT
-1255 KGQLTGLGTDMEY
+1255 TGQLTGLGTDMEY

-1276 ITATGNTVDVTL
+1276 TAATGNTVDVML

-1302 RYKADKNHDTSNP
+1302 RYKADKNHDTSSP
-1315 AQVTVAAYRC
+1315 AQVTVKAYQC
-1325 VDHEFG
+1325 VEHEFG
-1331 QQLVSDETNHW
+1331 QQLVSDEANHW

-1348 GAKTGIAAHSYT
+1348 GAKTGIEVHSYT
-1360 DAKFDDNGHWAV
+1360 DKKFDGNGHWAV

-1406 AAAHELTT
+1406 ETAHELTSKYDT
-1414 KNNTTEHWQECECG
+1414 AGHWQECECG
-1428 YKTGETA
+1428 YATDKTD
-1435 HSTES
+1435 HSMES
-1440 KYSADGHWEECA
+1440 KSSADGHWDACA

-1459 KAHTLASGHD
+1459 
-1469 TTSHWKYCTCG
+1469 
-1480 YQTDVAAHE
+1480 AAH
-1489 LTNKNDAAEHWQEC
+1489 A
-1503 AVCGYATAKTAHDMQ
+1503 
-1518 NKSDESQ
+1518 
-1525 HWQECACGYKLGAAA
+1525 
-1540 HTWTD
+1540 WTD
-1545 KYDTQNHWQ
+1545 KFDTQNHWQ
-1554 ECGSCGY
+1554 ECSGCGY
-1561 KKDVTAHTLVKQT
+1561 QKDVTAHSLTKNV
-1574 NETQHQVKCESCE
+1574 NETQHQVKCESCG

-1602 TAQAVC
+1602 TAKAVC
-1608 EVCGVSYGEKAAH
+1608 SVCGEAYGELAAH
-1621 VADSNYKYNGEGHWT
+1621 VADSTYKYNGEGHWT
-1636 ACATCGTPMSDQ
+1636 ACATCGTPMSNQ
-1648 EAHTGGTADCQHQAV
+1648 EAHTGGTADCQHKAV
-1663 CDVCRQP
+1663 CDVCGQP
-1670 YGELDAN
+1670 YGELDASN
-1677 THTGGIRWVQTA
+1677 HTGGIRWAQTA

-1714 SVCSECGY
+1714 SVCTECGY

-1752 DYRWVI
+1752 DYRWII

-1769 KHEECTACG
+1769 KHEECTVCG
-1778 DKRSEGTVIPKLPRH
+1778 DKRSEGTEIPKLPRH

-1803 PILTADEAK
+1803 PILTAENAK
-1812 SATDYSGGIY
+1812 SATDFSGGIY

-1850 IAEENGGTEIYLKA
+1850 IAKENGGTEIYLKA

>member
-1 MAAMST
+1 
-7 EKWKG
+7 
-12 LVYCTM
+12 
-18 RDSGGS
+18 
-24 AAKRKSNQYDEEGN
+24 
-38 TMWKKRLVSMAMALV
+38 MWKKRLVSMAMALV
-53 LAVSLLPTA
+53 LAVSLLPTT
-62 AWAYS
+62 AWAYQAD
-67 VGTLDDLKRQLSY
+67 TLNELKTQL
-80 GETRTITVTGT
+80 GKGGMRTITVTGT
-91 IEVTETLVIPAK
+91 IEVTETLVIPAEAK
-103 ANITITGGGT
+103 ITIKGGGT
-113 LKRAASFTSGR
+113 LKRADSFTSGR

-134 YERNKARLTL
+134 YERNKASLTL

-152 SVKASDPAFSL
+152 GVKASDPAFSL

-191 VAGGVLTMEAGSVI
+191 VAGGVLTMETGSVI
-205 RNNTTAGHG
+205 RDNATAGHG
-214 GGVNCSAGSFIMRG
+214 GGVNCSAGSFIMHG

-237 KGGGVYS
+237 KGGGGVYNES
-244 KSCPTDSDSTTD
+244 YPYIQQDEA
-256 QGKGFVIGDRTGK
+256 QGSNYGFVIGDRTA
-269 NSTGVIRIEK
+269 SDRSGVIRIEN
-279 NKLSDGTTNNVGV
+279 NKLSDGTTNNVSV
-292 CLYSKSYGNIDTSA
+292 ALFDSRYSSRTTDTSA

-331 SLVVKHTYPAMQAAF
+331 SLVVKHTYPTMQAAF

-353 VLTSGS
+353 ALTSGS
-359 DGLWLKGAEDGT
+359 GGLWMKGAEDGA

-384 SSHFTHNGKTA
+384 SSHFTHNDKTA

-449 NNARSMIEVNSG
+449 SNERSMIEVNSG

-471 TGTVTH
+471 TGKVTH
-477 GEDRW
+477 GEDRL
-482 GKQTTGRAVDIGY
+482 GRQTTGRAVDIGY
-495 GSYSTTATFNLWGG
+495 GSSSTTATFNLWGG

-565 LYRGEISDNTA
+565 LYRGEISENTA

-589 GKFTMYDGTI
+589 GKFTMHDGTI

-605 LLGESTYSNSADYG
+605 LLGESTYSNSTDYG

-634 TISDNTVIPFSDDG
+634 TISNNTVVPFSDDG

-702 ARIANG
+702 AKIENG
-708 TITENISSARSNGY
+708 IIKDNISSARSNGL

-742 SKVEIHDNEAKL
+742 SKVEIHDNEAKI
-754 GSDELSGG
+754 GSDTLSGG

-769 NNVKLTGQVKIY
+769 NYVKLIGQVKIY
-781 DNTSTASSYINKDDN
+781 DNTSTIDNSTNKNKDDN
-796 LYVGD
+796 LYLGS
-801 GFTFSAAGLS
+801 GYKFSAANLKLNG
-811 LDVERDGACIGVTT
+811 ECIGITT
-825 KNYPYSKI
+825 KDYPYSKI
-833 RITNDN
+833 QITNDN
-839 AKAGLFFSDK
+839 ANDGFFCSDK
-849 DGLEVVSDSGYLY
+849 DGLEIVSDNGYLY
-862 VREAQFKAIIHL
+862 VREAQYKATIHL

-948 SKLTKELELTLPD
+948 SKLTKELELWLPD
-961 ATAKDAPE
+961 ATAKDAPG

-990 GTSSLMEYSKDGTT
+990 GTSSLMEYSKDGKT
-1004 WTRCS
+1004 WTQCS

-1047 TTVTVPRYT
+1047 ATVTVPRYT
-1056 GVVAVPVPR
+1056 GVVTVPVPR

-1073 GYFVFEGDIDYY
+1073 YYFIFEGDIDYY

-1092 QGNRVYDAPGT
+1092 QGSRTYCDPGT

-1111 DGYTWKDGTTD
+1111 DGYTWVGGGTE

-1149 TPYTGKAQTYE
+1149 TDYTGKAQTYE
-1160 MRFAWPESPFGQRL
+1160 IRFAWPESPFGHRL
-1174 KFANP
+1174 AFANSN
-1179 DNKLTL
+1179 NKLTL
-1185 KYKVEETGKFVT
+1185 KYKVGDTNTFVT
-1197 EPIDVGTYTLYI
+1197 EPVDVGTYTLYI
-1209 DVPEDRNFNATTVT
+1209 DVPDDPNFNATTVT
-1223 DKDGEWTFT
+1223 DEGWTFT
-1232 ITPAN
+1232 ITPAD
-1237 MEAPTGV
+1237 MKAPTGV
-1244 TGVAATKTNPT
+1244 TGVAATKEHPT
-1255 KGQLTGLGTDMEY
+1255 TGQLTGLGTDMEY

-1276 ITATGNTVDVTL
+1276 TAATGNNTVDVTL

-1302 RYKADKNHDTSNP
+1302 RYKADKNHDTSSP
-1315 AQVTVAAYRC
+1315 AQVTVKAYQC
-1325 VDHEFG
+1325 VEHVYGET
-1331 QQLVSDETNHW
+1331 LVGDEANHW
-1342 YQCTVC
+1342 HQCTVC

-1360 DAKFDDNGHWAV
+1360 DKKFDGNRHWAV

-1406 AAAHELTT
+1406 ETAHELTSKYDT
-1414 KNNTTEHWQECECG
+1414 AGHWQECECG
-1428 YKTGETA
+1428 YATDKTD
-1435 HSTES
+1435 HSMEGKS
-1440 KYSADGHWEECA
+1440 SADGHWDACA

-1459 KAHTLASGHD
+1459 
-1469 TTSHWKYCTCG
+1469 
-1480 YQTDVAAHE
+1480 AAH
-1489 LTNKNDAAEHWQEC
+1489 A
-1503 AVCGYATAKTAHDMQ
+1503 
-1518 NKSDESQ
+1518 
-1525 HWQECACGYKLGAAA
+1525 
-1540 HTWTD
+1540 WTD
-1545 KYDTQNHWQ
+1545 KFDTQNHWQ
-1554 ECGSCGY
+1554 ECSGCGY
-1561 KKDVTAHTLVKQT
+1561 QKDVTAHSLTKNV
-1574 NETQHQVKCESCE
+1574 NETQHQVKCESCG

-1602 TAQAVC
+1602 TAKAVC
-1608 EVCGVSYGEKAAH
+1608 SVCGESYGELAAH
-1621 VADSNYKYNGEGHWT
+1621 VADSTYRYNADGHWT
-1636 ACATCGTPMSDQ
+1636 ACATCGTPMSNQ
-1648 EAHTGGTADCQHQAV
+1648 EAHTGGTADCQHKAV
-1663 CDVCRQP
+1663 CDVCGQP
-1670 YGELDAN
+1670 YGELDASN
-1677 THTGGIRWVQTA
+1677 HTGGIRWVQTA

-1699 GAAAGAEANHSWNDE
+1699 GAAAGTEANHSWNDE
-1714 SVCSECGY
+1714 SVCTECGY

-1778 DKRSEGTVIPKLPRH
+1778 DKRSEGTEIPKQPRH

>member
-1 MAAMST
+1 MPRRDKCGILRRDTWVPPYRKRDVEDAVPYSGAAVITGKYWNRGGGSRPFLHFGSGGTHLAAMST
-7 EKWKG
+7 EKCKG
-12 LVYCTM
+12 LVYCTV
-18 RDSGGS
+18 RNSGGS
-24 AAKRKSNQYDEEGN
+24 AAKHKSNQYDEEGN
-38 TMWKKRLVSMAMALV
+38 TMWKKRLVSMAMALL

-62 AWAYS
+62 AWAAYS

-144 ENITVDGG
+144 ENITVDGNK
-152 SVKASDPAFSL
+152 VEASDPAFSL

-177 QNHVCTSAYEGTVY
+177 QNHVNTGTYEGTVY

-205 RNNTTAGHG
+205 RNNTTAGYG
-214 GGVNCSAGSFIMRG
+214 GGVYCDAGSFIMHG

-237 KGGGVYS
+237 RGGGGVYN
-244 KSCPTDSDSTTD
+244 KSYPYIQQDEA
-256 QGKGFVIGDRTGK
+256 QGSNYGFVIGDRTA
-269 NSTGVIRIEK
+269 SDRSGVIRIEN
-279 NKLSDGTTNNVGV
+279 NKLSDGTTNNVSV
-292 CLYSKSYGNIDTSA
+292 ALFDSRYSSRTTDTSA

-331 SLVVKHTYPAMQAAF
+331 SLVVKHTSSTMQAAF
-346 HSDNAAY
+346 RSDNGAY
-353 VLTSGS
+353 ALTSGS
-359 DGLWLKGAEDGT
+359 DGLWLKGAEDGA

-384 SSHFTHNGKTA
+384 SSHFTHNDKTA

-471 TGTVTH
+471 TGKVTH

-482 GKQTTGRAVDIGY
+482 GKQTTGRGVDIGY
-495 GSYSTTATFNLWGG
+495 GSSSTTATFNLWGG
-509 SITGN
+509 SITGHASGN
-514 FCNDSA
+514 GS
-520 GGVAITSGTFNMYG
+520 GVTVSGGTFNMYG
-534 GTITG
+534 GKITG
-539 NTAGL
+539 NSADI
-544 KKQSGYGA
+544 KDSSYGG
-552 GGGVFVDMRGTFN
+552 GGGVYVDRNGKFN
-565 LYRGEISDNTA
+565 LHKGEISDNTA
-576 VFQGGG
+576 SRQGGG
-582 GVYVYTT
+582 GVINWGT
-589 GKFTMYDGTI
+589 FTMYDGLI
-599 TRNTVT
+599 TGNTVT
-605 LLGESTYSNSADYG
+605 LTGDSTYEYSADQG
-619 GGGVLNKGT
+619 GGGVLNRGT
-628 FIMENG
+628 FTMKNG
-634 TISDNTVIPFSDDG
+634 TISDNTVVPFSDDG
-648 TQGGGGVYNTGTFTM
+648 TQGGGGVYNARGTFTM
-663 ENGTL
+663 ENGTI
-668 TGNKALNYKDRTD
+668 TRNQALNYTDSRTD
-681 GLGDADACGNGGGLY
+681 AAADKDACGNGGGLY

-702 ARIANG
+702 AKIENG
-708 TITENISSARSNGY
+708 IIKDNISSARSNGL
-722 DGEGAGIFTKGTLS
+722 DGEGAGIFTKGTLY

-742 SKVEIHDNEAKL
+742 SVVEIYDNEAKL

-769 NNVKLTGQVKIY
+769 NNVKLIGQVKIY
-781 DNTSTASSYINKDDN
+781 DNTSTIDNSTNKNKDDN
-796 LYVGD
+796 LYLGS
-801 GFTFSAAGLS
+801 GYKFSAANLKLS
-811 LDVERDGACIGVTT
+811 GECIGITT
-825 KNYPYSKI
+825 KDYPYSKI
-833 RITNDN
+833 QITNDN
-839 AKAGLFFSDK
+839 ANDGFFFSDK
-849 DGLEVVSDSGYLY
+849 DGLEIVSDSGNLY
-862 VREAQFKAIIHL
+862 VREAQFKATIHL
-874 GEGMKVSVNKYGGVL
+874 GEGMKVSVNKNGGVL

-961 ATAKDAPE
+961 ATAKDTPA
-969 APTGLGVRMPYES
+969 APTGLAVRMPYES

-990 GTSSLMEYSKDGTT
+990 GTSSLMEYSKDGKT
-1004 WTRCS
+1004 WTTCS
-1009 YGTTRVPL
+1009 YYGNTTKVPL

-1047 TTVTVPRYT
+1047 ATVTVPRYT

-1073 GYFVFEGDIDYY
+1073 GYFVFEGNIDYY

-1092 QGNRVYDAPGT
+1092 QGDRVYDAPGT

-1130 ARRTATASDFEVI
+1130 AKRTATASDFEVI
-1143 SCPPYE
+1143 SCPTLE
-1149 TPYTGKAQTYE
+1149 TDYTGKAQTYE
-1160 MRFAWPESPFGQRL
+1160 MRFAWPESPFGHRL

-1209 DVPEDRNFNATTVT
+1209 DVPDDPNFNATTVT

-1232 ITPAN
+1232 ITPAD
-1237 MEAPTGV
+1237 MKAPTGV
-1244 TGVAATKTNPT
+1244 TGVAATKEHPT

-1276 ITATGNTVDVTL
+1276 TAATGNTVDVTL

-1302 RYKADKNHDTSNP
+1302 RYKADKNHDTSSP
-1315 AQVTVAAYRC
+1315 AQVTVKAYQC
-1325 VDHEFG
+1325 VEHVYGET
-1331 QQLVSDETNHW
+1331 LVSDETSHW
-1342 YQCTVC
+1342 HQCTVC
-1348 GAKTGIAAHSYT
+1348 GAKTGIEAHSYT
-1360 DAKFDDNGHWAV
+1360 DKKFDGNGHWAV
-1372 CACGAETHHDKH
+1372 CACGAETHHDTH

-1406 AAAHELTT
+1406 ETAHELTSKYDT
-1414 KNNTTEHWQECECG
+1414 AGHWQECECG
-1428 YKTGETA
+1428 YATDKTD
-1435 HSTES
+1435 HSMES
-1440 KYSADGHWEECA
+1440 KSSADGHWHQCTV

-1459 KAHTLASGHD
+1459 
-1469 TTSHWKYCTCG
+1469 
-1480 YQTDVAAHE
+1480 
-1489 LTNKNDAAEHWQEC
+1489 
-1503 AVCGYATAKTAHDMQ
+1503 TAH
-1518 NKSDESQ
+1518 
-1525 HWQECACGYKLGAAA
+1525 A
-1540 HTWTD
+1540 WTD
-1545 KYDTQNHWQ
+1545 KFDTQNHWQ
-1554 ECGSCGY
+1554 ECSGCGY
-1561 KKDVTAHTLVKQT
+1561 QKDVTAHSLTKNV
-1574 NETQHQVKCESCE
+1574 NETQHQVKCESCG

-1602 TAQAVC
+1602 TAKAVC
-1608 EVCGVSYGEKAAH
+1608 SVCGESYGELAAH
-1621 VADSNYKYNGEGHWT
+1621 VADSTYKYNADGHWT
-1636 ACATCGTPMSDQ
+1636 ACATCGTPMSNQ
-1648 EAHTGGTADCQHQAV
+1648 EAHTGGTADCQHKAV

-1670 YGELDAN
+1670 YGELDASK
-1677 THTGGIRWVQTA
+1677 HTGGIRWVQTA

-1699 GAAAGAEANHSWNDE
+1699 GAAAGAEANHSWNDG
-1714 SVCSECGY
+1714 SVCTECGY

-1747 DLLPH
+1747 ELLPH

-1758 DQEATTEATGL
+1758 DQEATTEAAGL
-1769 KHEECTACG
+1769 KHEECTVCG
-1778 DKRSEGTVIPKLPRH
+1778 DKRSEGTVIPKQPRH

-1864 AYLQTLAPG
+1864 VYLQTLAPG

>member
-1 MAAMST
+1 
-7 EKWKG
+7 
-12 LVYCTM
+12 
-18 RDSGGS
+18 
-24 AAKRKSNQYDEEGN
+24 
-38 TMWKKRLVSMAMALV
+38 MWKKRLVSMAMALV
-53 LAVSLLPTA
+53 LAVSLLPTT
-62 AWAYS
+62 AWAWS
-67 VGTLDDLKRQLSY
+67 VDTFDKLKRELGK
-80 GETRTITVTGT
+80 GETRTIEVTGT
-91 IEVTETLVIPAK
+91 IEVTETLVIPAGAK
-103 ANITITGGGT
+103 ITISGGT

-144 ENITVDGG
+144 ENITVDGNK
-152 SVKASDPAFSL
+152 VEASDPAFSL

-177 QNHVCTSAYEGTVY
+177 QNHVNTGTYEGTVY

-205 RNNTTAGHG
+205 RNNTTAGYG
-214 GGVNCSAGSFIMRG
+214 GGVYCDAGSFIMHG

-237 KGGGVYS
+237 RGGGGVYN
-244 KSCPTDSDSTTD
+244 KSYPYIQQDEA
-256 QGKGFVIGDRTGK
+256 QGSNYGFVIGDRTA
-269 NSTGVIRIEK
+269 SDRRGVIRIEN
-279 NKLSDGTTNNVGV
+279 NKLSDGTTNNVSV
-292 CLYSKSYGNIDTSA
+292 ALFDSRYSSRTTDTSA

-331 SLVVKHTYPAMQAAF
+331 SLVVKHTYPTMQAAF

-353 VLTSGS
+353 ALTSGS
-359 DGLWLKGAEDGT
+359 GGLWMKGAEDGA

-384 SSHFTHNGKTA
+384 SSHFTHNDKTA
-395 WTGVSSLKAITT
+395 WTGVSSLKAITE

-418 VEFNNSI
+418 APNG
-425 SDYVWQPVSG
+425 DYKYSNAYGWQPVNG
-435 VKLCLNGHSIIGKN
+435 VKLCLNGHRIIARRDN
-449 NNARSMIEVNSG
+449 ERAVISVDNNA
-461 VTFDLTDCKT
+461 TFDLTDCKGN
-471 TGTVTH
+471 GTVTH
-477 GEDRW
+477 GEDSW
-482 GKQTTGRAVDIGY
+482 GKQVGSGVSVGY
-495 GSYSTTATFNLWGG
+495 KGITDSSYTYATFNLWGG

-514 FCNDSA
+514 VSA
-520 GGVAITSGTFNMYG
+520 YSGGGVNVASGTFNMYG
-534 GTITG
+534 GKITG
-539 NTAGL
+539 NATAD
-544 KKQSGYGA
+544 KNNNS
-552 GGGVFVDMRGTFN
+552 N
-565 LYRGEISDNTA
+565 SE
-576 VFQGGG
+576 GGG
-582 GVYVYTT
+582 GVAVDIQ
-589 GKFTMYDGTI
+589 GKFNLYKGEISQNTASRRGGGGVINWGEFTMYDGTI

-605 LLGESTYSNSADYG
+605 LLGESTSSYSADYG

-634 TISDNTVIPFSDDG
+634 TISDNTVVPFSDDG
-648 TQGGGGVYNTGTFTM
+648 TQGGGGVYNARGTFTM
-663 ENGTL
+663 ENGTI
-668 TGNKALNYKDRTD
+668 TRNKALNYAARTD
-681 GLGDADACGNGGGLY
+681 GLGDKDACGNGGGLY

-702 ARIANG
+702 AKIENAV
-708 TITENISSARSNGY
+708 ITENISSARSNGY
-722 DGEGAGIFTKGTLS
+722 DGEGAGIFTKGTLY

-742 SKVEIHDNEAKL
+742 SKVKIYNNEAKL

-769 NNVKLTGQVKIY
+769 NNVYLNGQAMIY
-781 DNTSTASSYINKDDN
+781 DNTSTASSYTNKDDN

-801 GFTFSAAGLS
+801 GFTFYATGLNT
-811 LDVERDGACIGVTT
+811 ERQDIGVTT

-849 DGLEVVSDSGYLY
+849 DGLEVVSDNGYLY
-862 VREAQFKAIIHL
+862 VREAQYKATIHL
-874 GEGMKVSVNKYGGVL
+874 GEGMKVSKPGTGGEL
-889 SEDGKTL
+889 SPDGKTL
-896 TFESVTN
+896 TFESVTTVPN
-903 IPYFEIAPDGDH
+903 FTIAPDGD
-915 YLPKSYKDAIKDMNS
+915 YYFPEDYADTVNAMNN
-930 PLSASWYSN
+930 PLSAKRNSN
-939 TRVQLSGYD
+939 TQVSLTGYGN
-948 SKLTKELELTLPD
+948 KLKAELELTLPD
-961 ATAKDAPE
+961 ATAKDTPA

-1017 DKKSANSPIYKDTV
+1017 DKRSANSEIYVDTV

-1038 TETQKVSEA
+1038 TETQKASAA
-1047 TTVTVPRYT
+1047 TMVTVPRYT

-1065 TDMVYRNR
+1065 TDMVYKNR
-1073 GYFVFEGDIDYY
+1073 GDFVFEGDIDYY

-1092 QGNRVYDAPGT
+1092 QGDRVYDAPGT

-1111 DGYTWKDGTTD
+1111 DGYTWEDGTTD

-1143 SCPPYE
+1143 SCPSNP
-1149 TPYTGKAQTYE
+1149 TPYTGEAQTYKVI
-1160 MRFAWPESPFGQRL
+1160 FAWPESPWGHRL
-1174 KFANP
+1174 AFANSN
-1179 DNKLTL
+1179 NKLTL
-1185 KYKVEETGKFVT
+1185 KYKVGDTNTFVT
-1197 EPIDVGTYTLYI
+1197 EPVDVGTYTLYI
-1209 DVPEDRNFNATTVT
+1209 DVPDDPNFNATEVT
-1223 DKDGEWTFT
+1223 SDLWTFT
-1232 ITPAN
+1232 ITPAD

-1244 TGVAATKTNPT
+1244 TGVAATKEHPT
-1255 KGQLTGLGTDMEY
+1255 TGQLTGLGTDMEY

-1276 ITATGNTVDVTL
+1276 TAATGNTVDVTL

-1302 RYKADKNHDTSNP
+1302 RYKADKNHDTSSP
-1315 AQVTVAAYRC
+1315 AQVTVKAYQC
-1325 VDHEFG
+1325 VEHVYGETF
-1331 QQLVSDETNHW
+1331 VSDEANHW
-1342 YQCTVC
+1342 HQCTVC

-1360 DAKFDDNGHWAV
+1360 DKKFDGNGHWAV
-1372 CACGAETHHDKH
+1372 CACGAETHHDEH

-1406 AAAHELTT
+1406 ETVHELTSKYDT
-1414 KNNTTEHWQECECG
+1414 AGHWQECECG
-1428 YKTGETA
+1428 YATDKTD
-1435 HSTES
+1435 HSMES
-1440 KYSADGHWEECA
+1440 KSSADGHWGACA

-1459 KAHTLASGHD
+1459 
-1469 TTSHWKYCTCG
+1469 
-1480 YQTDVAAHE
+1480 AAH
-1489 LTNKNDAAEHWQEC
+1489 A
-1503 AVCGYATAKTAHDMQ
+1503 
-1518 NKSDESQ
+1518 
-1525 HWQECACGYKLGAAA
+1525 
-1540 HTWTD
+1540 WTD
-1545 KYDTQNHWQ
+1545 KFDTQNHWQ
-1554 ECGSCGY
+1554 ECSGCGY
-1561 KKDVTAHTLVKQT
+1561 QKDVTAHSLTKNV
-1574 NETQHQVKCESCE
+1574 NETQHQVKCESCG

-1602 TAQAVC
+1602 TAKAVC
-1608 EVCGVSYGEKAAH
+1608 SVCGESYGELAAH
-1621 VADSNYKYNGEGHWT
+1621 VADSTYRYNADGHWT
-1636 ACATCGTPMSDQ
+1636 ACATCGTPMSNQ
-1648 EAHTGGTADCQHQAV
+1648 EAHTGGTADCQHKAV

-1670 YGELDAN
+1670 YGELDASN
-1677 THTGGIRWVQTA
+1677 HTGGIRWARTA

-1699 GAAAGAEANHSWNDE
+1699 GAAAGAEANHSWNDG
-1714 SVCSECGY
+1714 SVCTECGY

-1778 DKRSEGTVIPKLPRH
+1778 DKRSEGTEIPKLPRH

-1864 AYLQTLAPG
+1864 VYLQTLAPG

-1901 ADAGALVYLAMAL
+1901 ADVGALVYLAMAL

>member
-1 MAAMST
+1 
-7 EKWKG
+7 
-12 LVYCTM
+12 
-18 RDSGGS
+18 
-24 AAKRKSNQYDEEGN
+24 
-38 TMWKKRLVSMAMALV
+38 MWKKRLVSMAMALV

-62 AWAYS
+62 AWAYPAD
-67 VGTLDDLKRQLSY
+67 TLAELKSQLSK
-80 GETRTITVTGT
+80 GGTRTIPVTGT
-91 IEVTETLVIPAK
+91 IEVTETLVIPAEAK
-103 ANITITGGGT
+103 ITISGGT
-113 LKRAASFTSGR
+113 LKRADSFTSGC
-124 MFRFDSSVGI
+124 MFRLDSTIGA
-134 YERNKARLTL
+134 YDRNKASLTL

-152 SVKASDPAFSL
+152 GVKASDSAFSL
-163 SMNAFLTLKAGAVI
+163 GSNAFLTLKAGAVI
-177 QNHVCTSAYEGTVY
+177 QNHVCTSPYEGTVY

-205 RNNTTAGHG
+205 RNNTTAGNG
-214 GGVNCSAGSFIMRG
+214 GGVNCGAGSFIMHG

-237 KGGGVYS
+237 KGGGGVYS
-244 KSCPTDSDSTTD
+244 ASCPTDRDSTTD
-256 QGKGFVIGDRTGK
+256 QGKGFVIGDRTGGDK
-269 NSTGVIRIEK
+269 NGVIRIEK
-279 NKLSDGTTNNVGV
+279 NTLSDGTANNVCVG
-292 CLYSKSYGNIDTSA
+292 LYSKAYGNIDTSA
-306 NPCAVQYGTFDA
+306 NPCAVQYGTFNA

-346 HSDNAAY
+346 HSDNGAY
-353 VLTSGS
+353 ALTSGS
-359 DGLWLKGAEDGT
+359 GGLWLKGAEDGA

-384 SSHFTHNGKTA
+384 SSHFTHNDKTA
-395 WTGVSSLKAITT
+395 WTGVSSLKAITE

-418 VEFNNSI
+418 VEYNGSSTLY
-425 SDYVWQPVSG
+425 SDPYVWQPVNG

-449 NNARSMIEVNSG
+449 SNERSMIEVNNG
-461 VTFDLTDCKT
+461 GTFDLTDCKT

-477 GEDRW
+477 GEDRL

-495 GSYSTTATFNLWGG
+495 GSSSTTATFNLWGG

-544 KKQSGYGA
+544 KKESGYGA
-552 GGGVFVDMRGTFN
+552 GGGVYVGMRGTFN
-565 LYRGEISDNTA
+565 LYRGEISENTA
-576 VFQGGG
+576 VLQGGG
-582 GVYVYTT
+582 GVYVYNT
-589 GKFTMYDGTI
+589 GKFTMHDGTI
-599 TRNTVT
+599 TRNNVT
-605 LLGESTYSNSADYG
+605 LIGKSTYENSADYG
-619 GGGVLNKGT
+619 GGGVLNRGT
-628 FIMENG
+628 FTMKNG
-634 TISDNTVIPFSDDG
+634 TISSNTVVPFSDDG
-648 TQGGGGVYNTGTFTM
+648 TQGGGGVYNARGTFTM
-663 ENGTL
+663 ENGTI
-668 TGNKALNYKDRTD
+668 TRNQALNYTDSRTD
-681 GLGDADACGNGGGLY
+681 AAADKDACGNGGGLY

-702 ARIANG
+702 ATIMNAV
-708 TITENISSARSNGY
+708 ITENISSARRDGKN
-722 DGEGAGIFTKGTLS
+722 GEGAGIFTKGTLS

-742 SKVEIHDNEAKL
+742 SKVEIHKNEAKL

-769 NNVKLTGQVKIY
+769 NNVKLIGQVKIY
-781 DNTSTASSYINKDDN
+781 DNTSTTSSYTNKADN
-796 LYVGD
+796 LYVGYD
-801 GFTFSAAGLS
+801 NYRNNFTFSAAGLK
-811 LDVERDGACIGVTT
+811 LTGKEHIGITT
-825 KNYPYSKI
+825 QATYAKVQ
-833 RITNDN
+833 ITNDN
-839 AKAGLFFSDK
+839 ANAAYFYPDSNDYQIVSENDK
-849 DGLEVVSDSGYLY
+849 LY
-862 VREAQFKAIIHL
+862 RREAQFKATIHL
-874 GEGMKVSVNKYGGVL
+874 GEGMKVSVKPNGGVL

-939 TRVQLSGYD
+939 TRVQLSGRD
-948 SKLTKELELTLPD
+948 SKLTKELELTLPN
-961 ATAKDAPE
+961 ATAKDTPA
-969 APTGLGVRMPYES
+969 APTGLAGTMPYES

-1017 DKKSANSPIYKDTV
+1017 DKRSANSEIYVDTV

-1047 TTVTVPRYT
+1047 ATVTVPRYT

-1073 GYFVFEGDIDYY
+1073 GDFVFAGIDIDYY
-1085 DAHYKTV
+1085 RAHYVTV
-1092 QGNRVYDAPGT
+1092 EGTYIHTKAGT

-1111 DGYTWKDGTTD
+1111 DGYTWAGGTTD

-1149 TPYTGKAQTYE
+1149 TDYTGKAQTYE
-1160 MRFAWPESPFGQRL
+1160 IRFAWPESPWGHRL
-1174 KFANP
+1174 AFANSN
-1179 DNKLTL
+1179 NKLTL
-1185 KYKVEETGKFVT
+1185 KYKVRDTNTFVT
-1197 EPIDVGTYTLYI
+1197 EPVDVGTYTLYI
-1209 DVPEDRNFNATTVT
+1209 DVPDDPNFNATTVT
-1223 DKDGEWTFT
+1223 DKDGRWTFT
-1232 ITPAN
+1232 ITPAD
-1237 MEAPTGV
+1237 MKAPTGV
-1244 TGVAATKTNPT
+1244 TGVAATKEHPT
-1255 KGQLTGLGTDMEY
+1255 TGQLTGLGTDMEY

-1276 ITATGNTVDVTL
+1276 TAATGNTVDVTL

-1302 RYKADKNHDTSNP
+1302 RYKKDKNHDTSSP
-1315 AQVTVAAYRC
+1315 AQVTVKAYQC
-1325 VDHEFG
+1325 VEHVYGET
-1331 QQLVSDETNHW
+1331 LVSDEANHW

-1360 DAKFDDNGHWAV
+1360 DKKFDGNGHWAV

-1406 AAAHELTT
+1406 ETAHELTSKYDT
-1414 KNNTTEHWQECECG
+1414 AEHWQECECG
-1428 YKTGETA
+1428 YATDKTD
-1435 HSTES
+1435 HSMES
-1440 KYSADGHWEECA
+1440 KSSADGHWDACA

-1459 KAHTLASGHD
+1459 
-1469 TTSHWKYCTCG
+1469 
-1480 YQTDVAAHE
+1480 AAH
-1489 LTNKNDAAEHWQEC
+1489 A
-1503 AVCGYATAKTAHDMQ
+1503 
-1518 NKSDESQ
+1518 
-1525 HWQECACGYKLGAAA
+1525 
-1540 HTWTD
+1540 WTD
-1545 KYDTQNHWQ
+1545 KFDTQNHWQ
-1554 ECGSCGY
+1554 ECSGCGY
-1561 KKDVTAHTLVKQT
+1561 KTGVTAHSLTKNV
-1574 NETQHQVKCESCE
+1574 NETQHQVKCESCGYE
-1587 YKTEWENHTGGTATC
+1587 TEWENHTGGTATC
-1602 TAQAVC
+1602 TAKAVC
-1608 EVCGVSYGEKAAH
+1608 SVCGESYGELAAH
-1621 VADSNYKYNGEGHWT
+1621 VADSNYRYNADGHWT
-1636 ACATCGTPMSDQ
+1636 ACATCGTPMSNQ
-1648 EAHTGGTADCQHQAV
+1648 EAHTGGTADCQHKAV
-1663 CDVCRQP
+1663 CDVCGQP
-1670 YGELDAN
+1670 YGELDASN
-1677 THTGGIRWVQTA
+1677 HTGGIRWVQTA

-1699 GAAAGAEANHSWNDE
+1699 GAAAGAEANHSWNDG
-1714 SVCSECGY
+1714 SVCTECGY

-1778 DKRSEGTVIPKLPRH
+1778 DKRSEGTEIPKLPRH

>member
-1 MAAMST
+1 
-7 EKWKG
+7 
-12 LVYCTM
+12 
-18 RDSGGS
+18 
-24 AAKRKSNQYDEEGN
+24 
-38 TMWKKRLVSMAMALV
+38 MWKKRLVSMAMALV
-53 LAVSLLPTA
+53 LAVSLLPTT
-62 AWAYS
+62 AWAYPAD
-67 VGTLDDLKRQLSY
+67 TLAELKSQLSK
-80 GETRTITVTGT
+80 GGTRTIPVTGT
-91 IEVTETLVIPAK
+91 IEVTETLVIPAEAK
-103 ANITITGGGT
+103 ITISGGT
-113 LKRAASFTSGR
+113 LKRADSFTSGC
-124 MFRFDSSVGI
+124 MFRLNSTIGAYD
-134 YERNKARLTL
+134 RNKASLTL
-144 ENITVDGG
+144 EKITVDGG
-152 SVKASDPAFSL
+152 GVKASEPAFSL
-163 SMNAFLTLKAGAVI
+163 GSNAFLTLKDGAVI
-177 QNHVCTSAYEGTVY
+177 QNHVCTSPYEGTVY

-205 RNNTTAGHG
+205 RNNTTAGNG
-214 GGVNCSAGSFIMRG
+214 GGVNCGAGSFIMRG

-237 KGGGVYS
+237 KGGGGVYS

-256 QGKGFVIGDRTGK
+256 QGKGFVIGDRTGGDK
-269 NSTGVIRIEK
+269 NGVIRIE
-279 NKLSDGTTNNVGV
+279 NNTLSDGTNNNVCVG
-292 CLYSKSYGNIDTSA
+292 LYSKSYGNIDTSA

-331 SLVVKHTYPAMQAAF
+331 SLVVKHTNSTMQAAF
-346 HSDNAAY
+346 RSDNGAY
-353 VLTSGS
+353 ALTSGS
-359 DGLWLKGAEDGT
+359 GGLWMKGAKDGA

-384 SSHFTHNGKTA
+384 SSHFTHNDKTA
-395 WTGVSSLKAITT
+395 WTGVSSLKAITE

-435 VKLCLNGHSIIGKN
+435 VKLCLNGHNIIGKN
-449 NNARSMIEVNSG
+449 SNERSMIEVNSG

-471 TGTVTH
+471 TGKVTH

-544 KKQSGYGA
+544 KKESGYGA

-605 LLGESTYSNSADYG
+605 LLGESTSSYSADYG

-634 TISDNTVIPFSDDG
+634 TISDNTVVPFSDNG

-668 TGNKALNYKDRTD
+668 TRNKALNYKDRTD
-681 GLGDADACGNGGGLY
+681 GLGDKDACGNGGGLY

-742 SKVEIHDNEAKL
+742 SKVKIYNNEAKL

-769 NNVKLTGQVKIY
+769 NNVYLNGQAMIY
-781 DNTSTASSYINKDDN
+781 DNTSTASSYTNKDDN

-801 GFTFSAAGLS
+801 GFTFYATGLNT
-811 LDVERDGACIGVTT
+811 ERQDIGVTT

-862 VREAQFKAIIHL
+862 VREAQYKATIHL
-874 GEGMKVSVNKYGGVL
+874 GEGMKVSKPGTGGVL

-915 YLPKSYKDAIKDMNS
+915 YLPESYKDAIKDMNS

-969 APTGLGVRMPYES
+969 APTGLAGTMPNKS

-990 GTSSLMEYSKDGTT
+990 GTTKDMEYRKDGDTE

-1009 YGTTRVPL
+1009 YYGNTTKVPL
-1017 DKKSANSPIYKDTV
+1017 DKKSANSLIYKDTV

-1047 TTVTVPRYT
+1047 AAVTVPRYT

-1073 GYFVFEGDIDYY
+1073 GYFVFEGDPDYY
-1085 DAHYKTV
+1085 KAHYITV
-1092 QGNRVYDAPGT
+1092 EGTYIHTKAGT

-1111 DGYTWKDGTTD
+1111 DGYTWVGGGTD

-1149 TPYTGKAQTYE
+1149 TDYTGKAQTYE
-1160 MRFAWPESPFGQRL
+1160 IRFAWPESPFGHRL
-1174 KFANP
+1174 KFANSN
-1179 DNKLTL
+1179 NKLTL
-1185 KYKVEETGKFVT
+1185 KYKVGDTNTFVT
-1197 EPIDVGTYTLYI
+1197 EPVDVGTYTLYI
-1209 DVPEDRNFNATTVT
+1209 DVPDDPNFNATTVT
-1223 DKDGEWTFT
+1223 DKDGGWTFT
-1232 ITPAN
+1232 ITPAD
-1237 MEAPTGV
+1237 MKAPTGV
-1244 TGVAATKTNPT
+1244 TGVAATKEHPT
-1255 KGQLTGLGTDMEY
+1255 TGQLTGLGTDMEY
-1268 RVKGSETW
+1268 RVKGSDTW
-1276 ITATGNTVDVTL
+1276 TAATGNTVDVTL

-1302 RYKADKNHDTSNP
+1302 RYKADKNHDTSSP
-1315 AQVTVAAYRC
+1315 AQVTVKAYQC
-1325 VDHEFG
+1325 VEHVYGET
-1331 QQLVSDETNHW
+1331 LVSDEANHW

-1360 DAKFDDNGHWAV
+1360 NKKFDGNGHWAV
-1372 CACGAETHHDKH
+1372 CACGAETHHDEH
-1384 SLTAKHNESQHWQ
+1384 SLTTKH
-1397 ECVCGYKTG
+1397 
-1406 AAAHELTT
+1406 
-1414 KNNTTEHWQECECG
+1414 
-1428 YKTGETA
+1428 
-1435 HSTES
+1435 
-1440 KYSADGHWEECA
+1440 
-1452 CGYKTDV
+1452 
-1459 KAHTLASGHD
+1459 
-1469 TTSHWKYCTCG
+1469 
-1480 YQTDVAAHE
+1480 
-1489 LTNKNDAAEHWQEC
+1489 
-1503 AVCGYATAKTAHDMQ
+1503 
-1518 NKSDESQ
+1518 DESQ
-1525 HWQECACGYKLGAAA
+1525 HWQECACGYKTGETAHELTSKYDTAGHWQECECGYATDKTDHSMEGKSSADGHWDACACGYKTDVAA
-1540 HTWTD
+1540 HAWTD
-1545 KYDTQNHWQ
+1545 KFDTQNHWQ
-1554 ECGSCGY
+1554 ECSGCGY
-1561 KKDVTAHTLVKQT
+1561 QKDVTAHSLTKNV
-1574 NETQHQVKCESCE
+1574 NETQHQVKCESCG

-1602 TAQAVC
+1602 TAKAVC
-1608 EVCGVSYGEKAAH
+1608 SVCGEAYGELAAH
-1621 VADSNYKYNGEGHWT
+1621 VVDSNYKYNGEGHWT
-1636 ACATCGTPMSDQ
+1636 ACATCGTPMSNQ
-1648 EAHTGGTADCQHQAV
+1648 EAHTGGTADCQHKAV
-1663 CDVCRQP
+1663 CDVCGQP
-1670 YGELDAN
+1670 YGEINASN
-1677 THTGGIRWVQTA
+1677 HTGGIRWVQTA

-1714 SVCSECGY
+1714 SVCTECGY

-1778 DKRSEGTVIPKLPRH
+1778 DKRSEGTEIPKLPRH

>member
-1 MAAMST
+1 
-7 EKWKG
+7 
-12 LVYCTM
+12 
-18 RDSGGS
+18 
-24 AAKRKSNQYDEEGN
+24 
-38 TMWKKRLVSMAMALV
+38 MWKKRLVSMAMALV
-53 LAVSLLPTA
+53 LAVSLLPTT
-62 AWAYS
+62 AWAWS
-67 VGTLDDLKRQLSY
+67 VDTFDELKKELGY
-80 GETRTITVTGT
+80 GGTRTIPVTGT
-91 IEVTETLVIPAK
+91 IEVTETLVIPAEAK
-103 ANITITGGGT
+103 ITITGGGT
-113 LKRAASFTSGR
+113 LKRAASFTRGY
-124 MFRFDSSVGI
+124 MFRLNSSFGA
-134 YERNKARLTL
+134 YERNKASLTL

-152 SVKASDPAFSL
+152 GVKASDPAFSL
-163 SMNAFLTLKAGAVI
+163 GSNAFLTLKNGAVI
-177 QNHVCTSAYEGTVY
+177 QNHVCTSPYEGTVY

-205 RNNTTAGHG
+205 RNNTTAGNG
-214 GGVNCSAGSFIMRG
+214 GGVNCGAGSFIMHG

-237 KGGGVYS
+237 KGGGGVYS
-244 KSCPTDSDSTTD
+244 ASCPTDSDSTTD

-269 NSTGVIRIEK
+269 NSTGVIRIE
-279 NKLSDGTTNNVGV
+279 NNTLTDGTANNVGV
-292 CLYSKSYGNIDTSA
+292 SLYSESYGNIDTSA

-359 DGLWLKGAEDGT
+359 GGLWMKGAKDGA

-384 SSHFTHNGKTA
+384 SSHFTHNDKTA

-418 VEFNNSI
+418 VEYNNSNSI
-425 SDYVWQPVSG
+425 KDYVWQPVSG
-435 VKLCLNGHSIIGKN
+435 VKLCLNGYSIIGKN

-477 GEDRW
+477 GENYW
-482 GKQTTGRAVDIGY
+482 GEQATGRAVDIGY

-544 KKQSGYGA
+544 KKESGYGA

-605 LLGESTYSNSADYG
+605 LLGESTYSNSTDYG

-634 TISDNTVIPFSDDG
+634 TISDNTVVPFADNG
-648 TQGGGGVYNTGTFTM
+648 TQGGGGVFNTGTFTM

-702 ARIANG
+702 AKIENAV
-708 TITENISSARSNGY
+708 ITDNISSARSNGY

-742 SKVEIHDNEAKL
+742 SKVEIFDNEAKL
-754 GSDELSGG
+754 GSDTLSGG

-769 NNVKLTGQVKIY
+769 NNVKLIGQVKIY
-781 DNTSTASSYINKDDN
+781 DNTSTASSYTNKDDN

-801 GFTFSAAGLS
+801 GFTFYATGLNT
-811 LDVERDGACIGVTT
+811 ERQDIGVTT

-849 DGLEVVSDSGYLY
+849 DGLEVVSDNGYLY
-862 VREAQFKAIIHL
+862 VREAQYKATIHL

-889 SEDGKTL
+889 SDGGKTL

-903 IPYFEIAPDGDH
+903 IPYFEIAPDGD
-915 YLPKSYKDAIKDMNS
+915 YYFPESYKDAIKDMNS

-948 SKLTKELELTLPD
+948 SKLTKELELCLPD

-969 APTGLGVRMPYES
+969 APTGLAGTMPYES

-990 GTSSLMEYSKDGTT
+990 GTSSLMEYSKDGKT
-1004 WTRCS
+1004 WTQCS

-1017 DKKSANSPIYKDTV
+1017 DKRSANSEIYVDTV

-1047 TTVTVPRYT
+1047 ATVTVPRYT

-1092 QGNRVYDAPGT
+1092 QGSRVYDAPGT

-1111 DGYTWKDGTTD
+1111 DGYTWKDGTTE

-1130 ARRTATASDFEVI
+1130 AKRTATASDFEVI

-1149 TPYTGKAQTYE
+1149 TDYTGKAQTYE
-1160 MRFAWPESPFGQRL
+1160 MRFAWPESPFGHRL

-1185 KYKVEETGKFVT
+1185 KYKVGDTNTFVT
-1197 EPIDVGTYTLYI
+1197 EPVDVGTYTLYI
-1209 DVPEDRNFNATTVT
+1209 DVPDDPNFNATTVT
-1223 DKDGEWTFT
+1223 DKDGGWTFT
-1232 ITPAN
+1232 ITPAD
-1237 MEAPTGV
+1237 MKAPTGV
-1244 TGVAATKTNPT
+1244 TGVAATKEHPT
-1255 KGQLTGLGTDMEY
+1255 TGQLTGLGTDMEY

-1276 ITATGNTVDVTL
+1276 TAATGNTVDVTL

-1302 RYKADKNHDTSNP
+1302 RYKADKNHDTSSP
-1315 AQVTVAAYRC
+1315 AQVTVKAYQC
-1325 VDHEFG
+1325 VEHVYGET
-1331 QQLVSDETNHW
+1331 LVSDEANHW

-1360 DAKFDDNGHWAV
+1360 DKKFDGNGHWAV

-1406 AAAHELTT
+1406 ETAHELTSKYDT
-1414 KNNTTEHWQECECG
+1414 AEHWQECECG
-1428 YKTGETA
+1428 YATDKTD
-1435 HSTES
+1435 HSMEGKS
-1440 KYSADGHWEECA
+1440 SADGHWDACA

-1459 KAHTLASGHD
+1459 
-1469 TTSHWKYCTCG
+1469 
-1480 YQTDVAAHE
+1480 
-1489 LTNKNDAAEHWQEC
+1489 
-1503 AVCGYATAKTAHDMQ
+1503 TAH
-1518 NKSDESQ
+1518 
-1525 HWQECACGYKLGAAA
+1525 A
-1540 HTWTD
+1540 WTD
-1545 KYDTQNHWQ
+1545 KFDTQNHWQ
-1554 ECGSCGY
+1554 ECSGCGY
-1561 KKDVTAHTLVKQT
+1561 QKDVAAHSLTKNV
-1574 NETQHQVKCESCE
+1574 NETQHQVKCESCG

-1602 TAQAVC
+1602 TAKAVC
-1608 EVCGVSYGEKAAH
+1608 SVCGESYGELAAH
-1621 VADSNYKYNGEGHWT
+1621 VADSTYKYNGEGHWT
-1636 ACATCGTPMSDQ
+1636 ACATCGTPMSNQ
-1648 EAHTGGTADCQHQAV
+1648 EAHTGGTADCQHKAV
-1663 CDVCRQP
+1663 CDVCGQP
-1670 YGELDAN
+1670 YGELDASN
-1677 THTGGIRWVQTA
+1677 HTGGIRWVQTA

-1714 SVCSECGY
+1714 SVCTECGY

-1758 DQEATTEATGL
+1758 DQEATTEAEGL

-1778 DKRSEGTVIPKLPRH
+1778 DKRSEGTEIPKLPRH

-1829 TGYGSFKGVKVNGK
+1829 TSYGSFKGVKVNGK
-1843 TIGAGNY
+1843 AIGAGNY

>member
-1 MAAMST
+1 
-7 EKWKG
+7 
-12 LVYCTM
+12 
-18 RDSGGS
+18 
-24 AAKRKSNQYDEEGN
+24 
-38 TMWKKRLVSMAMALV
+38 MWKKRLVSMAMALV
-53 LAVSLLPTA
+53 LAVSLLPTT
-62 AWAYS
+62 AWAWS
-67 VGTLDDLKRQLSY
+67 VDTFDELKRELSY
-80 GETRTITVTGT
+80 GRTRTIPVTGT
-91 IEVTETLVIPAK
+91 IEVTETLVIPAEAK
-103 ANITITGGGT
+103 ITITGGGT
-113 LKRAASFTSGR
+113 LKRADSFTSGR

-177 QNHVCTSAYEGTVY
+177 QNHVNTGTYEGTVY

-205 RNNTTAGHG
+205 RNNTTAGYG
-214 GGVNCSAGSFIMRG
+214 GGVYCDAGSFIMHG

-237 KGGGVYS
+237 RGGGGVYN
-244 KSCPTDSDSTTD
+244 KSYPYIQQDEA
-256 QGKGFVIGDRTGK
+256 QGSNYGFVIGDRTA
-269 NSTGVIRIEK
+269 SDRSGVIRIEN
-279 NKLSDGTTNNVGV
+279 NKLSDGTTNNVSV
-292 CLYSKSYGNIDTSA
+292 ALFDSRYSSRTTDTSA

-353 VLTSGS
+353 ALTSGS
-359 DGLWLKGAEDGT
+359 GGLWMKGAEDGA

-384 SSHFTHNGKTA
+384 SSHFTHNDKTA

-449 NNARSMIEVNSG
+449 SNERGMIEVNSG

-471 TGTVTH
+471 TGKVTH
-477 GEDRW
+477 GENYW
-482 GKQTTGRAVDIGY
+482 GEQATGRAVDIGY

-544 KKQSGYGA
+544 KKESGYGA

-605 LLGESTYSNSADYG
+605 LLGESTYSNSTDYG

-762 GGVCVRS
+762 GGVCIRS
-769 NNVKLTGQVKIY
+769 NNVKLIGQVKIY
-781 DNTSTASSYINKDDN
+781 NNTSTVSSRDNKDDN

-801 GFTFSAAGLS
+801 GFTFYATGLNT
-811 LDVERDGACIGVTT
+811 ERQDIGVTT

-849 DGLEVVSDSGYLY
+849 DGLEVVSDNGYLY
-862 VREAQFKAIIHL
+862 VREAQYKATIHL
-874 GEGMKVSVNKYGGVL
+874 GEGMKVSVKPNGGVL

-961 ATAKDAPE
+961 ATAKDAPG
-969 APTGLGVRMPYES
+969 APTGLAGQKPEENN
-982 DTAYGFIT
+982 TAYGFIT
-990 GTSSLMEYSKDGTT
+990 GTTRDMEYSKDGVT
-1004 WTRCS
+1004 WTQCS

-1017 DKKSANSPIYKDTV
+1017 DKKSANSVIYKDTV

-1073 GYFVFEGDIDYY
+1073 YYFIFEGDIDYY

-1092 QGNRVYDAPGT
+1092 QGSRTYCNPGT

-1111 DGYTWKDGTTD
+1111 DGYTWKDGTTE

-1143 SCPPYE
+1143 SCPTYE
-1149 TPYTGKAQTYE
+1149 TDYTGKAQTYE
-1160 MRFAWPESPFGQRL
+1160 IRFAWPESPFGSRL
-1174 KFANP
+1174 AFANSN
-1179 DNKLTL
+1179 NKLTL

-1197 EPIDVGTYTLYI
+1197 EPVDVGTYTLYI
-1209 DVPEDRNFNATTVT
+1209 DVPDDPNFNATTVT
-1223 DKDGEWTFT
+1223 DDRWTFT
-1232 ITPAN
+1232 ITPAD
-1237 MEAPTGV
+1237 MKAPTGV
-1244 TGVAATKTNPT
+1244 TGVAATKEHPT
-1255 KGQLTGLGTDMEY
+1255 TGQLTGLGTDMEY
-1268 RVKGSETW
+1268 RVKGSDTW
-1276 ITATGNTVDVTL
+1276 TAATGNNTVDVTL

-1302 RYKADKNHDTSNP
+1302 RYKADKNHDTSSP
-1315 AQVTVAAYRC
+1315 AQVTVKAYQC
-1325 VDHEFG
+1325 VEHVYGET
-1331 QQLVSDETNHW
+1331 LVGDEANHW

-1360 DAKFDDNGHWAV
+1360 DKKFDGNGHWAV

-1406 AAAHELTT
+1406 ETAHELTSKYDT
-1414 KNNTTEHWQECECG
+1414 AGHWQECECG
-1428 YKTGETA
+1428 YATDKTD
-1435 HSTES
+1435 HSMEGKS
-1440 KYSADGHWEECA
+1440 SADGHWDACA

-1459 KAHTLASGHD
+1459 
-1469 TTSHWKYCTCG
+1469 
-1480 YQTDVAAHE
+1480 
-1489 LTNKNDAAEHWQEC
+1489 
-1503 AVCGYATAKTAHDMQ
+1503 TAH
-1518 NKSDESQ
+1518 
-1525 HWQECACGYKLGAAA
+1525 A
-1540 HTWTD
+1540 WTD
-1545 KYDTQNHWQ
+1545 KFDTQNHWQ
-1554 ECGSCGY
+1554 ECSGCGY
-1561 KKDVTAHTLVKQT
+1561 QKDVTAHSLTKNV
-1574 NETQHQVKCESCE
+1574 NETQHQVKCESCG

-1602 TAQAVC
+1602 TAKAVC
-1608 EVCGVSYGEKAAH
+1608 SVCGESYGELAAH
-1621 VADSNYKYNGEGHWT
+1621 VADSTYKYNADGHWT
-1636 ACATCGTPMSDQ
+1636 ACATCGTPMSNQ
-1648 EAHTGGTADCQHQAV
+1648 EAHAGGTADCQHKAV
-1663 CDVCRQP
+1663 CDVCGQP
-1670 YGELDAN
+1670 YGELDASN
-1677 THTGGIRWVQTA
+1677 HTGGIRWAQTA

-1714 SVCSECGY
+1714 SVCTECGY

-1803 PILTADEAK
+1803 PILTAENAK
-1812 SATDYSGGIY
+1812 SATDFSGGIY

>member
-1 MAAMST
+1 
-7 EKWKG
+7 
-12 LVYCTM
+12 
-18 RDSGGS
+18 
-24 AAKRKSNQYDEEGN
+24 
-38 TMWKKRLVSMAMALV
+38 MWKKRLVSMAMALV
-53 LAVSLLPTA
+53 LAVSLLPTT
-62 AWAYS
+62 AWADS
-67 VGTLDDLKRQLSY
+67 AGTLADLKRQLSY
-80 GETRTITVTGT
+80 GGTRTIEVTGT
-91 IEVTETLVIPAK
+91 IEVTETLVIPAQAK
-103 ANITITGGGT
+103 ITISGGT
-113 LKRAASFTSGR
+113 LKRADSFTSGC
-124 MFRFDSSVGI
+124 MFRLDSSFGA
-134 YERNKARLTL
+134 YERNKASLTL

-152 SVKASDPAFSL
+152 GVKASDSAFSL
-163 SMNAFLTLKAGAVI
+163 GSNAFLTLKAGAVI
-177 QNHVCTSAYEGTVY
+177 QNHVCTSPYEGTVY

-205 RNNTTAGHG
+205 RNNTTAGNG
-214 GGVNCSAGSFIMRG
+214 GGVNCGAGSFIMRG

-237 KGGGVYS
+237 KGGGGVYS

-256 QGKGFVIGDRTGK
+256 QGKGFVIGDRTGGDK
-269 NSTGVIRIEK
+269 NGVIRIEK
-279 NKLSDGTTNNVGV
+279 NTLSDGTANNVCVG
-292 CLYSKSYGNIDTSA
+292 LYSKAYGNIDTSA
-306 NPCAVQYGTFDA
+306 NPCAVQYGTFNA

-331 SLVVKHTYPAMQAAF
+331 SLVVKHASSTMQAAF
-346 HSDNAAY
+346 RSDNGAY
-353 VLTSGS
+353 ALTSGS
-359 DGLWLKGAEDGT
+359 DGLWLKGAEDGA

-384 SSHFTHNGKTA
+384 SSHFTHNDKTA
-395 WTGVSSLKAITT
+395 WTGVSSLQAITE

-418 VEFNNSI
+418 VEYNGSSTLY
-425 SDYVWQPVSG
+425 SDPYVWQPVNG

-449 NNARSMIEVNSG
+449 SNERSMIEVNNG
-461 VTFDLTDCKT
+461 GTFDLTDCKT

-477 GEDRW
+477 GEDRL

-495 GSYSTTATFNLWGG
+495 GSSSTTATFNLWGG

-544 KKQSGYGA
+544 KKESGYGA
-552 GGGVFVDMRGTFN
+552 GGGVYVGMRGTFN
-565 LYRGEISDNTA
+565 LYRGEISENTA
-576 VFQGGG
+576 VLQGGG
-582 GVYVYTT
+582 GVYVYNT
-589 GKFTMYDGTI
+589 GKFTMHDGTI
-599 TRNTVT
+599 TRNNVT
-605 LLGESTYSNSADYG
+605 LIGKSTYENSADYG
-619 GGGVLNKGT
+619 GGGVLNRGT
-628 FIMENG
+628 FTMKNG
-634 TISDNTVIPFSDDG
+634 TISSNTVVPFSDNG

-668 TGNKALNYKDRTD
+668 TGNKALNYADRTD
-681 GLGDADACGNGGGLY
+681 GLGDKDACGNGGGLY

-702 ARIANG
+702 AKIENAV
-708 TITENISSARSNGY
+708 ITENISSARRDGKN
-722 DGEGAGIFTKGTLS
+722 GEGAGIFTKGTLY

-742 SKVEIHDNEAKL
+742 SKVEIIDNEARL

-769 NNVKLTGQVKIY
+769 NNVYLNGQAMIY
-781 DNTSTASSYINKDDN
+781 DNTSTASSHPDKDDN
-796 LYVGD
+796 LYVGYD
-801 GFTFSAAGLS
+801 NYGNNFTFSAAGLK
-811 LDVERDGACIGVTT
+811 LTEDLVGITT
-825 KNYPYSKI
+825 QATYAKVQ
-833 RITNDN
+833 ITNDN
-839 AKAGLFFSDK
+839 ANAAYFYPDSNDYQI
-849 DGLEVVSDSGYLY
+849 VSENGKLY
-862 VREAQFKAIIHL
+862 RREAQFKATIHL
-874 GEGMKVSVNKYGGVL
+874 GEGMKVSKPGTGGVL

-896 TFESVTN
+896 TFESVTTVPDFT
-903 IPYFEIAPDGDH
+903 IVPDGD
-915 YLPKSYKDAIKDMNS
+915 YYFPENYADMVNARNN
-930 PLSASWYSN
+930 PLSAKRNSN
-939 TRVQLSGYD
+939 TQVSLTGYGN
-948 SKLTKELELTLPD
+948 KLKAKLELTLPD
-961 ATAKDAPE
+961 ATAKDAPG
-969 APTGLGVRMPYES
+969 APTGLAGTMPNKS

-990 GTSSLMEYSKDGTT
+990 GTTKDMEYRKDGDTE

-1009 YGTTRVPL
+1009 YYGNTTKVPL
-1017 DKKSANSPIYKDTV
+1017 DKKSANSLIYKDTV

-1047 TTVTVPRYT
+1047 AAVTVPRYT

-1073 GYFVFEGDIDYY
+1073 GYFVFEGDPDYY
-1085 DAHYKTV
+1085 KAHYITV
-1092 QGNRVYDAPGT
+1092 GGTYIHTKAGT

-1111 DGYTWKDGTTD
+1111 DGYTWKDGTTE

-1130 ARRTATASDFEVI
+1130 AKRTATASDFEYNA
-1143 SCPPYE
+1143 CPSNP

-1160 MRFAWPESPFGQRL
+1160 KVRFVKLDPLHGERL
-1174 KFANP
+1174 AFDDPN
-1179 DNKLTL
+1179 NKLTL
-1185 KYKVEETGKFVT
+1185 KYKVGDTNTFVT
-1197 EPIDVGTYTLYI
+1197 EPVDVGTYTLYI
-1209 DVPEDRNFNATTVT
+1209 DVPDDPNFNATTVT
-1223 DKDGEWTFT
+1223 SDRWTFT
-1232 ITPAN
+1232 ITPAD
-1237 MEAPTGV
+1237 MKAPTGV
-1244 TGVAATKTNPT
+1244 TGVAATKEHPT
-1255 KGQLTGLGTDMEY
+1255 TGQLTGLGTDMEY

-1276 ITATGNTVDVTL
+1276 TAATGNTVDVTL

-1302 RYKADKNHDTSNP
+1302 RYKADKNHDTSSP
-1315 AQVTVAAYRC
+1315 AQVTVKAYQC
-1325 VDHEFG
+1325 VEHVYGET
-1331 QQLVSDETNHW
+1331 LVSDEASHW

-1360 DAKFDDNGHWAV
+1360 DAKFDGNGHWAV

-1406 AAAHELTT
+1406 ETAHELTSKYDT
-1414 KNNTTEHWQECECG
+1414 AGHWQECECG
-1428 YKTGETA
+1428 YATDKTD
-1435 HSTES
+1435 HSMES
-1440 KYSADGHWEECA
+1440 KSSADGHWDACA

-1459 KAHTLASGHD
+1459 
-1469 TTSHWKYCTCG
+1469 
-1480 YQTDVAAHE
+1480 AAH
-1489 LTNKNDAAEHWQEC
+1489 A
-1503 AVCGYATAKTAHDMQ
+1503 
-1518 NKSDESQ
+1518 
-1525 HWQECACGYKLGAAA
+1525 
-1540 HTWTD
+1540 WTD
-1545 KYDTQNHWQ
+1545 KFDTQNHWQ
-1554 ECGSCGY
+1554 ECSGCGY
-1561 KKDVTAHTLVKQT
+1561 QKDVTAHSLTKNV
-1574 NETQHQVKCESCE
+1574 NETQHQVKCESCG
-1587 YKTEWENHTGGTATC
+1587 YKTEWENHTGGKATC
-1602 TAQAVC
+1602 TAKAVC
-1608 EVCGVSYGEKAAH
+1608 SVCGEAYGELAAH
-1621 VADSNYKYNGEGHWT
+1621 VADSTYKYNGEGHWT
-1636 ACATCGTPMSDQ
+1636 ACATCGTPMSNQ
-1648 EAHTGGTADCQHQAV
+1648 EAHTGGTADCQHKAV
-1663 CDVCRQP
+1663 CDVCGQP
-1670 YGELDAN
+1670 YGELDASN
-1677 THTGGIRWVQTA
+1677 HTGGIRWAQTA

-1714 SVCSECGY
+1714 SVCTECGY

-1778 DKRSEGTVIPKLPRH
+1778 NKRSEGTVIPKQPRH

-1803 PILTADEAK
+1803 PILTAETAK